1 MLLIAGIFTMVP
13 SFVNMALKQ
22 TSQSQLEEQINES
35 SADGDVAA
43 SGTDK
48 LNEKIYNGLSVYVI
62 NSATDLASV
71 AAKVNNGET
80 GYASANYYLK
90 NNIDLGAS
98 SWTPIGTASH
108 PFSGN
113 FFGGDHT
120 ISNVHINNLTVDQ
133 NASSG
138 IGLFGT
144 VSGGT
149 ISDLA
154 VEGDFSYMI
163 DEKYKNVGTLVGDIV
178 NGELINVY
186 DLTDSSYPSV
196 GTATS
201 SKYFRGY
208 NSDFNYTDTIGT
220 TTGDLTWGTRT
231 NTSNPTGRVAIYR
244 FKEGT
249 NGNARFYLAD
259 PNAQTLWRESQMVRV
274 VVGTRSEGGKYYNEP
289 YTGTINNPLYT
300 THIPMLRN
308 DIVNISNVTEED
320 KYVYPLL
327 QGYKAELAYDLFA
340 DGVRYGNVV
349 TISFNAA
356 TEQVYLTYG
365 YGTRSGIYDLPY
377 DTSFY
382 EIITQAA
389 YQQYMYRVGYTFNT
403 INGLTLNEIGIT
415 YNEKGKI
422 TETEDGK
429 VYNKAYPVYSTNADS
444 NKFTWTANTDNQ
456 FKIQFEKG
464 AGDNRKDDDW
474 VISFTQ
480 GPQITANATLN
491 KDESS
496 NYIYAYNS
504 HTSGTNVTITFTL
517 ATSYVVSKVAKE
529 TVFSGEHPDYYYST
543 NNQGKIVTDDF
554 YDPANITCN
563 FTRKPDNEYT
573 ARKYEITIEN
583 IVGNGGIYKI
593 YIERANIET
602 PVTFTVPDYGND
614 SLKSYSLTYQTSL
627 DGTSWGAATTVKS
640 LSAGSPKTIDLL
652 LKADQ
657 TLYFKITI
665 TTADGYIL
673 NINNENLTVNP
684 STANQ
689 TKTQTWELLVTEYP
703 SDSNDIPK
711 LNITIGDRVAK
722 VATEIYDENGEKL
735 TKLEGATISING
747 KVVGIDT
754 DTNWV
759 DLTTEGNELSV
770 ELNDTN
776 SIYDSLS
783 YKLDPNDGLRTPYDG
798 RGNGDYTIKI
808 YLSKKTYDFNNTEIG
823 FALHENADNPGAVTD
838 RYTYSGNPSFVNNLF
853 KFSIKNGEDEIFST
867 IKNGEDEI
875 FSTSDGQTGSN
886 NPFKIKDT
894 LTVTVELTELGKQL
908 VYIPEENFA
917 TFFNMGNDGISEI
930 KNLSYAD
937 GKWTF
942 DIVVGKSH
950 PQVNVNFAFKN
961 IRLTFDGVV
970 NEAHKIV
977 ADAGFSVNGNP
988 ELTGKYNVSS
998 TNVISLIYSNNIS
1011 SINLNTQ
1018 YYLVGWYLQNG
1029 EVTSDLKSQFGQY
1042 KSYDSFARYT
1052 TDNEATFEFTI
1063 SAIVGNRQIQVTY
1076 NAGSAGANGELV
1088 MANGSALANIVDG
1101 NKISYNTEYTVF
1113 TEEDTFHN
1121 FGHNLQTWSFGTQ
1134 QGTIVNGT
1142 ITLTGTNWSSYFGA
1156 DGTSQ
1161 EWTGFYKNNDESLAN
1176 NSTASLLLTAVWSPI
1191 SYNISFDGANR
1202 TVQVGDTITF
1212 TPSTNPGASGSF
1224 TMTRNGEQV
1233 GDVILSANKNGY
1245 TAENFNIIQ
1254 SLSGTNT
1261 KPGFQNQISITLS
1274 VDNMKDI
1281 LADSYYYA
1289 VNDANSLITVT
1300 TNTEPVRYKLYIE
1313 DSSYYDVVF
1322 DMDSLLQVD
1331 QSLGRELGGYED
1343 NNSSGSFDEGDR
1355 AFIYIVYAN
1364 PADELRIA
1372 LEKDYLT
1379 ISRYGYKFTGEFE
1392 NFNKSSNYALTVD
1405 STLTPI
1411 FTVND
1416 SVTTASASIAFDS
1429 DLGSVRTFY
1438 LLNAKNIANGLLT
1451 YSEDSTSYSGE
1462 GLSTTTILPNGERV
1476 TAFGFNLYKNGSS
1489 SAITLSSKNLLD
1501 LIDFVANN
1509 LLAGKYKVTFFVTVQ
1524 DVMDNSNTKTF
1535 KSSYLTEEASD
1546 FAINRNTVVL
1556 NSDNNIV
1563 SVFTNSSEFVEARTA
1578 KGYSSDNTFGTF
1590 RLYYSW
1596 NGVINS
1602 DKAQEI
1608 ALSSFV
1614 DTTSTQIDGD
1624 YNVGTGKSISIGV
1637 SLNNLTN
1644 INDISIDGITNWNE
1658 MFSNVSASGSS
1669 YLLNLDSVATIVK
1682 AIFTIDFGNASS
1694 YYFGSDG
1701 QTIVKENDAESISF
1715 IIGTKTFNYTYD
1727 KITYIG
1733 SQTNGMF
1740 TGTDMAVFNVS
1751 GISIGGFGDNW
1762 QDSFEYRLSGNFELI
1777 DMASAIRKAFEVRYL
1792 TASNG
1797 ALASSLA
1804 NTANGVSATIS
1815 ISNITYGGQ
1824 IIGSGAISG
1833 EQIYGSASELD
1844 GNYTYGESLTF
1855 KVDNTIVFSFTNN
1868 GSGQILFYA
1877 NPSNLPALSFDLT
1890 VALSGQNAGSFKMLS
1905 AWTTSTAVGDFD
1917 SALGSEYQNNSFK
1930 TNYQITNHGTTLQ
1943 NVFAVLSDVRKVT
1956 MNYNGGEN
1964 ADGAGSEIIYI
1975 SAGQRYEIANPSHE
1989 YSGLSFSG
1997 YQRMSGQASDPT
2009 LNQITAGEISDGY
2022 YLSASTG
2029 GVGATFAAIWKV
2041 TDIVV
2046 SEVENKTIAF
2056 FASLEQTRL
2065 PLTDFITENLYLEG
2079 GTFSYVLSNDDNTF
2093 AYQNGQFIITDAN
2106 NTTPSTL
2113 SGTYTLKITLSYSD
2127 AISGASE
2134 VSKDLIEYV
2143 LRIDKNVMAFD
2154 ERTYQLT
2161 YNNNVQQDFSVGL
2174 TKNGTAIDPK
2184 PTLNTL
2190 LNASAETYGISV
2202 AISGQGST
2210 IRNAGSYTVSAS
2222 LAEGMED
2229 YFTLGSKTTF
2239 TVQVEQY
2246 PLDLADYLDQI
2257 SFSKE
2262 LGAADPTTLQTEITI
2277 AANNSE
2283 RVLIAFDRETG
2294 ETAGSYD
2301 LINPR
2306 IVESD
2311 DRNNYE
2317 LVGSLTLEDKF
2328 EIKVPEVS
2336 LQLQMT
2342 SGLTYI
2348 YNGQV
2353 LSNLNVSF
2361 KEDDN
2366 SYIITGLAGAD
2377 KTVSATFKLYYTNS
2391 QGQQVSI
2398 PKEEGLVYA
2407 GYINFAISASSKNA
2421 GTYPLSV
2428 SLTQAAT
2435 SAGWSRVELVSG
2447 SYNNLVINQR
2457 PIVVTSF
2464 TNVFNQMTTLAFTN
2478 VAALDNFTFASGE
2491 DSGIVSGDVVNI
2503 TVIIASAQAGSQTIT
2518 GMPLDSTS
2526 EANYELSMTS
2536 GLTATITPSSE
2547 TVSISKDEE
2556 SLYYGQILGDTNLS
2570 AIRSLLEFTFS
2581 GQNVGTISENF
2592 LSVTDFK
2599 ITSASYSNG
2608 GYLKANNDGET
2619 WDVVF
2624 TVTSPNF
2631 TFGGESENGIY
2642 ETTFTIKLT
2651 VNKVGLTIN
2660 NAPSTQIIKP
2670 YDGNTTVLS
2679 QFVGQEANQV
2689 NGYYTASGLLS
2700 GDKIIIASANY
2711 AAATIGSHKLTLN
2724 YGNDDS
2730 ANYTITNNVQ
2740 GEIGS
2745 VTLTFVKD
2753 VDTYDFVEDDGQSIK
2768 NTGSFTEVYSGGDD
2782 SSKGIDSL
2790 IESIVNEDNFATRVG
2805 YKQTGWTW
2813 NYEGADIALDAQMSQ
2828 SQKEAFLQAAVGAGA
2843 SGLTLKVVWDIE
2855 KYDITFVVPSAVKLT
2870 KEGYDFTQAVLTDRP
2885 YWTTIE
2891 DILATAAAGYIVT
2904 GISANN
2910 SNVTLQSSGINTR
2923 NASFTLTHIT
2933 GDSEITLTESEMQ
2946 FKITI
2951 NLNEPTGFNAVIDY
2965 ENDSS
2970 WKDGDWTINGNTLT
2984 RVMSYSE
2991 LSQKDLPLLIMSASN
3006 TYNFDAWYR
3015 GEIIDDNLSSGSTIW
3030 ERIGGSGLTQS
3041 DTTTG
3046 FTFTATWTESPLTLT
3061 INIANGSVAV
3071 YVNDEEEA
3079 ILPDGD
3085 TNNYI
3090 VHYNDKIRIDV
3101 ISSDWYKFVS
3111 ASIVGTQTTSVSG
3124 SKETTGSFTID
3135 VLSESKTITIN
3146 TEEIVVTFN
3155 PSSLEETLYG
3165 TKVTNNLLET
3175 TFTYSE
3181 MQNGDTPLTFTSGIG
3196 SYSATAGTYHQT
3208 DWSYSSANV
3217 GFGTTLIDFITDNG
3231 RIPTQD
3237 ISYPISAIW
3246 EGEKYTVTFLKGE
3259 PLPNA
3264 DGFTPTPTFTSPGDS
3279 GDSAT
3284 RVWIY
3289 GSIIANMPEL
3299 EASGQGYYW
3308 ALEANPAVTFANG
3321 NRFTLAKP
3329 DSESPYELTLEAQ
3342 WAHDHYTITINFAG
3356 STDKIG
3362 SLTVDGTQITISDN
3376 VATVT
3381 NVVYGDS
3388 KDLILSLMTGYM
3400 VDSENTRITYDGH
3413 IEGSDPA
3420 TLSFIGDDVTVTGV
3434 HGNIELTITVKAKSY
3449 TILVP
3454 NQKKEHVTASI
3465 NKFTVSYDEDI
3476 TAIFDGVTF
3485 KRGGYTI
3492 SALYDGNTLFAS
3504 CIDGD
3509 WQFEDEYVV
3518 ITDNNSDG
3526 ENEYIYQ
3533 TDRGLTLDMVWTV
3546 NDENSR
3552 YFSGTTTALD
3562 DLYYNASSQLVAN
3575 SRFTLSE
3582 SLTVGALLNNLDR
3595 VEDIYYMIGDRESG
3609 TRVEF
3614 ATGFT
3619 LYYTNAINAQIC
3631 MVVELADSLSQN
3643 GFTYKIYST
3652 PDQLVI
3658 NASEINING
3667 SNIQSYFTGSALIVP
3682 SNGDDYSN
3690 GTLYYHD
3697 NSTVVSELT
3706 ISRVELVA
3714 KDGQYN
3720 VGDNYQVKYYFT
3732 KGANFNIANYTGLTE
3747 EGEYIVFTPAASDV
3761 SATIVPSQI
3770 SLQISGKAFENGRV
3784 QQVKTFEA
3792 TMPDYASNFTIDITS
3807 IYTKEAAVGSYDA
3820 FEDLTV
3826 DYTITRGEEQI
3837 DKANFTIV
3845 VNGSYQI
3852 VSSNLGYQLTLSA
3865 EEFNAD
3871 EISLS
3876 IRNDILFTF
3885 NSFVVN
3891 TQSGNITDSEFSYLD
3906 SDENLIFS
3914 ISGNGTEN
3922 IRVQIMK
3929 GAEVTFNISAT
3940 LQDQILT
3947 WTIGDVTAEQ
3957 ALTLLQALSSAV
3969 TKTKS
3974 FTLSE
3979 SQSTLSLIVT
3989 KYKAISLSLG
3999 DRKGGGQ
4006 SQGFVYIPVGQSE
4019 IVALATENQWL
4030 GFDFIGWTSS
4040 ASGVSVTD
4048 GTNISVDAGANILAA
4063 SVVANWR
4070 LQVLEGTA
4078 GNVERDAK
4086 PAVDSKI
4093 DEIDFEDVVSNLTN
4107 FNEEGEITYS
4117 YTWKLA
4123 GENSSIHTSKDGFTV
4138 PANIDSSG
4146 DYQIVVTAS
4155 YGSYTPTTKTFS
4167 FHLTINKID
4176 VGTVTVN
4183 GIEDLVYAKYDYI
4196 QDISLTFSR
4205 DDMANCELEELLDKD
4220 NLYYYFTLSGQS
4232 TSEIKNA
4239 GDYTLTL
4246 NLSDKVFNAASFT
4259 QNIKVAE
4266 YTVTVNQSM
4275 LPQELTSKYFGTDDP
4290 KFEFTYTVNFTD
4302 KNTSE
4307 EITIGLVRE
4316 SGQASREYSFTDIN
4330 TLNDDNYEVVMAQ
4343 EGLTFEIFASL
4354 GTLNI
4359 SVTDTLS
4366 MTYDKTTP
4374 TLALVYDEKSSVWTI
4389 EINGK
4394 DSKSNITLTMTDESG
4409 THSLNSALYRLALEN
4424 VLISANQDV
4433 LKAGSYNQA
4442 SFTVTAE
4449 EDANYTSFN
4458 LTINLTISRRDITIN
4473 SVQKTFDRNANITS
4487 LTNVVFNNMIAG
4499 DSVTL
4504 NGSFASALV
4513 GTHALS
4519 GLSITGTD
4527 ADNYNLVDSGYA
4539 GSITP
4544 LTATDV
4550 SITLGKD
4557 TFTYGDI
4564 NEGMSL
4570 RDILSIM
4577 TSIETTIDTISG
4589 DIANGYISVTGWS
4602 VSENDLSTAGYLNAG
4617 TSKSISFTISSTNFA
4632 FAGGQTTEG
4641 VSTIICNV
4649 SLTIDSMQ
4657 LDLSSL
4663 NIVKN
4668 YDETTSL
4675 PYGFSDNIDSL
4686 ILSYGDLLDD
4696 VRIDIESS
4704 HYEDATIGENKN
4716 VTIVLAGEDSA
4727 NYIPYNAHGTINEFA
4742 VTFNVVADQED
4753 DALVS
4758 GGSFV
4763 DDDQTPVIEKPSF
4776 SIEYPTNLS
4785 AAQILARFI
4794 YPTRPGYRA
4803 VGWMIETEDGGY
4815 EALTEEN
4822 ILEVLREVAF
4832 DETNQTKSI
4841 NIYVVWEIRTYSISV
4856 SGDNFTYQ
4864 ITGEGYNAETGRA
4877 DYYSSVEIAITGE
4890 RGYKYMAA
4898 SIVGTI
4904 GSSDRGESGNANAII
4919 SLSEI
4924 GSAVNVVVT
4933 MSEINITV
4941 QIDTD
4946 IPDYTSRVDIEELL
4960 QSVSYFDLANM
4971 TVEDLPNL
4979 LVTSG
4984 TYYLSGFS
4992 YTAGD
4997 ETKTIGEKT
5006 LQEVID
5012 EMLPSLEHDEMVVF
5026 KAVWSGERYI
5036 ITFDPNGGTLDGSET
5051 IEVIYGSVFGQP
5063 FPIATLPGRSN
5074 TWQADD
5080 GMVYSEDDIYH
5091 TIGQFDDQE
5100 SAWRATLTAQWVNN
5114 PYTLTVVFDDKIQV
5128 EVQGQ
5133 QITSGQE
5140 YQVIYGETTITL
5152 NILTSRGYSFEIND
5166 ENLNGQANV
5175 DENEIILSNL
5185 TANGTIE
5192 INSIPA
5198 PNDLT
5203 YFAFN
5208 IDKVEL
5214 GTADA
5219 ESGQI
5224 SYEELSQNKII
5235 ANTGSTV
5242 ILRFTPSKGY
5252 ELSLT
5257 SATLVG
5263 TSGSISVT
5271 IDEEGRLVVTW
5282 SGFTTAETL
5291 TVRASARTN
5300 YITYGDISSFYD
5312 SISFGGVSYSITGGQ
5327 VPIVTGQTMQI
5338 SATLKYGY
5346 DSALVSSLPDGK
5358 VETQEC
5364 LFNSNSRCYYLS
5376 ATLTNIDEDFSLTIS
5391 ASPRSYNFII
5401 AVSEGQEEYGEI
5413 LSSSEQTVLFNESL
5427 DLRAGLLA
5435 NEYIFASWQWNGYE
5449 ISAEQETSYR
5459 ITATD
5464 KELLESST
5472 DGNLYIYASFRER
5485 IIDVSFT
5492 LTGNGEAAYAQG
5504 GEEILLTG
5512 NTTQNVSIYL
5522 GTDLTIRFIPREG
5535 YEIDKVLIDGTEINL
5550 EDYGFDAQT
5559 NTITLQIDVNDPIES
5574 IEISFTASDAY
5585 ITVQAVVM
5593 VNYRPTYGVTDGGRV
5608 LLSDSEGNPLDESFY
5623 LENDGNLVIGG
5634 DYRYIAKTDGTV
5646 YFIVESNEGYES
5658 NFAARGLQEGGNYG
5672 AREVNGK
5679 TIYYIS
5685 GVKEGASVTVTFT
5698 ALANVIDIYFV
5709 TEEDPTVSVE
5719 GGTLIGDTSSPLV
5732 QINGNNSS
5740 HIRATVTTG
5749 ANLNITVNAG
5759 ISYNLI
5765 ADENGYLKYSL
5776 SSNLH
5781 EGVITAG
5788 LVTESNIAQTGYS
5801 NTASLQISQ
5810 VDGNTTIYIYVEPKV
5825 YNARFYVNQD
5835 TQITVENAITFG
5847 EEIDLSLLTQ
5857 EQRSIIFQEREGYTL
5872 GGYYTIQYGQGVQYI
5887 DRFGDVTVAWK
5898 ETGYYWNGQ
5907 SYVVESNFFNPDTQT
5922 FTLYAAWEY
5931 DKSSITITFV
5941 PEGFENDTQTAGIS
5955 DVIVNIT
5962 PSSEIPWY
5970 DQNNKWYADVTAGVS
5985 ITLRA
5990 YEFEGY
5996 EFRYWSVTKDGQ
6008 SLGLQG
6014 SQFVMEFTQGDYV
6027 IEAVYHPLFSLTT
6040 NGAGGTTALLQDG
6053 QAVTGV
6059 SYDPSKTITLQAT
6072 AAYGYN
6078 FLYWQD
6084 QTSGEIIEGQYDEAS
6099 GSYFYTYPEL
6109 LSSPLNL
6116 VAIFEGKETT
6126 VTFKS
6131 ESLQDN
6137 NDLTVTLDGE
6147 SVDISRPF
6155 SARVGQTIVAK
6166 VRKTLGYTFEFIG
6179 GEASY
6184 SEESINNQTYAVYTY
6199 VIDFKDVVITEEANT
6214 LTLTLRGTPEEIT
6227 LIFNYSVTDD
6237 EDNSEKPLVGTLSFI
6252 DANGVQSQITETNN
6266 SFTIL
6271 FGQTVTLSI
6280 ASTSYYRVIDI
6291 TMFDGTLYPN
6301 LTYLYSNGKLTITP
6315 DIIMNNFNYQLEF
6328 DITFARVLWI
6338 DQEERILQGEGTND
6352 NPYLIN
6358 SEEEMAYVAYLVNE
6372 GIENEGGVK
6381 YSECVYELMS
6391 DLDFTGKYWVPIG
6404 TEENPFNGTMYLK
6417 EYSISNILHYRSYD
6431 PPTSYGGLFWIL
6443 GEDARI
6449 EQQDY
6454 TLVIVLSVVGG
6465 VIFLILLAL
6474 LIILLVRKKKK
6485 KEMEEIANG

>member
-1 MLLIAGIFTMVP
+1 MKSFVKGFLSLTFMLLIAGIFTMVP
-13 SFVNMALKQ
+13 SFVNKVSKE
-22 TSQSQLEEQINES
+22 TSQTELTTAADDEA
-35 SADGDVAA
+35 SANSDVSAL
-43 SGTDK
+43 STDS
-48 LNEKIYNGLSVYVI
+48 LDTTIYNGLSVYVI

-71 AAKVNNGET
+71 AAKVNNGEA

-133 NASSG
+133 SASSG

-154 VEGDFSYMI
+154 IEGDFSYMV
-163 DEKYKNVGTLVGDIV
+163 DEKYKNVGTLVGNII

-186 DLTDSSYPSV
+186 DLSDSSYPSV
-196 GTATS
+196 GTATN
-201 SKYFRGY
+201 SKYFIGY

-220 TTGDLTWGTRT
+220 TTGGLTV
-231 NTSNPTGRVAIYR
+231 NKKTSTLATSGRVAIYR
-244 FKEGT
+244 LSTGS
-249 NGNARFYLAD
+249 FYLAD
-259 PNAQTLWRESQMVRV
+259 PNAQTLWRESQKARV
-274 VVGTRSEGGKYYNEP
+274 VLSATNTEGISSIK
-289 YTGTINNPLYT
+289 NPLYT
-300 THIPMLRN
+300 THIPRLRN
-308 DIVNISNVTEED
+308 SIVGIANVTTAN

-327 QGYKAELAYDLFA
+327 AGSRPSIPAVTKLSITN
-340 DGVRYGNVV
+340 GNVAV
-349 TISFNAA
+349 ISFNED
-356 TEQVYLTYG
+356 TEPVYLTYG

-377 DTSFY
+377 DTTF
-382 EIITQAA
+382 ENLNA
-389 YQQYMYRVGYTFNT
+389 QYINRVGYTLNT
-403 INGLTLNEIGIT
+403 INKMTLSSMGM
-415 YNEKGKI
+415 
-422 TETEDGK
+422 
-429 VYNKAYPVYSTNADS
+429 VYNKAYPVYSTSAGSNAY
-444 NKFTWTANTDNQ
+444 TWTAKTDNQ
-456 FKIQFEKG
+456 FEIQFEKG
-464 AGDNRKDDDW
+464 AGDNIDGWD
-474 VISFTQ
+474 INFTK
-480 GPQITANATLN
+480 GPQVTGVTG
-491 KDESS
+491 EQSS
-496 NYIYAYNS
+496 GSYTYT
-504 HTSGTNVTITFTL
+504 HTSGTSVTIKFQLSANYT
-517 ATSYVVSKVAKE
+517 VSDVAKE
-529 TVFSGEHPDYYYST
+529 TVASGTHSDYYYYST
-543 NNQGKIVTDDF
+543 NNQGQNVTDDS
-554 YDPANITCN
+554 YLEANISH
-563 FTRKPDNEYT
+563 TRDTDNEYSAKT
-573 ARKYEITIEN
+573 YTVTINN
-583 IVGNGGIYKI
+583 IVGRGGIYKI

-614 SLKSYSLTYQTSL
+614 SVKSYSLTYQTSL
-627 DGTSWGAATTVKS
+627 DGTSWGAATTVEG
-640 LSAGSPKTIDLL
+640 LSAGSSQTIYLN
-652 LKADQ
+652 LKADIHQ
-657 TLYFKITI
+657 KLPLYFNITI
-665 TTADGYIL
+665 SSTDGVIL
-673 NINNENLTVNP
+673 NINPSDNLKILN
-684 STANQ
+684 SSEANQ
-689 TKTQTWELLVTEYP
+689 TKTQTLQLSVSGYP
-703 SDSNDIPK
+703 SSDATRPK
-711 LNITIGDRVAK
+711 LNITIGDLMARVTAL
-722 VATEIYDENGEKL
+722 VYDEDKN
-735 TKLEGATISING
+735 TISESDLGGANIYING
-747 KVVGIDT
+747 DKVGINNPSFVGVT
-754 DTNWV
+754 AA
-759 DLTTEGNELSV
+759 GGSLSV
-770 ELNDTN
+770 ELKNYTN
-776 SIYDSLS
+776 SIYNSLS
-783 YKLDPNDGLRTPYDG
+783 YELTPNDGLKTPYDG
-798 RGNGDYTIKI
+798 QGNGDYTIKI
-808 YLSKKTYDFNNTEIG
+808 YLSKKSYDFNNTEIG
-823 FALHENADNPGAVTD
+823 FALHENADNPGVVDGTN

-853 KFSIKNGEDEIFST
+853 KFSIKNGEDVIFST
-867 IKNGEDEI
+867 
-875 FSTSDGQTGSN
+875 FDGQTGSN
-886 NPFKIKDT
+886 KSFKIKDT

-908 VYIPEENFA
+908 VYIPEKNFA
-917 TFFNMGNDGISEI
+917 TFFNIGNDGINEI

-937 GKWTF
+937 GTWTF
-942 DIVVGKSH
+942 EVVVGKSH

-977 ADAGFSVNGNP
+977 ADAGFSVNGNSK
-988 ELTGKYNVSS
+988 LTGKYNVSS
-998 TNVISLIYSNNIS
+998 TNVISLTYSNNIS

-1018 YYLVGWYLQNG
+1018 YYLLGWYLQNRDTQG
-1029 EVTSDLKSQFGQY
+1029 VDLAGQFGSY
-1042 KSYDSFARYT
+1042 KEHNTFTSYT
-1052 TDNEATFEFTI
+1052 TANQASFDFTI
-1063 SAIVGNRQIQVTY
+1063 KAKVGNRQIQVTY

-1088 MANGSALANIVDG
+1088 MANGSALDIIVDD
-1101 NKISYNTEYTVF
+1101 NKISYNKEYTVF
-1113 TEEDTFHN
+1113 TEVETFHN

-1161 EWTGFYKNNDESLAN
+1161 EWTGFYKDNDESLAN
-1176 NSTASLLLTAVWSPI
+1176 NSTASLLLTAVWNPI
-1191 SYNISFDGANR
+1191 NYQISFDKQ
-1202 TVQVGDTITF
+1202 TPTSIQVGDTITF
-1212 TPSTNPGASGSF
+1212 TPSTDPGKSGSF
-1224 TMTRNGEQV
+1224 TITRNGEQV
-1233 GDVILSANKNGY
+1233 GDVILSANRNGY

-1261 KPGFQNQISITLS
+1261 KPGFQNQRSITLS
-1274 VDNMKDI
+1274 VGNMKEI
-1281 LADSYYYA
+1281 LANNYYYA
-1289 VNDANSLITVT
+1289 VNDDNSLITVT
-1300 TNTEPVRYKLYIE
+1300 TNKEPVRYKLYIE

-1322 DMDSLLQVD
+1322 DMDSLLKVD
-1331 QSLGRELGGYED
+1331 ETLGRELGGYED
-1343 NNSSGSFDEGDR
+1343 ENSSGSFDKGDK
-1355 AFIYIVYAN
+1355 AFIYIVYDN
-1364 PADELRIA
+1364 PAAELGIA
-1372 LEKDYLT
+1372 LEEGYLE
-1379 ISRYGYKFTGEFE
+1379 ISRYGYNFNGEFE
-1392 NFNKSSNYALTVD
+1392 NFNKSSNYTLTID
-1405 STLTPI
+1405 PTLTPI
-1411 FTVND
+1411 FTID
-1416 SVTTASASIAFDS
+1416 EKVTTASAGISFDEDSI
-1429 DLGSVRTFY
+1429 GNTRTFY
-1438 LLNAKNIANGLLT
+1438 LLNEKNIANGALT
-1451 YSEDSTSYSGE
+1451 YNKDNTSYSGE
-1462 GLSTTTILPNGERV
+1462 SLSLKTSTTTATILPNGERV

-1501 LIDFVANN
+1501 LRDFVANN
-1509 LLAGKYKVTFFVTVQ
+1509 LLAGSYKVKFFVTVQ

-1535 KSSYLTEEASD
+1535 TSSYLTEEASD
-1546 FAINRNTVVL
+1546 FEIKTNTVVL

-1563 SVFTNSSEFVEARTA
+1563 SVFTNSSEFVAARTA
-1578 KGYSSDNTFGTF
+1578 NGYASDNTFGTF
-1590 RLYYSW
+1590 RLASSW
-1596 NGVINS
+1596 NGTVNS
-1602 DKAQEI
+1602 DKAKNI

-1614 DTTSTQIDGD
+1614 NLSSTQISGD
-1624 YNVGTGKSISIGV
+1624 YNVGTDKSISIGV

-1644 INDISIDGITNWNE
+1644 INNISIDGITNWNE
-1658 MFSNVSASGSS
+1658 MFSNVSTSGSS

-1733 SQTNGMF
+1733 SQNNGMF

-1751 GISIGGFGDNW
+1751 GISIGGFEDNW
-1762 QDSFEYRLSGNFELI
+1762 QNSFEYRLSGKFELI
-1777 DMASAIRKAFEVRYL
+1777 DIAAAIRKAFEARYL

-1815 ISNITYGGQ
+1815 ISNITYGKQ
-1824 IIGSGAISG
+1824 IIGSGIAG
-1833 EQIYGSASELD
+1833 EQIYGTITNTD
-1844 GNYTYGESLTF
+1844 GNYTYGESLTY
-1855 KVDNTIVFSFTNN
+1855 KINDSTIFSFTNN
-1868 GSGQILFYA
+1868 GSGKILFYA
-1877 NPSNLPALSFDLT
+1877 NSTGLKALSFDLE
-1890 VALSGQNAGSFKMLS
+1890 VKLSGDNAKNFKLLN
-1905 AWTTSTAVGDFD
+1905 AWATSTSPAEYD
-1917 SALGSEYQNNSFK
+1917 SYFSNAYQNNSFK
-1930 TNYQITNHGTTLQ
+1930 VNYSFTNHGETLQ

-1956 MNYNGGEN
+1956 LNYNGGKN
-1964 ADGAGSEIIYI
+1964 AEDAGSETIYF
-1975 SAGQRYEIANPSHE
+1975 SAGPKYSIANPSHS
-1989 YSGLSFSG
+1989 YSGLSFNG
-1997 YQRMSGQASDPT
+1997 YQRTSGDDKDLAINQTTSGQ
-2009 LNQITAGEISDGY
+2009 ISDGY
-2022 YLSASTG
+2022 YFTATTG
-2029 GVGATFAAIWKV
+2029 GQGATFTAKWKV
-2041 TDIVV
+2041 TDIDVDAV
-2046 SEVENKTIAF
+2046 DDKTISF
-2056 FASLEQTRL
+2056 FASLAQTYL
-2065 PLTDFITENLYLEG
+2065 PLTDFIKNLYLEG
-2079 GTFSYVLSNDDNTF
+2079 GTFSYELSNDSNTF
-2093 AYQNGQFIITDAN
+2093 AYKDGQFIITDKA

-2113 SGTYTLKITLSYSD
+2113 SGTYTLTITLSYSD

-2134 VSKDLIEYV
+2134 VSKPLTGYKLE
-2143 LRIDKNVMAFD
+2143 IDENVMAFD
-2154 ERTYQLT
+2154 DREYKLT
-2161 YNNNVQQDFSVGL
+2161 YNNNTQHAFTVGL
-2174 TKNGTAIDPK
+2174 TKNGELAAQNLNLQNLLTAP
-2184 PTLNTL
+2184 
-2190 LNASAETYGISV
+2190 ASEYGITV
-2202 AISGQGST
+2202 AISGKGST
-2210 IRNAGSYTVSAS
+2210 IKAAGDYTVTAS
-2222 LAEGMED
+2222 IASGMEN
-2229 YFTLGSKTTF
+2229 YFELGSKSSF
-2239 TVQVEQY
+2239 TVNVAKY
-2246 PLDLADYLDQI
+2246 TLNLAEDYIDQI

-2262 LGAADPTTLQTEITI
+2262 LGAADPTPLQTEITI

-2294 ETAGSYD
+2294 ETADSYD

-2311 DRNNYE
+2311 DQNNYE
-2317 LVGSLTLEDKF
+2317 LVGSKTLADKF
-2328 EIKVPEVS
+2328 EIKVPQVS
-2336 LQLQMT
+2336 LQVQMT
-2342 SGLTYI
+2342 SALSYV
-2348 YNGQV
+2348 YNGYA
-2353 LSNLNVSF
+2353 LSDLTITFNQT
-2361 KEDDN
+2361 DN
-2366 SYIITGLAGAD
+2366 SYTLTGSAGAG
-2377 KTVSATFKLYYTNS
+2377 KSVSANFKLYYTS
-2391 QGQQVSI
+2391 SGKQIAI
-2398 PKEEGLVYA
+2398 PAEEGKNYTKYLE
-2407 GYINFAISASSKNA
+2407 FAISGSSKNE
-2421 GTYPLSV
+2421 GSYPLSA
-2428 SLTQAAT
+2428 SLTTAA
-2435 SAGWSRVELVSG
+2435 SEAGWSRAELVTSDF
-2447 SYNNLVINQR
+2447 NNLNITKR
-2457 PIVVTSF
+2457 SLVVTNF
-2464 TNVFNQMTTLAFTN
+2464 TSVFNQKTTLSFNN
-2478 VAALDNFTFASGE
+2478 VAALDNFTFESGE
-2491 DSGIVSGDVVNI
+2491 DKGIVSGDVVSI
-2503 TVIIASAQAGSQTIT
+2503 TVTIANAQAGTQTINNMT
-2518 GMPLDSTS
+2518 LDSAS
-2526 EANYELSMTS
+2526 AINYQLTWS
-2536 GLTATITPSSE
+2536 GITADITPSSE
-2547 TVSISKDEE
+2547 SVTMSINSAT
-2556 SLYYGQILGDTNLS
+2556 LNYGQILKSTNLS
-2570 AIRSLLEFTFS
+2570 SIMALIPFTFS
-2581 GQNVGTISENF
+2581 GQSVGAINYNF
-2592 LSVTDFK
+2592 LTVTGFT
-2599 ITSASYSNG
+2599 ITNASYSTG
-2608 GYLKANNDGET
+2608 DYLNANDEDET

-2631 TFGGESENGIY
+2631 TFGSEGGNDSY
-2642 ETTFTIKLT
+2642 TNTYTVKLT
-2651 VNKVGLTIN
+2651 VNKIALTIN
-2660 NAPSTQIIKP
+2660 NAPNTQIIKS
-2670 YDGNTTVLS
+2670 YDGNTTVLPP
-2679 QFVGQEANQV
+2679 FVGQEVNHA

-2740 GEIGS
+2740 GEIDS
-2745 VTLTFVKD
+2745 VTLTFKKD
-2753 VDTYDFVEDDGQSIK
+2753 VDTYAFVEDDGEIIK
-2768 NTGSFTEVYSGGDD
+2768 NPDSFTEVYSGGDD

-2790 IESIVNEDNFATRVG
+2790 IEDIINEENFATREG
-2805 YKQTGWTW
+2805 YYQKGWQWT
-2813 NYEGADIALDAQMSQ
+2813 YQGSDLTLSTTLTQE
-2828 SQKEAFLQAAVGAGA
+2828 QKEAFLEAAVGAGA

-2855 KYDITFVVPSAVKLT
+2855 KYDITFVVPSAVTLT

-2891 DILATAAAGYIVT
+2891 DILATADEGHIVT

-2910 SNVTLQSSGINTR
+2910 SNVTLQSSGINIR
-2923 NASFTLTHIT
+2923 NVSFTLTHIT

-2965 ENDSS
+2965 EKDSS
-2970 WKDGDWTINGNTLT
+2970 WKDGDWTINGNILT
-2984 RVMSYSE
+2984 REMTFSE
-2991 LSQKDLPLLIMSASN
+2991 LQAKDLPLLIMSESN
-3006 TYNFDAWYR
+3006 TYNFDKWYL
-3015 GEIIDDNLSSGSTIW
+3015 GEVASGTLSDGDTIW
-3030 ERIGGSGLTQS
+3030 ERIDGDSLTAS

-3046 FTFTATWTESPLTLT
+3046 YTFTATWTESPLTLT
-3061 INIANGSVAV
+3061 INISNGNVAV
-3071 YVNDEEEA
+3071 YVNDAQQPISPE
-3079 ILPDGD
+3079 GD
-3085 TNNYI
+3085 TNKYT
-3090 VHYNDKIRIDV
+3090 VHYNDKIKIDV
-3101 ISSDWYKFVS
+3101 TSSDWYKFVG
-3111 ASIVGTQTTSVSG
+3111 ASIVGTQTEQVNG
-3124 SKETTGSFTID
+3124 SQQTTGSFTID
-3135 VLSESKTITIN
+3135 VLKEAKTITIS

-3155 PSSLEETLYG
+3155 PSSLEETLGG
-3165 TKVTNNLLET
+3165 TQVTDTLLKT
-3175 TFTYSE
+3175 SFTYSE
-3181 MQNGDTPLTFTSGIG
+3181 MQNGSAPLTFESGIG
-3196 SYSATAGTYHQT
+3196 VYSATAGTYHQT
-3208 DWSYSSANV
+3208 DWQYNSAAI
-3217 GFGTTLIDFITDNG
+3217 GLSTTLVSFITANG

-3237 ISYPISAIW
+3237 KEYAISATWQGKSYTISFDKGTPNLGEDASF
-3246 EGEKYTVTFLKGE
+3246 EGEDSEPVTR
-3259 PLPNA
+3259 
-3264 DGFTPTPTFTSPGDS
+3264 T
-3279 GDSAT
+3279 
-3284 RVWIY
+3284 WIY
-3289 GSIIANMPEL
+3289 GDIISDMPVVSAAGQSYFWANISDDTE
-3299 EASGQGYYW
+3299 
-3308 ALEANPAVTFANG
+3308 TFANG
-3321 NRFTLAKP
+3321 DRFTLKAP
-3329 DSESPYELTLEAQ
+3329 DSSSPYSLTLQAQWSNDKYTLTTNIVGKSDKVISISVGEQSYTVETLPELTVI
-3342 WAHDHYTITINFAG
+3342 YGNSRTFT
-3356 STDKIG
+3356 
-3362 SLTVDGTQITISDN
+3362 LT
-3376 VATVT
+3376 
-3381 NVVYGDS
+3381 
-3388 KDLILSLMTGYM
+3388 LSTGYM
-3400 VDSENTRITYDGH
+3400 VDPEDTKITLDKYE
-3413 IEGSDPA
+3413 EGSTPA
-3420 TLSFIGDDVTVTGV
+3420 MISVSGNSVTVSGI
-3434 HGNIELTITVKAKSY
+3434 HGNIEIDISIKAKPY
-3449 TILVP
+3449 TISLP
-3454 NQKKEHVTASI
+3454 NQDTQVTASQNSFDI
-3465 NKFTVSYDEDI
+3465 SYDQDI
-3476 TAIFDGVTF
+3476 TAIFDSVTF
-3485 KRGGYTI
+3485 TRGGYTI
-3492 SALYDGNTLFAS
+3492 SSLYEGENLFARYEN
-3504 CIDGD
+3504 GD
-3509 WQFEDEYVV
+3509 WSFSETYVT
-3518 ITDNNSDG
+3518 ITEG
-3526 ENEYIYQ
+3526 KYIYT
-3533 TDRGLTLDMVWTV
+3533 TDRSLTLTMAWTV
-3546 NDENSR
+3546 KGEGER
-3552 YFSGTTTALD
+3552 YFSGTTTAEEGI
-3562 DLYYNASSQLVAN
+3562 YFNATSQLVAKTT
-3575 SRFTLSE
+3575 FTLSE
-3582 SLTVGALLNNLDR
+3582 NLTVGATLNNLDR
-3595 VEDIYYMIGDRESG
+3595 VEDIYYMIGDKDNG

-3614 ATGFT
+3614 AEGFT
-3619 LYYTNAINAQIC
+3619 LYYTNAINSKVC
-3631 MVVELADSLSQN
+3631 MVVELSDSLSKD
-3643 GFTYKIYST
+3643 GFTYKIYSAQ
-3652 PDQLVI
+3652 DDLVV
-3658 NASEINING
+3658 NQSEINILG
-3667 SNIQSYFTGSALIVP
+3667 ANIQSYYTGSALIVP

-3720 VGDNYQVKYYFT
+3720 VGNNYQVKYYFT
-3732 KGANFNIANYTGLTE
+3732 KGADFDIANYSGLTA

-3761 SATIVPSQI
+3761 SAQVVPSI
-3770 SLQISGKAFENGRV
+3770 ITLQISGKAFENGSA
-3784 QQVKTFEA
+3784 QQIKTFEA
-3792 TMPDYASNFTIDITS
+3792 TMPGHASNFTINITS

-3837 DKANFTIV
+3837 DKENFKIV
-3845 VNGSYQI
+3845 VSGSYQI
-3852 VSSNLGYQLTLSA
+3852 VSSRLGYELALSA

-3876 IRNDILFTF
+3876 IRNDIHFTF

-3914 ISGNGTEN
+3914 ISGNGTAN

-3929 GAEVTFNISAT
+3929 GAEVTFNISAQS
-3940 LQDQILT
+3940 QDQVLT
-3947 WTIGDVTAEQ
+3947 WTVGDITAEQ
-3957 ALTLLQALSSAV
+3957 ALTLLQTLSSV
-3969 TKTKS
+3969 ETKQRN
-3974 FTLSE
+3974 FTVNE
-3979 SQSTLSLIVT
+3979 SNSQLSLVVT
-3989 KYKAISLSLG
+3989 NYKAINLSLG
-3999 DRKGGGQ
+3999 NYKGGGQ

-4030 GFDFIGWTSS
+4030 GFDFLGWTSS

-4070 LQVLEGTA
+4070 LQPLSGTA
-4078 GNVERDAK
+4078 SDIERDAK
-4086 PAVDSKI
+4086 PAVGSEI
-4093 DEIDFEDVVSNLTN
+4093 DAIDFEDVVSSSNY
-4107 FNEEGEITYS
+4107 NEEEITYL
-4117 YTWKLA
+4117 YAWRRA
-4123 GENSSIHTSKDGFTV
+4123 GSNSTLHDLKDGFTV
-4138 PANIDSSG
+4138 PANTDSNG

-4155 YGSYTPTTKTFS
+4155 YGSYTSQTSTFS
-4167 FHLTINKID
+4167 FHLTIDKID
-4176 VGTVTVN
+4176 VGSVTVD
-4183 GIEDLVYAKYDYI
+4183 GIEGLEYANYDYI
-4196 QDISLTFSR
+4196 ADISVTFSR
-4205 DDMANCELEELLDKD
+4205 DDMADSDLTDLLGADD
-4220 NLYYYFTLSGQS
+4220 QNYYFTLSGQS

-4239 GDYTLTL
+4239 GNYILTL
-4246 NLSDKVFNAASFT
+4246 QLSDKVFNSVSFT
-4259 QNIKVAE
+4259 QEISVSK
-4266 YTVTVNQSM
+4266 YGVTVSQDM
-4275 LPQELTSKYFGTDDP
+4275 LPENLISKYFGSDDP
-4290 KFEFTYTVNFTD
+4290 DFEFDYTVNFTD

-4307 EITIGLVRE
+4307 EITINLERE
-4316 SGQASREYSFTDIN
+4316 TGEASGIYDFTKV
-4330 TLNDDNYEVVMAQ
+4330 TTPNDANYDVTISK
-4343 EGLTFEIFASL
+4343 EGLTFEILASL

-4374 TLALVYDEKSSVWTI
+4374 TLALVYDEESSVWTI

-4449 EDANYTSFN
+4449 EEANYTSFN
-4458 LTINLTISRRDITIN
+4458 LTINLTISRRDLTIN

-4519 GLSITGTD
+4519 GLSITGAD
-4527 ADNYNLVDSGYA
+4527 ADNYNLVDSGYT
-4539 GSITP
+4539 GSIAP
-4544 LTATDV
+4544 LTATNV

-4632 FAGGQTTEG
+4632 FAGGQATEG

-4668 YDETTSL
+4668 YDETPSL

-4696 VRIDIESS
+4696 VRIDIENS
-4704 HYEDATIGENKN
+4704 HYEDATVGENKN

-4763 DDDQTPVIEKPSF
+4763 DDGQTPVIENPSF

-4794 YPTRPGYRA
+4794 YPIRPGYKA
-4803 VGWMIETEDGGY
+4803 VGWMIATEDGGY

-4946 IPDYTSRVDIEELL
+4946 IPDYTSRVDNEELL

-5051 IEVIYGSVFGQP
+5051 IEVIYGSVFDQP

-5080 GMVYSEDDIYH
+5080 GMVYSEGDIYH

-5100 SAWRATLTAQWVNN
+5100 SAWKATLTAQWVNN

-5152 NILTSRGYSFEIND
+5152 NILTSRGYNFEIND

-5312 SISFGGVSYSITGGQ
+5312 SISFGGVSYSVTGGQ

-5887 DRFGDVTVAWK
+5887 DRFGDVTDAWK

-6027 IEAVYHPLFSLTT
+6027 VEAVYHPLFSLTT
-6040 NGAGGTTALLQDG
+6040 NGVGGTTALLQDG

-6099 GSYFYTYPEL
+6099 RSYFYTYPEL

-6147 SVDISRPF
+6147 SVDISQPF

-6184 SEESINNQTYAVYTY
+6184 SEESINYQTYAVYTY

>member
-1 MLLIAGIFTMVP
+1 MKSFVKGFLSLTFMLLIAGIFTMVP

-43 SGTDK
+43 SGTDEDELDITK
-48 LNEKIYNGLSVYVI
+48 YNGLSVYVI
-62 NSATDLASV
+62 ATAADLSSIAYN
-71 AAKVNNGET
+71 VNNGVGE
-80 GYASANYYLK
+80 YASANYYLEK
-90 NNIDLGAS
+90 DIDLEAS

-163 DEKYKNVGTLVGDIV
+163 DEKYTNVGTLVGDIV

-186 DLTDSSYPSV
+186 DLTNSSYPSV
-196 GTATS
+196 GANTNS
-201 SKYFRGY
+201 RYFKGY
-208 NSDFNYTDTIGT
+208 NSDFNYTDTTGT
-220 TTGDLTWGTRT
+220 DAGYLTINTRT
-231 NTSNPTGRVAIYR
+231 STWNPSGRVAIYR
-244 FKEGT
+244 LSTGS
-249 NGNARFYLAD
+249 FYLAN
-259 PNAQTLWRESQMVRV
+259 PTTQTLWRESTKVRV
-274 VVGTRSEGGKYYNEP
+274 VLSATNAE
-289 YTGTINNPLYT
+289 TISSIKNPLYT
-300 THIPMLRN
+300 THIPRLRN
-308 DIVNISNVTEED
+308 SIVGIANVTTAN
-320 KYVYPLL
+320 KYAYPLL
-327 QGYKAELAYDLFA
+327 AGSRPSIPAATTLSITN
-340 DGVRYGNVV
+340 GNVAV
-349 TISFNAA
+349 ISFNED
-356 TEQVYLTYG
+356 TEPVYLTYG
-365 YGTRSGIYDLPY
+365 YGTRSGTYDLPY

-415 YNEKGKI
+415 YNEEGKI

-429 VYNKAYPVYSTNADS
+429 VYNKAYPVYSTSAGRNAY
-444 NKFTWTANTDNQ
+444 TWTAKTDNQ
-456 FKIQFEKG
+456 FTIQFEKG
-464 AGDNRKDDDW
+464 AGDNIDGWD
-474 VISFTQ
+474 INFTQ
-480 GPQITANATLN
+480 SPQITTNATLG
-491 KDESS
+491 ESS
-496 NYIYAYNS
+496 SYKYTYVS
-504 HTSGTNVTITFTL
+504 HTSGTSVTIKFQLSANYT
-517 ATSYVVSKVAKE
+517 VSGVGKE
-529 TVFSGEHPDYYYST
+529 TVSSDQHPDYDYQNS
-543 NNQGKIVTDDF
+543 TDDF
-554 YDPANITCN
+554 YEEASISY
-563 FTRKPDNEYT
+563 TRNTDNEYSAKT
-573 ARKYEITIEN
+573 YTVTIEN
-583 IVGNGGIYKI
+583 VVGKGGIYKI

-602 PVTFTVPDYGND
+602 PVTFTVLDYGND
-614 SLKSYSLTYQTSL
+614 SVKSYSLTYQTSL
-627 DGTSWGAATTVKS
+627 DGTSWGAATTVED

-652 LKADQ
+652 LKANQ
-657 TLYFKITI
+657 ALYFKITI
-665 TTADGYIL
+665 TTDDGYIL
-673 NINNENLTVNP
+673 NINNENLSVDPT
-684 STANQ
+684 TANQ
-689 TKTQTWELLVTEYP
+689 TKTQTWELLVREYP

-711 LNITIGDRVAK
+711 LNITIGDLVAK
-722 VATEIYDENGEKL
+722 VATEIYDEDGVKITN
-735 TKLEGATISING
+735 LEGATISINR
-747 KVVGIDT
+747 KEVGINT
-754 DTNWV
+754 ETNWV

-770 ELNDTN
+770 ELNGTN

-783 YKLDPNDGLRTPYDG
+783 YELTPNDGLKTPYDG
-798 RGNGDYTIKI
+798 QGNGDYTIKI
-808 YLSKKTYDFNNTEIG
+808 YLSKKSYDFNNTEIG
-823 FALHENADNPGAVTD
+823 FALHTDADNPGVVDGTN

-853 KFSIKNGEDEIFST
+853 KFSIKNGKDLIFST
-867 IKNGEDEI
+867 FDGE
-875 FSTSDGQTGSN
+875 TGSN
-886 NPFKIKDT
+886 NPFKIEDT
-894 LTVTVELTELGKQL
+894 LTVTVKLTDIGKQI
-908 VYIPEENFA
+908 VYIPEEDSLDTDSFV
-917 TFFNMGNDGISEI
+917 TPHDSSCTIST
-930 KNLSYAD
+930 KSYNN
-937 GKWTF
+937 GTWTF
-942 DIVVGKSH
+942 DIVVGKVQ
-950 PQVNVNFAFKN
+950 PKVNVNFAFKN
-961 IRLTFDGVV
+961 ITLTFDGVV
-970 NEAHKIV
+970 SDSHDPVK
-977 ADAGFSVNGNP
+977 DAGFSVNGNST
-988 ELTGKYNVSS
+988 LTGKYHVDATNNNEVSLNF
-998 TNVISLIYSNNIS
+998 TNDNIT

-1018 YYLVGWYLQNG
+1018 YYLLGWYLQNG
-1029 EVTSDLKSQFGQY
+1029 DTQGVDLTEQGGKQFGSY
-1042 KSYDSFARYT
+1042 KNANTFTSYT
-1052 TDNEATFEFTI
+1052 TANQASFDFTI
-1063 SAIVGNRQIQVTY
+1063 KAKVGNRQIQVTY
-1076 NAGSAGANGELV
+1076 SAGSAGANGELV
-1088 MANGSALANIVDG
+1088 MADGSALENIVAD
-1101 NKISYNTEYTVF
+1101 NKISYNTAYTVF

-1121 FGHNLQTWSFGTQ
+1121 FGHNLQTWSFGAQ
-1134 QGTIVNGT
+1134 KGAIVNGT
-1142 ITLTGTNWSSYFGA
+1142 ITLTGTNWSSYFDA

-1191 SYNISFDGANR
+1191 SYNISFDDANR

-1224 TMTRNGEQV
+1224 TITRNGEQV
-1233 GDVILSANKNGY
+1233 GDVIPSANKNGH
-1245 TAENFNIIQ
+1245 TVENFNIIQ

-1281 LADSYYYA
+1281 LANNYYYA
-1289 VNDANSLITVT
+1289 VNDDNSLITVT
-1300 TNTEPVRYKLYIE
+1300 TKPKPVRYKLYIE
-1313 DSSYYDVVF
+1313 DSSYYDTVF

-1331 QSLGRELGGYED
+1331 QTLERELGGYED

-1372 LEKDYLT
+1372 LEKGYLT
-1379 ISRYGYKFTGEFE
+1379 ITRYGYHFNGEFE

-1462 GLSTTTILPNGERV
+1462 GLSTATILPNGERV
-1476 TAFGFNLYKNGSS
+1476 TAFGFNLKNGSS

-1509 LLAGKYKVTFFVTVQ
+1509 LLAGSYKVTFFVTVQ

-1535 KSSYLTEEASD
+1535 KSSYLTEETSD
-1546 FAINRNTVVL
+1546 FEIKTNTVVL

-1563 SVFTNSSEFVEARTA
+1563 SVFTNSSEFVAAMTA
-1578 KGYSSDNTFGTF
+1578 NGYSSDNTFGTF
-1590 RLYYSW
+1590 RLAHSW
-1596 NGVINS
+1596 NGTVNS

-1614 DTTSTQIDGD
+1614 NLSSTQISGD

-1644 INDISIDGITNWNE
+1644 INNISIDGITNWNE
-1658 MFSNVSASGSS
+1658 MFRNVSASGSS

-1715 IIGTKTFNYTYD
+1715 IIGKKTFNYTYD

-1733 SQTNGMF
+1733 SQNNGMF
-1740 TGTDMAVFNVS
+1740 TGIDMAVFNVS
-1751 GISIGGFGDNW
+1751 GISIGGFEDNW

-1777 DMASAIRKAFEVRYL
+1777 DMAAAIRKAFEARYL

-1824 IIGSGAISG
+1824 IIGSGLISG
-1833 EQIYGSASELD
+1833 EQIYGTVSELD

-1868 GSGQILFYA
+1868 GSDQILFYA
-1877 NPSNLPALSFDLT
+1877 NPSNLQVLSFDLT

-1956 MNYNGGEN
+1956 MNYNGGKN

-1997 YQRMSGQASDPT
+1997 YKRISGQASDPT

-2056 FASLEQTRL
+2056 YASLEQTPR
-2065 PLTDFITENLYLEG
+2065 PLTDFIKENRYLEG

-2106 NTTPSTL
+2106 DTTPSTL
-2113 SGTYTLKITLSYSD
+2113 SGTYTLTITLSYSD

-2134 VSKDLIEYV
+2134 VSKPLTGYK
-2143 LRIDKNVMAFD
+2143 LQIDKNVMAFD

-2184 PTLNTL
+2184 PTLNTI
-2190 LNASAETYGISV
+2190 LNASAETYGISL

-2210 IRNAGSYTVSAS
+2210 IKNAGSYTVSAS

-2239 TVQVEQY
+2239 TVQVKQY
-2246 PLDLADYLDQI
+2246 PLDLAAYVDQI

-2262 LGAADPTTLQTEITI
+2262 LGAADPTPLQTEITI

-2283 RVLIAFDRETG
+2283 RVLIAFDRDKGETG

-2311 DRNNYE
+2311 DQNNYL
-2317 LVGSLTLEDKF
+2317 LVGSLTLEDRF

-2361 KEDDN
+2361 NEDDN

-2398 PKEEGLVYA
+2398 PKEEGPVYA

-2435 SAGWSRVELVSG
+2435 SAGWSRVELVSS
-2447 SYNNLVINQR
+2447 SYNNLVIDQR

-2478 VAALDNFTFASGE
+2478 VATLDNFTFASGE

-2503 TVIIASAQAGSQTIT
+2503 TVTIASAQAGSQTIT
-2518 GMPLDSTS
+2518 GRTLDSTS

-2547 TVSISKDEE
+2547 TVTISKDEE

-2570 AIRSLLEFTFS
+2570 AIRSLIEFTFS

-2592 LSVTDFK
+2592 LSVTDFD

-2608 GYLKANNDGET
+2608 GYLKANSEGET

-2651 VNKVGLTIN
+2651 VNRVGLTIN

-2679 QFVGQEANQV
+2679 QFVGQEANQA

-2724 YGNDDS
+2724 YGDDDS
-2730 ANYTITNNVQ
+2730 ANYTKTNNVQ
-2740 GEIGS
+2740 GEISS
-2745 VTLTFVKD
+2745 VTLTFKKD
-2753 VDTYDFVEDDGQSIK
+2753 VDTYAFVEDDGEIIQ
-2768 NTGSFTEVYSGGDD
+2768 NTGNFTEVYSGGDD

-2790 IESIVNEDNFATRVG
+2790 IEDIINEENFATREG
-2805 YKQTGWTW
+2805 YYQKGWQWT
-2813 NYEGADIALDAQMSQ
+2813 YQGSDLTLSTTLTQE
-2828 SQKEAFLQAAVGAGA
+2828 QKEAFLEAAVDAGA

-2855 KYDITFVVPSAVKLT
+2855 KYDITFVVPSAVTLT
-2870 KEGYDFTQAVLTDRP
+2870 KEGYDFTQAVLTDIP

-2891 DILATAAAGYIVT
+2891 DILATADEGHIVT

-2946 FKITI
+2946 FKIT
-2951 NLNEPTGFNAVIDY
+2951 LQTNEPQGFTANIDSAGGGLTGGW
-2965 ENDSS
+2965 SR
-2970 WKDGDWTINGNTLT
+2970 NGNTFT
-2984 RVMSYSE
+2984 RVVNYTQAQS
-2991 LSQKDLPLLIMSASN
+2991 DLPKLIMTVSN
-3006 TYNFDAWYR
+3006 TYGFNGWLL
-3015 GEIIDDNLSSGSTIW
+3015 GNETSTGTIW

-3071 YVNDEEEA
+3071 YVNDAQQPISPE
-3079 ILPDGD
+3079 GD
-3085 TNNYI
+3085 TNKYT
-3090 VHYNDKIRIDV
+3090 VHYNDKIKIDV
-3101 ISSDWYKFVS
+3101 TSSDWYKFVG
-3111 ASIVGTQTTSVSG
+3111 ASIVGTQTEQVNG
-3124 SKETTGSFTID
+3124 SQQTTGSFTID
-3135 VLSESKTITIN
+3135 VLKEAKTITIN

-3196 SYSATAGTYHQT
+3196 SYIATAGTYHQT

-3231 RIPTQD
+3231 GIPTQD

-3246 EGEKYTVTFLKGE
+3246 QGESYTVSFDKGTPQQGESASFEGEEEPVTR
-3259 PLPNA
+3259 
-3264 DGFTPTPTFTSPGDS
+3264 T
-3279 GDSAT
+3279 
-3284 RVWIY
+3284 WIY
-3289 GSIIANMPEL
+3289 GDIISNMPVVV
-3299 EASGQGYYW
+3299 AAGQSYYW
-3308 ALEANPAVTFANG
+3308 ANRENTDETFANG
-3321 NRFTLAKP
+3321 SRFILTTP
-3329 DSESPYELTLEAQ
+3329 DDASPFELTLQAQ
-3342 WAHDHYTITINFAG
+3342 WSSDQYSLDANI
-3356 STDKIG
+3356 IG
-3362 SLTVDGTQITISDN
+3362 SADK
-3376 VATVT
+3376 VT
-3381 NVVYGDS
+3381 NIAVGGQNYTVETLPSLSVIYGDS
-3388 KDLILSLMTGYM
+3388 RTFVLTLSQGYM
-3400 VDSENTRITYDGH
+3400 IDADNTTI
-3413 IEGSDPA
+3413 ISDDHGEFTPA
-3420 TLSFIGDDVTVTGV
+3420 SISVSGNSVTVSGI
-3434 HGNIELTITVKAKSY
+3434 HGNVEINISIKAKPH
-3449 TILVP
+3449 TFTMP
-3454 NQKKEHVTASI
+3454 NQGIHVTASV
-3465 NKFTVSYDEDI
+3465 NSFDVSYDEDI
-3476 TAIFDGVTF
+3476 STIFDGVTF
-3485 KRGGYTI
+3485 TRGGYTI
-3492 SALYDGNTLFAS
+3492 SSIYEGNNLFATYS
-3504 CIDGD
+3504 NGVWSFD
-3509 WQFEDEYVV
+3509 EDYVT
-3518 ITDNNSDG
+3518 ITDG
-3526 ENEYIYQ
+3526 KYIYT
-3533 TDRGLTLDMVWTV
+3533 TDRDLTLSMGWTV
-3546 NDENSR
+3546 NDEDSR
-3552 YFSGTTTALD
+3552 YFSGTTTAVEG
-3562 DLYYNASSQLVAN
+3562 LYYNASSQLVAN
-3575 SRFTLSE
+3575 SQFTLSE
-3582 SLTVGALLNNLDR
+3582 SLTVGALLNNLDK
-3595 VEDIYYMIGDRESG
+3595 VKDIYYMIGDRESG

-3667 SNIQSYFTGSALIVP
+3667 SNIQSYFTGSSVIVP

-3720 VGDNYQVKYYFT
+3720 VGNNYQVKYYFT
-3732 KGANFNIANYTGLTE
+3732 KGVNFNIANYTGLTE

-3770 SLQISGKAFENGRV
+3770 TLQISGKAFENGSV
-3784 QQVKTFEA
+3784 QQVKTFNA
-3792 TMPDYASNFTIDITS
+3792 SMPDHVADFAININSIFTT
-3807 IYTKEAAVGSYDA
+3807 AATPDSYDS
-3820 FEDLTV
+3820 FDELTI
-3826 DYTITRGEEQI
+3826 DYTITRGQEQI
-3837 DKANFTIV
+3837 DKANFTIIV
-3845 VNGSYQI
+3845 RGSYQI
-3852 VSSNLGYQLTLSA
+3852 ISSRLGYELALSA

-3914 ISGNGTEN
+3914 ISGNGTAN

-3929 GAEVTFNISAT
+3929 GAEVTFNISAQS
-3940 LQDQILT
+3940 QDQVLT
-3947 WTIGDVTAEQ
+3947 WTVGDITAEQ
-3957 ALTLLQALSSAV
+3957 ALTMLQTLSSV
-3969 TKTKS
+3969 ETKQRN
-3974 FTLSE
+3974 FTVNE
-3979 SQSTLSLIVT
+3979 SNSQLSLVVT
-3989 KYKAISLSLG
+3989 NYKAINLSLG
-3999 DRKGGGQ
+3999 DYKGGGQ
-4006 SQGFVYIPVGQSE
+4006 SQGFVYIPVGQSK

-4070 LQVLEGTA
+4070 LQPLSGTA
-4078 GNVERDAK
+4078 SDIERDAK
-4086 PAVDSKI
+4086 PAVGSEI
-4093 DEIDFEDVVSNLTN
+4093 DAIDFEDVVSNLTN
-4107 FNEEGEITYS
+4107 FNEEEEITYL
-4117 YTWKLA
+4117 YAWRRA
-4123 GENSSIHTSKDGFTV
+4123 GSNSTLHDLKDGFTV
-4138 PANIDSSG
+4138 SANTDSDG

-4307 EITIGLVRE
+4307 EITIGLVRD
-4316 SGQASREYSFTDIN
+4316 SGEASREYSFIDIS

-4343 EGLTFEIFASL
+4343 EGLTFEILASL

-4374 TLALVYDEKSSVWTI
+4374 TLALVYDEESSVWTI

-4449 EDANYTSFN
+4449 EDANYTNFN
-4458 LTINLTISRRDITIN
+4458 LTINLTISRRDLTIN

-4519 GLSITGTD
+4519 GLSITGAD
-4527 ADNYNLVDSGYA
+4527 ADNYNLVDSGYT
-4539 GSITP
+4539 GSIAP
-4544 LTATDV
+4544 LTAADV

-4632 FAGGQTTEG
+4632 FTGGQTTEG
-4641 VSTIICNV
+4641 ASTIICNV
-4649 SLTIDSMQ
+4649 SLTIDSMP

-4668 YDETTSL
+4668 YDETPSL
-4675 PYGFSDNIDSL
+4675 PYGFSENIDSL

-4696 VRIDIESS
+4696 VRIDIENS
-4704 HYEDATIGENKN
+4704 HYEDATVGENKN

-4727 NYIPYNAHGTINEFA
+4727 NYIPYNARGTINEFA
-4742 VTFNVVADQED
+4742 VTFDVVADQED

-4763 DDDQTPVIEKPSF
+4763 DDGQTPVIENPSF

-4803 VGWMIETEDGGY
+4803 IGWMIATEDGGY

-4924 GSAVNVVVT
+4924 GSVVNVVVT

-4946 IPDYTSRVDIEELL
+4946 IPDYTSRVDNEELL
-4960 QSVSYFDLANM
+4960 QSVGYFDLANM

-5051 IEVIYGSVFGQP
+5051 IEVIYGSVFDQP

-5080 GMVYSEDDIYH
+5080 GMVYSEGDIYH

-5152 NILTSRGYSFEIND
+5152 NILTSRGYNFEIND

-5175 DENEIILSNL
+5175 DGNEIILSNL

-5214 GTADA
+5214 GTADS

-5312 SISFGGVSYSITGGQ
+5312 SISFGGVSYSVTGGQ
-5327 VPIVTGQTMQI
+5327 VPIVTGQTIQI

-5358 VETQEC
+5358 VEAQEC

-5376 ATLTNIDEDFSLTIS
+5376 ATLTNIDEDFSLAIS

-5608 LLSDSEGNPLDESFY
+5608 LLSDSEGNPLDESQY
-5623 LENDGNLVIGG
+5623 LENEGNLVIGG

-5887 DRFGDVTVAWK
+5887 DRFGDVTDAWK

-6099 GSYFYTYPEL
+6099 GSYFYTYSEL

-6147 SVDISRPF
+6147 SVDISQPF

>member
-1 MLLIAGIFTMVP
+1 MKSFVKGFLSLTFMLLIAGIFTMVP

-144 VSGGT
+144 VSGGS

-154 VEGDFSYMI
+154 VEGDFSYMV
-163 DEKYKNVGTLVGDIV
+163 DGHEKVMGTLVGNII

-186 DLTDSSYPSV
+186 DLSDSSYPSV

-208 NSDFNYTDTIGT
+208 NSDFNYTDTTGT
-220 TTGDLTWGTRT
+220 DTGYLTINTRT
-231 NTSNPTGRVAIYR
+231 STWNPSGRVAIYR
-244 FKEGT
+244 LSTGS
-249 NGNARFYLAD
+249 FYLAD
-259 PNAQTLWRESQMVRV
+259 PNSQTLWRESNMVRV
-274 VVGTRSEGGKYYNEP
+274 VLSATNTEGISSIK
-289 YTGTINNPLYT
+289 NPLYT
-300 THIPMLRN
+300 THIPRLRN
-308 DIVNISNVTEED
+308 SIVGIANVTTAN

-327 QGYKAELAYDLFA
+327 AGSRPSIPAVTKLSITN
-340 DGVRYGNVV
+340 GNVAV
-349 TISFNAA
+349 ISFNED
-356 TEQVYLTYG
+356 TEPVYLTYG

-377 DTSFY
+377 DTAF
-382 EIITQAA
+382 ENLNA
-389 YQQYMYRVGYTFNT
+389 QYINRVGYTLNT
-403 INGLTLNEIGIT
+403 INKMTLSSMGM
-415 YNEKGKI
+415 
-422 TETEDGK
+422 
-429 VYNKAYPVYSTNADS
+429 VYNKAYPVYSTSAGS
-444 NKFTWTANTDNQ
+444 NTNTFTWTAKTGKEGNQ
-456 FKIQFEKG
+456 FTIQFEKG
-464 AGDNRKDDDW
+464 ADDNREDDDW

-529 TVFSGEHPDYYYST
+529 TVISGEHPDYYYST

-593 YIERANIET
+593 YIERADIET

-614 SLKSYSLTYQTSL
+614 SVKSYSLTYQTSL
-627 DGTSWGAATTVKS
+627 DGTSWGAATTVKG

-673 NINNENLTVNP
+673 NINNENLSVDPT
-684 STANQ
+684 TANQ

-711 LNITIGDRVAK
+711 LNITIGDQVARVTAL
-722 VATEIYDENGEKL
+722 VYDEDKNKISESDLG
-735 TKLEGATISING
+735 GAKIYINDDG
-747 KVVGIDT
+747 VGIDNT
-754 DTNWV
+754 SFVGVTSA
-759 DLTTEGNELSV
+759 EGSLSV
-770 ELNDTN
+770 VLKNYTD
-776 SIYDSLS
+776 SIYNSLS
-783 YKLDPNDGLRTPYDG
+783 YKLEPDDGLRTPYDG

-823 FALHENADNPGAVTD
+823 FALHENADEPGAVTD

-853 KFSIKNGEDEIFST
+853 KFSIKNGEDVIFST
-867 IKNGEDEI
+867 
-875 FSTSDGQTGSN
+875 FDGQTGSN

-908 VYIPEENFA
+908 VYIPEKNFA

-937 GKWTF
+937 GTWTF
-942 DIVVGKSH
+942 EVVVGKSH

-961 IRLTFDGVV
+961 IKLTFDGVV

-998 TNVISLIYSNNIS
+998 TNVISLIYSDDIS

-1018 YYLVGWYLQNG
+1018 YYLLGWYLQNG
-1029 EVTSDLKSQFGQY
+1029 EVKVDLASQFGQY
-1042 KSYDSFARYT
+1042 TSYDCFAQYT
-1052 TDNEATFEFTI
+1052 TDNKATFEFTI
-1063 SAIVGNRQIQVTY
+1063 RAIVGNRQIQVTY

-1088 MANGSALANIVDG
+1088 MSDGSALANIVDG

-1113 TEEDTFHN
+1113 IESQTFHN
-1121 FGHNLQTWSFGTQ
+1121 FGHNLQTWSFGEQ

-1289 VNDANSLITVT
+1289 VNDANSLITIS
-1300 TNTEPVRYKLYIE
+1300 TNLEPVRYKLYIE
-1313 DSSYYDVVF
+1313 DLSYYDTVF

-1331 QSLGRELGGYED
+1331 QTLGRELGGYED

-1379 ISRYGYKFTGEFE
+1379 ILRYGYKFTGEFE

-1462 GLSTTTILPNGERV
+1462 GLSTATILPNGERV

-1501 LIDFVANN
+1501 LRDFVANN
-1509 LLAGKYKVTFFVTVQ
+1509 LLAGSYKVTFFVTVQ

-1535 KSSYLTEEASD
+1535 TSSSSIEFTIE
-1546 FAINRNTVVL
+1546 RNTVVL

-1563 SVFTNSSEFVEARTA
+1563 SVFTNSSEFVAAMTA

-1590 RLYYSW
+1590 RLAHSW
-1596 NGVINS
+1596 NGTVNS

-1614 DTTSTQIDGD
+1614 NLSSTQISGD
-1624 YNVGTGKSISIGV
+1624 HNVGTGKSISIGV

-1644 INDISIDGITNWNE
+1644 INNISIDGITNWNE
-1658 MFSNVSASGSS
+1658 MFSNVSTSGSS

-1701 QTIVKENDAESISF
+1701 QTIVKENDADSISF

-1751 GISIGGFGDNW
+1751 GISIGGFEDNW

-1777 DMASAIRKAFEVRYL
+1777 DMAAAIRKAFEARYL

-1833 EQIYGSASELD
+1833 EQIYGSVSELD

-1877 NPSNLPALSFDLT
+1877 NPSNLQALSFDLT

-1956 MNYNGGEN
+1956 MNYNGGKN

-2009 LNQITAGEISDGY
+2009 LNQIITGEISDGY

-2056 FASLEQTRL
+2056 YASLEQTLL

-2106 NTTPSTL
+2106 DTTPSTL
-2113 SGTYTLKITLSYSD
+2113 SGTYTLTITLSYSD

-2134 VSKDLIEYV
+2134 VPKALTGYV
-2143 LRIDKNVMAFD
+2143 LQIDKNVMAFD

-2190 LNASAETYGISV
+2190 LNASAETYGISL

-2311 DRNNYE
+2311 DQNNYE
-2317 LVGSLTLEDKF
+2317 LVGSLILADKF

-2361 KEDDN
+2361 NEDDN

-2447 SYNNLVINQR
+2447 SYNNLVIDQR

-2556 SLYYGQILGDTNLS
+2556 SLYYGQILDDTNLS
-2570 AIRSLLEFTFS
+2570 AIRSLIEFTFS
-2581 GQNVGTISENF
+2581 GQNVGTIAENF
-2592 LSVTDFK
+2592 LSVTDFN
-2599 ITSASYSNG
+2599 ITSASYSTG
-2608 GYLKANNDGET
+2608 GYLKANNEGET

-2651 VNKVGLTIN
+2651 VNRVGLTIN
-2660 NAPSTQIIKP
+2660 NAPNTQIIKP
-2670 YDGNTTVLS
+2670 YDGNTTVLP
-2679 QFVGQEANQV
+2679 QFVGQEVNHA

-2753 VDTYDFVEDDGQSIK
+2753 VDTYAFVEDDGEIIK
-2768 NTGSFTEVYSGGDD
+2768 NPGSFTEVYSGGDD

-2790 IESIVNEDNFATRVG
+2790 IESILNEDNFATRVG
-2805 YKQTGWTW
+2805 YKQKGWQWT
-2813 NYEGADIALDAQMSQ
+2813 YQGSDLTLSTTLTQE
-2828 SQKEAFLQAAVGAGA
+2828 QKEDFLQAAVGAGA

-2855 KYDITFVVPSAVKLT
+2855 KYTITFKVPSHLTLT

-2891 DILATAAAGYIVT
+2891 NILATAAAGYIVT

-2965 ENDSS
+2965 EHDSS
-2970 WKDGDWTINGNTLT
+2970 WAEGDWTINGNILT
-2984 RVMSYSE
+2984 REMTFSD
-2991 LSQKDLPLLIMSASN
+2991 LRDKDLPLLIMSASN

-3015 GEIIDDNLSSGSTIW
+3015 GEVSDGNLSSGSTIW
-3030 ERIGGSGLTQS
+3030 ERIGGDSLTQS
-3041 DTTTG
+3041 DTASG

-3071 YVNDEEEA
+3071 YVNDA
-3079 ILPDGD
+3079 QQPISPDGD
-3085 TNNYI
+3085 TNKYT
-3090 VHYNDKIRIDV
+3090 VHYNDKIKIDV
-3101 ISSDWYKFVS
+3101 RSSDWYKFVG
-3111 ASIVGTQTTSVSG
+3111 ASIVGTQTEQVNG
-3124 SKETTGSFTID
+3124 SQQTTGSFTID
-3135 VLSESKTITIN
+3135 VLKEAKTITIN

-3165 TKVTNNLLET
+3165 TKVTNNLLKT

-3181 MQNGDTPLTFTSGIG
+3181 MQNGSAPLTFESGIG
-3196 SYSATAGTYHQT
+3196 SYSATAGTYHQK

-3217 GFGTTLIDFITDNG
+3217 GFGKTLIDFITHNG
-3231 RIPTQD
+3231 GIPIQD

-3246 EGEKYTVTFLKGE
+3246 QGERYTVSFDKGTPQQGESASFEGEEEPVTRTWTYGE
-3259 PLPNA
+3259 TISDMPVV
-3264 DGFTPTPTFTSPGDS
+3264 
-3279 GDSAT
+3279 SA
-3284 RVWIY
+3284 
-3289 GSIIANMPEL
+3289 A
-3299 EASGQGYYW
+3299 GQRYYW
-3308 ALEANPAVTFANG
+3308 ANSENTKETFANG
-3321 NRFTLAKP
+3321 SRFILTTP
-3329 DSESPYELTLEAQ
+3329 DDASPFELTLQAQ
-3342 WAHDHYTITINFAG
+3342 WSNVQYSLDANI
-3356 STDKIG
+3356 IG
-3362 SLTVDGTQITISDN
+3362 SADK
-3376 VATVT
+3376 VT
-3381 NVVYGDS
+3381 NIAVGGQNYTVETLPSLSVIYGDS
-3388 KDLILSLMTGYM
+3388 RTFVLTLSQGYM
-3400 VDSENTRITYDGH
+3400 IDNENTKI
-3413 IEGSDPA
+3413 ISDDHGEFTPA
-3420 TLSFIGDDVTVTGV
+3420 SISVSGNSVTVSGI
-3434 HGNIELTITVKAKSY
+3434 HGNVEINISIKAKPH
-3449 TILVP
+3449 TFTMP
-3454 NQKKEHVTASI
+3454 NQGKHVTASV
-3465 NKFTVSYDEDI
+3465 NSFDVSYDEDI
-3476 TAIFDGVTF
+3476 STIFDGVDF
-3485 KRGGYTI
+3485 KRDGYTI
-3492 SALYDGNTLFAS
+3492 SSIYEGNNLFATYS
-3504 CIDGD
+3504 NGVWSFD
-3509 WQFEDEYVV
+3509 EDYVT
-3518 ITDNNSDG
+3518 ITDG
-3526 ENEYIYQ
+3526 KYIYT
-3533 TDRGLTLDMVWTV
+3533 TDRDLTLSMGWTV
-3546 NDENSR
+3546 KDENNR
-3552 YFSGTTTALD
+3552 YLSGTTTAVD

-3575 SRFTLSE
+3575 SQFTLSESE

-3595 VEDIYYMIGDRESG
+3595 VEDIYYMIGDRDSG

-3614 ATGFT
+3614 AMGFT

-3643 GFTYKIYST
+3643 DFTYKIYST

-3658 NASEINING
+3658 NASEINILG
-3667 SNIQSYFTGSALIVP
+3667 ANIQSYYTGSALIVP

-3784 QQVKTFEA
+3784 QQVKTFNA
-3792 TMPDYASNFTIDITS
+3792 SMPDHVADFAININSIFTT
-3807 IYTKEAAVGSYDA
+3807 AATPDSYDS
-3820 FEDLTV
+3820 FDELTI
-3826 DYTITRGEEQI
+3826 DYTITRGQEQI

-3845 VNGSYQI
+3845 VSGSYQI
-3852 VSSNLGYQLTLSA
+3852 ISSSLGYELALSA
-3865 EEFNAD
+3865 EELNAD

-3914 ISGNGTEN
+3914 ISGNGTAN

-3929 GAEVTFNISAT
+3929 GAEVTFNISAQS
-3940 LQDQILT
+3940 QDQVLT
-3947 WTIGDVTAEQ
+3947 WTVGDITAEQ
-3957 ALTLLQALSSAV
+3957 ALTLLQTLSSV
-3969 TKTKS
+3969 ETKQRN
-3974 FTLSE
+3974 FTVNE
-3979 SQSTLSLIVT
+3979 SNSQLSLVVT
-3989 KYKAISLSLG
+3989 NYKAINLSLG
-3999 DRKGGGQ
+3999 DYKGGGQ

-4070 LQVLEGTA
+4070 LQVLDGTA

-4093 DEIDFEDVVSNLTN
+4093 DEIDFEDVVSNLNN
-4107 FNEEGEITYS
+4107 FNDEEIRYS

-4138 PANIDSSG
+4138 PANIDSDG
-4146 DYQIVVTAS
+4146 DYQIVVKAS

-4307 EITIGLVRE
+4307 EITIGLVRD
-4316 SGQASREYSFTDIN
+4316 SGEASREYSFIDIN

-4343 EGLTFEIFASL
+4343 EGLTFEILASL

-4374 TLALVYDEKSSVWTI
+4374 TLALVYDEESSVWTI

-4449 EDANYTSFN
+4449 EEANYTSFN
-4458 LTINLTISRRDITIN
+4458 LTINLTISRRDLTIN

-4519 GLSITGTD
+4519 GLSITGAD

-4946 IPDYTSRVDIEELL
+4946 IPDYTSRVDNEELL

-5006 LQEVID
+5006 LKEVID

-5063 FPIATLPGRSN
+5063 FPIATLPGLSN

-5080 GMVYSEDDIYH
+5080 GMVYSEGDIYH

-5152 NILTSRGYSFEIND
+5152 NILTNRGYNFEIND

-5224 SYEELSQNKII
+5224 SYEELLQNKII

-5252 ELSLT
+5252 ELNST

-5312 SISFGGVSYSITGGQ
+5312 SISFGGVSYSVTGGQ

-5485 IIDVSFT
+5485 IIDISFT

-5504 GEEILLTG
+5504 GEEILLIG

-5550 EDYGFDAQT
+5550 EDYGFDEQT

-6027 IEAVYHPLFSLTT
+6027 VEAVYHPLFSLTT

-6059 SYDPSKTITLQAT
+6059 SYDPSKTIILQAT

-6147 SVDISRPF
+6147 SVDISQPF
-6155 SARVGQTIVAK
+6155 SAKVGQTIVAK

>member
-1 MLLIAGIFTMVP
+1 MKSFVKGFLSLTFMLLIAGIFTMVP

-186 DLTDSSYPSV
+186 DLSDSSYPSV
-196 GTATS
+196 GTATN
-201 SKYFRGY
+201 SKYFIGY
-208 NSDFNYTDTIGT
+208 NSDFNYTDDKGT
-220 TTGDLTWGTRT
+220 TTGGLTV
-231 NTSNPTGRVAIYR
+231 NKKTSTLATSGRVAIYR
-244 FKEGT
+244 LSTGS
-249 NGNARFYLAD
+249 FYLAD
-259 PNAQTLWRESQMVRV
+259 PKSQTLWRESQKARV
-274 VVGTRSEGGKYYNEP
+274 VLSATNTEGISSIK
-289 YTGTINNPLYT
+289 NPLYT
-300 THIPMLRN
+300 THIPRLRN
-308 DIVNISNVTEED
+308 SIVGIANVTTAN

-327 QGYKAELAYDLFA
+327 AGSRPSIPAVTKLSITN
-340 DGVRYGNVV
+340 GNVAV
-349 TISFNAA
+349 ISFNED
-356 TEQVYLTYG
+356 TEPVYLTYG

-377 DTSFY
+377 DTAF
-382 EIITQAA
+382 ENLNA
-389 YQQYMYRVGYTFNT
+389 QYINRVGYTLNT
-403 INGLTLNEIGIT
+403 INKMTLSSMGM
-415 YNEKGKI
+415 
-422 TETEDGK
+422 
-429 VYNKAYPVYSTNADS
+429 VYNKAYPVYSTSAGS
-444 NKFTWTANTDNQ
+444 NTNTFTWTAKTGKEGNQ
-456 FKIQFEKG
+456 FTIQFEKG
-464 AGDNRKDDDW
+464 ADDNREDDDW
-474 VISFTQ
+474 VISFTK

-491 KDESS
+491 KDQSS

-504 HTSGTNVTITFTL
+504 HTSGTDVTITFTL

-529 TVFSGEHPDYYYST
+529 TVISGEHPDYYYST

-593 YIERANIET
+593 YIERADIET

-614 SLKSYSLTYQTSL
+614 SVKSYSLTYQTSL
-627 DGTSWGAATTVKS
+627 DGTSWGAATTVKG

-673 NINNENLTVNP
+673 NINNENLSVDPT
-684 STANQ
+684 TANQ

-783 YKLDPNDGLRTPYDG
+783 YELDPNDGLRTPYDG

-808 YLSKKTYDFNNTEIG
+808 YLSKKIYDFNNTEIG
-823 FALHENADNPGAVTD
+823 FALHENADKPGAVTD

-853 KFSIKNGEDEIFST
+853 KFSIKNGEDVIFST
-867 IKNGEDEI
+867 FDGE
-875 FSTSDGQTGSN
+875 TGSN
-886 NPFKIKDT
+886 NPFKIEDT

-937 GKWTF
+937 GTWTF
-942 DIVVGKSH
+942 EVVVGKSH

-961 IRLTFDGVV
+961 IKLTFDGVV
-970 NEAHKIV
+970 NEAHEIV
-977 ADAGFSVNGNP
+977 SDAGFSVNGNP

-1018 YYLVGWYLQNG
+1018 YYLLGWYLQNG
-1029 EVTSDLKSQFGQY
+1029 DTQGVDLAGQFGSY
-1042 KSYDSFARYT
+1042 KEHNTFTRYT
-1052 TDNEATFEFTI
+1052 TANQASFDFTI
-1063 SAIVGNRQIQVTY
+1063 KAKVGNRQIQVTY
-1076 NAGSAGANGELV
+1076 SAGSAGANGELV
-1088 MANGSALANIVDG
+1088 MADGSALANIVDD

-1113 TEEDTFHN
+1113 IESQTFHN
-1121 FGHNLQTWSFGTQ
+1121 FGHNLQTWSFGEQ

-1161 EWTGFYKNNDESLAN
+1161 TWSSFANDKDKEG
-1176 NSTASLLLTAVWSPI
+1176 SLLLTAVWSPI

-1224 TMTRNGEQV
+1224 TITRNGEQV
-1233 GDVILSANKNGY
+1233 GDVILSANENGH

-1289 VNDANSLITVT
+1289 VNDANSLITIS
-1300 TNTEPVRYKLYIE
+1300 TNLEPVRYKLYIE
-1313 DSSYYDVVF
+1313 DSSYYDTVF

-1372 LEKDYLT
+1372 LEKGYLT

-1462 GLSTTTILPNGERV
+1462 GLSTATILPNGERV

-1509 LLAGKYKVTFFVTVQ
+1509 LLAGSYKVTFFVTVQ

-1535 KSSYLTEEASD
+1535 TSSSSIEFTIE
-1546 FAINRNTVVL
+1546 RNTVVL

-1563 SVFTNSSEFVEARTA
+1563 SVFTNSSEFVAADGTN
-1578 KGYSSDNTFGTF
+1578 GNGQNNYGTF
-1590 RLYYSW
+1590 RLSFAW
-1596 NGVINS
+1596 DGSITS

-1608 ALSSFV
+1608 SLSSFV
-1614 DTTSTQIDGD
+1614 NLSSTQISGD
-1624 YNVGTGKSISIGV
+1624 YNVGTDKSISIGV

-1644 INDISIDGITNWNE
+1644 INNISIDGITNWNE
-1658 MFSNVSASGSS
+1658 MFRNVSASGSS

-1733 SQTNGMF
+1733 SQNNGTF

-1751 GISIGGFGDNW
+1751 GISIGGFEDNW

-1777 DMASAIRKAFEVRYL
+1777 DMAAAIRKAFEARYL

-1833 EQIYGSASELD
+1833 EQIYGTVSELD

-1877 NPSNLPALSFDLT
+1877 NPSNLQALSFDLT

-1943 NVFAVLSDVRKVT
+1943 NVLAVLSDVRKVT

-1997 YQRMSGQASDPT
+1997 YQRMLGQASDPT

-2046 SEVENKTIAF
+2046 SEVENKKIAF
-2056 FASLEQTRL
+2056 YASLEQTPL

-2106 NTTPSTL
+2106 DTTPSTL
-2113 SGTYTLKITLSYSD
+2113 SGTYTLTITLSYSD

-2134 VSKDLIEYV
+2134 VSKPLTGYK
-2143 LRIDKNVMAFD
+2143 LQIDKNVMAFD

-2210 IRNAGSYTVSAS
+2210 IKAAGDYTVTAS
-2222 LAEGMED
+2222 IASGMEN
-2229 YFTLGSKTTF
+2229 YFELGSKSSF
-2239 TVQVEQY
+2239 TVNVAKDT
-2246 PLDLADYLDQI
+2246 LNLAEDYIDQI
-2257 SFSKE
+2257 GFSKE
-2262 LGAADPTTLQTEITI
+2262 LGAADPTPLQTEITI
-2277 AANNSE
+2277 SANNNE
-2283 RVLIAFDRETG
+2283 KVLINFTRESG
-2294 ETAGSYD
+2294 ESADKYD
-2301 LINPR
+2301 LLTPS
-2306 IVESD
+2306 IVDSD
-2311 DRNNYE
+2311 DKNNYE
-2317 LVGSLTLEDKF
+2317 LVGSTTLADKF

-2361 KEDDN
+2361 NEDDN

-2435 SAGWSRVELVSG
+2435 SAGWSRVELVSS
-2447 SYNNLVINQR
+2447 SYNNLVIDQR

-2503 TVIIASAQAGSQTIT
+2503 TVTIASAQAGSQTINK
-2518 GMPLDSTS
+2518 MELDSAS
-2526 EANYELSMTS
+2526 AANYQLTWS
-2536 GLTATITPSSE
+2536 GITADITPSSE
-2547 TVSISKDEE
+2547 SVTMSIDSAT
-2556 SLYYGQILGDTNLS
+2556 LNYGQILKSTNLS
-2570 AIRSLLEFTFS
+2570 SIMALIPFTFS
-2581 GQNVGTISENF
+2581 GQSVGAINYNF
-2592 LSVTDFK
+2592 LTVTGFT
-2599 ITSASYSNG
+2599 ITNASYSTG
-2608 GYLKANNDGET
+2608 DYLNANDEGET

-2631 TFGGESENGIY
+2631 TFGSEGENGSY
-2642 ETTFTIKLT
+2642 TNTYTVKLT
-2651 VNKVGLTIN
+2651 VNKIALTIN
-2660 NAPSTQIIKP
+2660 NAPNTQIIKP
-2670 YDGNTTVLS
+2670 YNGNTTVLP
-2679 QFVGQEANQV
+2679 QFVGQEVNHA

-2753 VDTYDFVEDDGQSIK
+2753 VGTYNFVEDDGQSIQ
-2768 NTGSFTEVYSGGDD
+2768 NTDSFTEVYSGGDD

-2790 IESIVNEDNFATRVG
+2790 IESISNEDNFATRVG
-2805 YKQTGWTW
+2805 YYQKGWIW
-2813 NYEGADIALDAQMSQ
+2813 NYEGADIALDTQMSQ
-2828 SQKEAFLQAAVGAGA
+2828 PQKEAFLQAAVGAGA

-2870 KEGYDFTQAVLTDRP
+2870 KEGYDFTQAVLTDIP

-2891 DILATAAAGYIVT
+2891 DILATADEGYIVT
-2904 GISANN
+2904 RISANN
-2910 SNVTLQSSGINTR
+2910 SNVTLSTSGINTR

-3101 ISSDWYKFVS
+3101 TSSAWYKFVS

-3124 SKETTGSFTID
+3124 SNATTGSFTID
-3135 VLSESKTITIN
+3135 VLSESKTITIS

-3155 PSSLEETLYG
+3155 PSSLEETLDG
-3165 TKVTNNLLET
+3165 TQVTDTLLKT
-3175 TFTYSE
+3175 SFTYSE
-3181 MQNGDTPLTFTSGIG
+3181 MQNGSAPLTFESGIG
-3196 SYSATAGTYHQT
+3196 VYSATAGTYHQT
-3208 DWSYSSANV
+3208 DWQYNSAAV
-3217 GFGTTLIDFITDNG
+3217 ELSTTLVSFITANG
-3231 RIPTQD
+3231 GIPTQD

-3246 EGEKYTVTFLKGE
+3246 EGEQYTVTFLKGE

-3400 VDSENTRITYDGH
+3400 VDSKNTMITYDGH

-3449 TILVP
+3449 TISIR
-3454 NQKKEHVTASI
+3454 NYTHVTASI
-3465 NKFTVSYDEDI
+3465 NEFTVSYDEDI

-3552 YFSGTTTALD
+3552 YFSGTTTAID

-3575 SRFTLSE
+3575 SQFTLSE

-3595 VEDIYYMIGDRESG
+3595 VEDIYYMIGDRDSG

-3652 PDQLVI
+3652 EDQLVI

-3667 SNIQSYFTGSALIVP
+3667 SNIQSYFTGSSVIVP

-3720 VGDNYQVKYYFT
+3720 VGNNYQVKYYFT
-3732 KGANFNIANYTGLTE
+3732 KGVNFNIANYTGLAE

-3770 SLQISGKAFENGRV
+3770 SLQISGKAFENGSV
-3784 QQVKTFEA
+3784 QQVKTFNA
-3792 TMPDYASNFTIDITS
+3792 SMPDHVADFAININSIFTT
-3807 IYTKEAAVGSYDA
+3807 AATPDSYDS
-3820 FEDLTV
+3820 FDELTI

-3845 VNGSYQI
+3845 VSGSYQI
-3852 VSSNLGYQLTLSA
+3852 ISSRLGYELALSA

-3914 ISGNGTEN
+3914 ISGNGTAN

-3929 GAEVTFNISAT
+3929 GAEVTFNISAQS
-3940 LQDQILT
+3940 QDQVLT
-3947 WTIGDVTAEQ
+3947 WTVGDITGEQ
-3957 ALTLLQALSSAV
+3957 ALTLLQTLSSV
-3969 TKTKS
+3969 ETKQRN
-3974 FTLSE
+3974 FTVNE
-3979 SQSTLSLIVT
+3979 SNSQLSLVVT
-3989 KYKAISLSLG
+3989 NYKAINLSLG
-3999 DRKGGGQ
+3999 DYKGGGQ

-4040 ASGVSVTD
+4040 VSGVSVTD

-4070 LQVLEGTA
+4070 LQPLSGTA
-4078 GNVERDAK
+4078 SDIERDAK
-4086 PAVDSKI
+4086 PAVGSEI
-4093 DEIDFEDVVSNLTN
+4093 DAIDFEDVVSSLSNY
-4107 FNEEGEITYS
+4107 NEEEITYS
-4117 YTWKLA
+4117 YAWRRA
-4123 GENSSIHTSKDGFTV
+4123 GSNSTLHDLKDGFTV
-4138 PANIDSSG
+4138 SANTDSDG

-4155 YGSYTPTTKTFS
+4155 YGSYTSQTSTFS
-4167 FHLTINKID
+4167 FHLTIDKID
-4176 VGTVTVN
+4176 VGSVTVD
-4183 GIEDLVYAKYDYI
+4183 GIEGLEYANYDYI
-4196 QDISLTFSR
+4196 ADISVTFSR
-4205 DDMANCELEELLDKD
+4205 DDMADSDLKDLLGADD
-4220 NLYYYFTLSGQS
+4220 QNYYFTLSGQS

-4259 QNIKVAE
+4259 QNIKVVE

-4307 EITIGLVRE
+4307 EITIGLVRD
-4316 SGQASREYSFTDIN
+4316 SGEASREYSFTDIN

-4458 LTINLTISRRDITIN
+4458 LTINLTISRRDLTIN

-4890 RGYKYMAA
+4890 RGYKYMGA

-4946 IPDYTSRVDIEELL
+4946 IPDYTSRVDNEELL

-5006 LQEVID
+5006 LKEVID

-5152 NILTSRGYSFEIND
+5152 NILTSRGYNFEIND

-5312 SISFGGVSYSITGGQ
+5312 SISFGGVSYSVTGGQ

-5358 VETQEC
+5358 VEAQEC

-5376 ATLTNIDEDFSLTIS
+5376 ATLTNIDGDFSLTIS

-5788 LVTESNIAQTGYS
+5788 LVTESNIVQTGYS

-6027 IEAVYHPLFSLTT
+6027 VEAVYHPLFSLTT

-6147 SVDISRPF
+6147 SVDISQPF

>member
-1 MLLIAGIFTMVP
+1 MKSFVKGFLSLTFMLLIAGIFTMVP
-13 SFVNMALKQ
+13 SFVNKVSKE
-22 TSQSQLEEQINES
+22 TSQTELTTAADDEA
-35 SADGDVAA
+35 SANSDVSAL
-43 SGTDK
+43 STDS
-48 LNEKIYNGLSVYVI
+48 LDTTIYNGLSVYVI
-62 NSATDLASV
+62 EDTTDLASV

-90 NNIDLGAS
+90 NDIDLGAS

-133 NASSG
+133 SASSG

-154 VEGDFSYMI
+154 IEGDFSYMI
-163 DEKYKNVGTLVGDIV
+163 DEKYKNVGTLVGNII

-186 DLTDSSYPSV
+186 DLSDSSYPSV

-208 NSDFNYTDTIGT
+208 NSDFKYDDTIGT
-220 TTGDLTWGTRT
+220 TTGYLTINTRT
-231 NTSNPTGRVAIYR
+231 STWNPSGRVAIYR
-244 FKEGT
+244 LSTGS
-249 NGNARFYLAD
+249 FYLAD
-259 PNAQTLWRESQMVRV
+259 PNAQTLWRESQKARV
-274 VVGTRSEGGKYYNEP
+274 VLSATNTE
-289 YTGTINNPLYT
+289 TISSIKNPLYT
-300 THIPMLRN
+300 THIPRLRN
-308 DIVNISNVTEED
+308 SIVGIANVTTAN

-327 QGYKAELAYDLFA
+327 AGSRPSIPAVTKLIIN
-340 DGVRYGNVV
+340 GNVV

-365 YGTRSGIYDLPY
+365 YGTRSGKYYLPY
-377 DTSFY
+377 DTAFKNLN
-382 EIITQAA
+382 A
-389 YQQYMYRVGYTFNT
+389 QYINRVGYTLNT
-403 INGLTLNEIGIT
+403 INGMTLSSMGM
-415 YNEKGKI
+415 
-422 TETEDGK
+422 
-429 VYNKAYPVYSTNADS
+429 VYNKAYPVYSTSADS
-444 NKFTWTANTDNQ
+444 NKFTWTAKTDNQ

-464 AGDNRKDDDW
+464 ANDATGWDLGDANFT
-474 VISFTQ
+474 VQIS
-480 GPQITANATLN
+480 ANATQQSAN
-491 KDESS
+491 
-496 NYIYAYNS
+496 NYIYHYNS
-504 HTSGTNVTITFTL
+504 HTSGTDVTITFTL
-517 ATSYVVSKVAKE
+517 STSYVVSKVAKE
-529 TVFSGEHPDYYYST
+529 TVVSGKHPDYFYST
-543 NNQGKIVTDDF
+543 NNQNKYVTDDF

-593 YIERANIET
+593 YIERADIET

-614 SLKSYSLTYQTSL
+614 SVKSYSLTYQTSL

-673 NINNENLTVNP
+673 NINNENLSVDPT
-684 STANQ
+684 TANQ

-783 YKLDPNDGLRTPYDG
+783 YELDPNDGLRTPYDG

-823 FALHENADNPGAVTD
+823 FALHENADEPGAVTD

-853 KFSIKNGEDEIFST
+853 KFSIKNGEDV
-867 IKNGEDEI
+867 I

-886 NPFKIKDT
+886 KSFKIEDT

-937 GKWTF
+937 GTWTF
-942 DIVVGKSH
+942 EVVVGKSR

-970 NEAHKIV
+970 NETHEIV
-977 ADAGFSVNGNP
+977 ADAGFSVNGNSI
-988 ELTGKYNVSS
+988 LTGKYNVSS
-998 TNVISLIYSNNIS
+998 TNVISLIYSDDIS

-1018 YYLVGWYLQNG
+1018 YYLLGWYLQNG
-1029 EVTSDLKSQFGQY
+1029 DTQGVDLTGQFGSY
-1042 KSYDSFARYT
+1042 KEHNTFTSYT
-1052 TDNEATFEFTI
+1052 TANQASFDFTI
-1063 SAIVGNRQIQVTY
+1063 KAIVGNRQIQVTY
-1076 NAGSAGANGELV
+1076 SAGSAGANGELV
-1088 MANGSALANIVDG
+1088 MADGSALANIVDD

-1113 TEEDTFHN
+1113 TESQTFHN
-1121 FGHNLQTWSFGTQ
+1121 FGHNLQTWSFGAQ

-1161 EWTGFYKNNDESLAN
+1161 TWSSFANDKDTDGYNNKEG
-1176 NSTASLLLTAVWSPI
+1176 SLLLTAVWSPI

-1212 TPSTNPGASGSF
+1212 TPSTNPGKSGSY
-1224 TMTRNGEQV
+1224 TITRNGEQV
-1233 GDVILSANKNGY
+1233 GDVILSANRNGY

-1289 VNDANSLITVT
+1289 VNDANSLITIS
-1300 TNTEPVRYKLYIE
+1300 TNLEPVRYKLYIE
-1313 DSSYYDVVF
+1313 DSSYYDTVF

-1331 QSLGRELGGYED
+1331 QTLGRELGGYED

-1524 DVMDNSNTKTF
+1524 DVMDNSHTKTF
-1535 KSSYLTEEASD
+1535 TSSYLTEEASD

-1556 NSDNNIV
+1556 NSDNNVV
-1563 SVFTNSSEFVEARTA
+1563 SVFTNSSEFVAAMTA
-1578 KGYSSDNTFGTF
+1578 NGYSSDNTFGTF
-1590 RLYYSW
+1590 RLAHSW
-1596 NGVINS
+1596 NGTVNS
-1602 DKAQEI
+1602 DNAQNI
-1608 ALSSFV
+1608 TLSSFV
-1614 DTTSTQIDGD
+1614 NLSSTQISGD

-1644 INDISIDGITNWNE
+1644 INNISIDGITNWNE
-1658 MFSNVSASGSS
+1658 MFSNVSTSGSS

-1751 GISIGGFGDNW
+1751 GISIGGFEDNW

-1777 DMASAIRKAFEVRYL
+1777 DMAAAIRKAFEARYL

-1815 ISNITYGGQ
+1815 ISNITYDRQ

-1855 KVDNTIVFSFTNN
+1855 KVNNKIVFSFTNN

-1877 NPSNLPALSFDLT
+1877 NPSNLQALSFDLT

-1956 MNYNGGEN
+1956 MNYNGGKN

-1997 YQRMSGQASDPT
+1997 YQRMLGQASDPT
-2009 LNQITAGEISDGY
+2009 LNQKITAGEISDGY

-2046 SEVENKTIAF
+2046 SEVENKKIAF
-2056 FASLEQTRL
+2056 YASLEQTLL

-2106 NTTPSTL
+2106 DTTPSTL
-2113 SGTYTLKITLSYSD
+2113 SGTYTLTITLSYSD
-2127 AISGASE
+2127 AISGESE
-2134 VSKDLIEYV
+2134 VPKPLTGYE
-2143 LRIDKNVMAFD
+2143 LKIDENVMAFD

-2222 LAEGMED
+2222 LAEGMD
-2229 YFTLGSKTTF
+2229 NYFTLGAKTTF
-2239 TVQVEQY
+2239 TVQVKQY
-2246 PLDLADYLDQI
+2246 PLDLAAYVDQI

-2262 LGAADPTTLQTEITI
+2262 LGAADPTPLQTEITI

-2283 RVLIAFDRETG
+2283 RVLIAFDRDKG

-2317 LVGSLTLEDKF
+2317 LVGSLTLEDRF

-2361 KEDDN
+2361 NEDDN

-2447 SYNNLVINQR
+2447 SYNNLVIDQR

-2503 TVIIASAQAGSQTIT
+2503 TVTIASAQAGSQTIT
-2518 GMPLDSTS
+2518 GRTLDSTS

-2556 SLYYGQILGDTNLS
+2556 SLYYGQILDDTNLS
-2570 AIRSLLEFTFS
+2570 AIRSLIEFTFS
-2581 GQNVGTISENF
+2581 GQNVGTIAENF
-2592 LSVTDFK
+2592 LSVTDFD
-2599 ITSASYSNG
+2599 ITSASYSTG
-2608 GYLKANNDGET
+2608 GYLNANDEGET

-2651 VNKVGLTIN
+2651 VNRVGLTIN

-2670 YDGNTTVLS
+2670 YDGNTTVLP
-2679 QFVGQEANQV
+2679 QFVGQEVNHA

-2753 VDTYDFVEDDGQSIK
+2753 VDTCGFVKDDGQRIQ

-2790 IESIVNEDNFATRVG
+2790 IESISNEDNFATRVG
-2805 YKQTGWTW
+2805 YYQKGWIW
-2813 NYEGADIALDAQMSQ
+2813 NYEGADIALDTQMSQ
-2828 SQKEAFLQAAVGAGA
+2828 PQKEAFLQAAVGAGA

-2946 FKITI
+2946 FKIT
-2951 NLNEPTGFNAVIDY
+2951 LQTNEPQGFTANIDSAGGGLTGGW
-2965 ENDSS
+2965 SR
-2970 WKDGDWTINGNTLT
+2970 NGNTFT
-2984 RVMSYSE
+2984 RVVNYTQAQS
-2991 LSQKDLPLLIMSASN
+2991 DLPKLIMTVSN
-3006 TYNFDAWYR
+3006 TYGFNGWLL
-3015 GEIIDDNLSSGSTIW
+3015 GNETSTGTIW

-3041 DTTTG
+3041 DTVSG

-3071 YVNDEEEA
+3071 YVNDEEDA
-3079 ILPDGD
+3079 ILPAGD
-3085 TNNYI
+3085 TNNYT
-3090 VHYNDKIRIDV
+3090 VHFNDKIRIDV
-3101 ISSDWYKFVS
+3101 ASSDWYKFVS

-3124 SKETTGSFTID
+3124 SNATTGSFTID

-3165 TKVTNNLLET
+3165 TKVTNNLLKT

-3181 MQNGDTPLTFTSGIG
+3181 MQNGGTPLTFTSGIG
-3196 SYSATAGTYHQT
+3196 SYSATAGTYDQK
-3208 DWSYSSANV
+3208 DWSYSSANI
-3217 GFGTTLIDFITDNG
+3217 GFGTTLIKFITDNG
-3231 RIPTQD
+3231 GIPIQD

-3246 EGEKYTVTFLKGE
+3246 QGEKYTVTFLKGE

-3465 NKFTVSYDEDI
+3465 NEFTVSYDEDI

-3552 YFSGTTTALD
+3552 YFSGTTTAVD
-3562 DLYYNASSQLVAN
+3562 GLYYNASSQLVAN
-3575 SRFTLSE
+3575 SQFTLSE
-3582 SLTVGALLNNLDR
+3582 PLTVGALLENFDR
-3595 VEDIYYMIGDRESG
+3595 VEDIYYMIGDRDSG

-3643 GFTYKIYST
+3643 DFTYKIYST

-3667 SNIQSYFTGSALIVP
+3667 SNIQSYFTGSSVIVP

-3714 KDGQYN
+3714 KDEQYN
-3720 VGDNYQVKYYFT
+3720 VGNNYQVKYYFT
-3732 KGANFNIANYTGLTE
+3732 KGVNFNIANYTGLAE

-3770 SLQISGKAFENGRV
+3770 SLQISGKAFENGSE
-3784 QQVKTFEA
+3784 QQVKTFNA
-3792 TMPDYASNFTIDITS
+3792 SMPDHVADFAININSIFTT
-3807 IYTKEAAVGSYDA
+3807 AATPGSYDS
-3820 FEDLTV
+3820 FDELTI
-3826 DYTITRGEEQI
+3826 DYTITRGQEQI

-3845 VNGSYQI
+3845 VSGSYQI
-3852 VSSNLGYQLTLSA
+3852 ISSSLGYELALSA

-3906 SDENLIFS
+3906 SEDNLIFS

-3929 GAEVTFNISAT
+3929 GAEVTFNISAQS
-3940 LQDQILT
+3940 QDQVLT

-3957 ALTLLQALSSAV
+3957 ALTLLQTLSSAV

-4006 SQGFVYIPVGQSE
+4006 TQGFVYIPVGQSK

-4093 DEIDFEDVVSNLTN
+4093 DEIDFEDVVSNLNN
-4107 FNEEGEITYS
+4107 FNDEEITYS

-4123 GENSSIHTSKDGFTV
+4123 GENSSIHISKDGFTV

-4146 DYQIVVTAS
+4146 DYQIVVEAS

-4176 VGTVTVN
+4176 VGTVTIN

-4307 EITIGLVRE
+4307 EITIGLVRD
-4316 SGQASREYSFTDIN
+4316 SGEASREYSFTDIN

-4458 LTINLTISRRDITIN
+4458 LTINLTISRRDLTIN

-4499 DSVTL
+4499 DIVTL
-4504 NGSFASALV
+4504 SGSFASALV

-4675 PYGFSDNIDSL
+4675 PYGFSDNIDSI

-4794 YPTRPGYRA
+4794 YPTRPGYKA
-4803 VGWMIETEDGGY
+4803 VGWMIATEDGGY

-4946 IPDYTSRVDIEELL
+4946 IPDYTSRVDNEELL

-5006 LQEVID
+5006 LKEVID

-5100 SAWRATLTAQWVNN
+5100 SAWKATLTAQWVNN

-5152 NILTSRGYSFEIND
+5152 NILTSRGYNFEIND

-5224 SYEELSQNKII
+5224 SYEELLQNKII

-5252 ELSLT
+5252 ELNST

-5312 SISFGGVSYSITGGQ
+5312 SISFGGVSYSVTGGQ
-5327 VPIVTGQTMQI
+5327 VPIVTGQTIQI

-6027 IEAVYHPLFSLTT
+6027 VEAVYHPLFSLTT

-6059 SYDPSKTITLQAT
+6059 SYDPSKTIILQAT

-6147 SVDISRPF
+6147 SVDISQPF
-6155 SARVGQTIVAK
+6155 SAKVGQTIVAK

-6301 LTYLYSNGKLTITP
+6301 LTDLYSNGKLTITP

>member
-1 MLLIAGIFTMVP
+1 
-13 SFVNMALKQ
+13 
-22 TSQSQLEEQINES
+22 
-35 SADGDVAA
+35 
-43 SGTDK
+43 
-48 LNEKIYNGLSVYVI
+48 
-62 NSATDLASV
+62 
-71 AAKVNNGET
+71 
-80 GYASANYYLK
+80 
-90 NNIDLGAS
+90 
-98 SWTPIGTASH
+98 
-108 PFSGN
+108 
-113 FFGGDHT
+113 
-120 ISNVHINNLTVDQ
+120 
-133 NASSG
+133 
-138 IGLFGT
+138 
-144 VSGGT
+144 
-149 ISDLA
+149 
-154 VEGDFSYMI
+154 
-163 DEKYKNVGTLVGDIV
+163 
-178 NGELINVY
+178 
-186 DLTDSSYPSV
+186 
-196 GTATS
+196 
-201 SKYFRGY
+201 
-208 NSDFNYTDTIGT
+208 
-220 TTGDLTWGTRT
+220 
-231 NTSNPTGRVAIYR
+231 
-244 FKEGT
+244 
-249 NGNARFYLAD
+249 
-259 PNAQTLWRESQMVRV
+259 
-274 VVGTRSEGGKYYNEP
+274 
-289 YTGTINNPLYT
+289 
-300 THIPMLRN
+300 
-308 DIVNISNVTEED
+308 
-320 KYVYPLL
+320 
-327 QGYKAELAYDLFA
+327 
-340 DGVRYGNVV
+340 
-349 TISFNAA
+349 
-356 TEQVYLTYG
+356 
-365 YGTRSGIYDLPY
+365 
-377 DTSFY
+377 
-382 EIITQAA
+382 
-389 YQQYMYRVGYTFNT
+389 
-403 INGLTLNEIGIT
+403 
-415 YNEKGKI
+415 
-422 TETEDGK
+422 
-429 VYNKAYPVYSTNADS
+429 
-444 NKFTWTANTDNQ
+444 
-456 FKIQFEKG
+456 
-464 AGDNRKDDDW
+464 
-474 VISFTQ
+474 
-480 GPQITANATLN
+480 
-491 KDESS
+491 
-496 NYIYAYNS
+496 
-504 HTSGTNVTITFTL
+504 
-517 ATSYVVSKVAKE
+517 
-529 TVFSGEHPDYYYST
+529 
-543 NNQGKIVTDDF
+543 
-554 YDPANITCN
+554 
-563 FTRKPDNEYT
+563 
-573 ARKYEITIEN
+573 
-583 IVGNGGIYKI
+583 
-593 YIERANIET
+593 
-602 PVTFTVPDYGND
+602 
-614 SLKSYSLTYQTSL
+614 
-627 DGTSWGAATTVKS
+627 
-640 LSAGSPKTIDLL
+640 
-652 LKADQ
+652 
-657 TLYFKITI
+657 
-665 TTADGYIL
+665 
-673 NINNENLTVNP
+673 
-684 STANQ
+684 
-689 TKTQTWELLVTEYP
+689 
-703 SDSNDIPK
+703 
-711 LNITIGDRVAK
+711 
-722 VATEIYDENGEKL
+722 
-735 TKLEGATISING
+735 
-747 KVVGIDT
+747 
-754 DTNWV
+754 
-759 DLTTEGNELSV
+759 
-770 ELNDTN
+770 
-776 SIYDSLS
+776 
-783 YKLDPNDGLRTPYDG
+783 
-798 RGNGDYTIKI
+798 
-808 YLSKKTYDFNNTEIG
+808 
-823 FALHENADNPGAVTD
+823 
-838 RYTYSGNPSFVNNLF
+838 
-853 KFSIKNGEDEIFST
+853 
-867 IKNGEDEI
+867 
-875 FSTSDGQTGSN
+875 
-886 NPFKIKDT
+886 
-894 LTVTVELTELGKQL
+894 
-908 VYIPEENFA
+908 
-917 TFFNMGNDGISEI
+917 
-930 KNLSYAD
+930 
-937 GKWTF
+937 
-942 DIVVGKSH
+942 
-950 PQVNVNFAFKN
+950 
-961 IRLTFDGVV
+961 
-970 NEAHKIV
+970 
-977 ADAGFSVNGNP
+977 
-988 ELTGKYNVSS
+988 
-998 TNVISLIYSNNIS
+998 
-1011 SINLNTQ
+1011 
-1018 YYLVGWYLQNG
+1018 
-1029 EVTSDLKSQFGQY
+1029 
-1042 KSYDSFARYT
+1042 
-1052 TDNEATFEFTI
+1052 
-1063 SAIVGNRQIQVTY
+1063 
-1076 NAGSAGANGELV
+1076 
-1088 MANGSALANIVDG
+1088 
-1101 NKISYNTEYTVF
+1101 
-1113 TEEDTFHN
+1113 
-1121 FGHNLQTWSFGTQ
+1121 
-1134 QGTIVNGT
+1134 
-1142 ITLTGTNWSSYFGA
+1142 
-1156 DGTSQ
+1156 
-1161 EWTGFYKNNDESLAN
+1161 
-1176 NSTASLLLTAVWSPI
+1176 
-1191 SYNISFDGANR
+1191 
-1202 TVQVGDTITF
+1202 
-1212 TPSTNPGASGSF
+1212 
-1224 TMTRNGEQV
+1224 
-1233 GDVILSANKNGY
+1233 
-1245 TAENFNIIQ
+1245 
-1254 SLSGTNT
+1254 
-1261 KPGFQNQISITLS
+1261 
-1274 VDNMKDI
+1274 MKDI

-1289 VNDANSLITVT
+1289 VNDANSLITIS
-1300 TNTEPVRYKLYIE
+1300 TNLEPVRYKLYIE
-1313 DSSYYDVVF
+1313 DLSYYDVVF

-1331 QSLGRELGGYED
+1331 QTLGRELGGYED

-1379 ISRYGYKFTGEFE
+1379 ISRYGYKFTGEFK

-1411 FTVND
+1411 FTID
-1416 SVTTASASIAFDS
+1416 EKVTTASAGISFDE
-1429 DLGSVRTFY
+1429 GIGNIRTFY

-1524 DVMDNSNTKTF
+1524 DVMDNSNTETF
-1535 KSSYLTEEASD
+1535 TSSYLTEEASD

-1563 SVFTNSSEFVEARTA
+1563 SVFTNSSEFVAADGTN
-1578 KGYSSDNTFGTF
+1578 GNGQNNYGTF
-1590 RLYYSW
+1590 RLSFAW
-1596 NGVINS
+1596 DGSVTS

-1608 ALSSFV
+1608 SLSSFV
-1614 DTTSTQIDGD
+1614 NLSSTQISGD
-1624 YNVGTGKSISIGV
+1624 YNVGTDKSISIGV

-1644 INDISIDGITNWNE
+1644 INNISIDGITNWNE
-1658 MFSNVSASGSS
+1658 MFRNVSASGSS

-1751 GISIGGFGDNW
+1751 GISIGGFEDNW

-1777 DMASAIRKAFEVRYL
+1777 DMAAAIRKAFEARYL

-1815 ISNITYGGQ
+1815 ISNITYDGQ

-1833 EQIYGSASELD
+1833 EQIYGTVSELD

-1877 NPSNLPALSFDLT
+1877 NPSNLQALSFDLT

-1956 MNYNGGEN
+1956 MNYNGGKN

-2009 LNQITAGEISDGY
+2009 LNQITTGEISDGY

-2046 SEVENKTIAF
+2046 SEVENKKIAF
-2056 FASLEQTRL
+2056 YASLEQTPL
-2065 PLTDFITENLYLEG
+2065 PLTDFIKENLYLEG

-2093 AYQNGQFIITDAN
+2093 AYQNGQFIITDKE

-2113 SGTYTLKITLSYSD
+2113 SGTYTLTITLSYSD

-2134 VSKDLIEYV
+2134 FSKALIGYM
-2143 LRIDKNVMAFD
+2143 LQIDENVMAFD
-2154 ERTYQLT
+2154 DSAYQLT

-2190 LNASAETYGISV
+2190 LNASAGTYGISV
-2202 AISGQGST
+2202 AISGKGST
-2210 IRNAGSYTVSAS
+2210 IKAAGDYTVTAS
-2222 LAEGMED
+2222 IASGMEN
-2229 YFTLGSKTTF
+2229 YFELGSKSSF
-2239 TVQVEQY
+2239 TVNVAKY
-2246 PLDLADYLDQI
+2246 TLNLAEDYIDQI
-2257 SFSKE
+2257 GFSKE
-2262 LGAADPTTLQTEITI
+2262 LGAADPTPLQTEITI

-2283 RVLIAFDRETG
+2283 RVLIAFDDRETG

-2301 LINPR
+2301 LTKPR

-2311 DRNNYE
+2311 DQNNYE
-2317 LVGSLTLEDKF
+2317 LVGSKTLADKF

-2361 KEDDN
+2361 NEDDN

-2407 GYINFAISASSKNA
+2407 GYINFAIRASSKNA

-2447 SYNNLVINQR
+2447 SYNNLVIDQR

-2503 TVIIASAQAGSQTIT
+2503 TVTIASAQAGSQTIT
-2518 GMPLDSTS
+2518 GMTLDSTS
-2526 EANYELSMTS
+2526 EATNYELSMTS
-2536 GLTATITPSSE
+2536 GITADITPSSE
-2547 TVSISKDEE
+2547 SVTMSTDSAT
-2556 SLYYGQILGDTNLS
+2556 LNYGQILKSTNLS
-2570 AIRSLLEFTFS
+2570 SIMALIPFTFS
-2581 GQNVGTISENF
+2581 GQSVGAIDYKFLTVTGFTITN
-2592 LSVTDFK
+2592 
-2599 ITSASYSNG
+2599 ASYSTG
-2608 GYLKANNDGET
+2608 DYLNANDEGET

-2631 TFGGESENGIY
+2631 TFGSEGGNGSY
-2642 ETTFTIKLT
+2642 TNTYTVKLT
-2651 VNKVGLTIN
+2651 VNKIALTIN
-2660 NAPSTQIIKP
+2660 NAPNTQIIKP
-2670 YDGNTTVLS
+2670 YDGNATVLAK
-2679 QFVGQEANQV
+2679 FVNQEANQQG
-2689 NGYYTASGLLS
+2689 GYYTANGILA

-2711 AAATIGSHKLTLN
+2711 PAATIGSHKLTLN
-2724 YGNDDS
+2724 YGDDDS

-2753 VDTYDFVEDDGQSIK
+2753 VDTYGFVEDDGEIIE
-2768 NTGSFTEVYSGGDD
+2768 NTGNFTEVYSGGDD

-2790 IESIVNEDNFATRVG
+2790 IEDIINEDNFATRVG
-2805 YKQTGWTW
+2805 YYQTGWQWT
-2813 NYEGADIALDAQMSQ
+2813 YQGSDPTYQGSDLTLSTTLTQE
-2828 SQKEAFLQAAVGAGA
+2828 QKEDFLKAAVDAGA
-2843 SGLTLKVVWDIE
+2843 SGLTLKVVWEIE
-2855 KYDITFVVPSAVKLT
+2855 EYDITFKVPSHLT
-2870 KEGYDFTQAVLTDRP
+2870 LAKEGYDFTTATLSKIA

-2891 DILATAAAGYIVT
+2891 NISVTADKGYIVT
-2904 GISANN
+2904 GISKDA
-2910 SNVTLQSSGINTR
+2910 NVTLSTSGINTR

-2965 ENDSS
+2965 EKDSS
-2970 WKDGDWTINGNTLT
+2970 WKDGDWTINGNILT
-2984 RVMSYSE
+2984 REMTFSE
-2991 LSQKDLPLLIMSASN
+2991 LQDKDLPLLIMSVPN
-3006 TYNFDAWYR
+3006 TYELDKWYL
-3015 GEIIDDNLSSGSTIW
+3015 GEVSDGNLSSGSSIW
-3030 ERIGGSGLTQS
+3030 ERIDGDGLTES

-3046 FTFTATWTESPLTLT
+3046 YTFTATWTESPLTLT
-3061 INIANGSVAV
+3061 INISNGNVAV
-3071 YVNDEEEA
+3071 YVNDAQQPISPE
-3079 ILPDGD
+3079 GD
-3085 TNNYI
+3085 TNKYT
-3090 VHYNDKIRIDV
+3090 VHYNDKIKIDV
-3101 ISSDWYKFVS
+3101 TSSDWYKFVG
-3111 ASIVGTQTTSVSG
+3111 ASIVGTQTEQVNG
-3124 SKETTGSFTID
+3124 SQQTTGSFTID
-3135 VLSESKTITIN
+3135 VLKEAKTINITI
-3146 TEEIVVTFN
+3146 EEIVVSFN
-3155 PSSLEETLYG
+3155 PSSLKETLDG
-3165 TKVTNNLLET
+3165 TQVTDTLLKT
-3175 TFTYSE
+3175 SFTYSE
-3181 MQNGDTPLTFTSGIG
+3181 MQNGSAPLTFESGIG
-3196 SYSATAGTYHQT
+3196 VYSATAGTYHQT
-3208 DWSYSSANV
+3208 DWKYNSAAI
-3217 GFGTTLIDFITDNG
+3217 GLSTTLVSFITANG
-3231 RIPTQD
+3231 GIPTQD
-3237 ISYPISAIW
+3237 KEYAISATWQGEIYTVSFDKGTPQQGESASF
-3246 EGEKYTVTFLKGE
+3246 EGEEEPVTR
-3259 PLPNA
+3259 P
-3264 DGFTPTPTFTSPGDS
+3264 
-3279 GDSAT
+3279 
-3284 RVWIY
+3284 WIY
-3289 GSIIANMPEL
+3289 GDIISDMPVVV
-3299 EASGQGYYW
+3299 AAGQSYYW
-3308 ALEANPAVTFANG
+3308 ANKENTNETFANG
-3321 NRFTLAKP
+3321 SRFILTTP
-3329 DSESPYELTLEAQ
+3329 DDASPFELTLQAQ
-3342 WAHDHYTITINFAG
+3342 WSNDQYSLDANI
-3356 STDKIG
+3356 IG
-3362 SLTVDGTQITISDN
+3362 SADK
-3376 VATVT
+3376 VT
-3381 NVVYGDS
+3381 NIAVGGQNYTVETLPSLSVIYGDS
-3388 KDLILSLMTGYM
+3388 RTFVLTLSQGYM
-3400 VDSENTRITYDGH
+3400 IDADNTTI
-3413 IEGSDPA
+3413 ISDDHGEFTPA
-3420 TLSFIGDDVTVTGV
+3420 SISVSGNSVTVSGI
-3434 HGNIELTITVKAKSY
+3434 HGNIEIDISIKAKPY
-3449 TILVP
+3449 TISLP
-3454 NQKKEHVTASI
+3454 NQGTQVTASQNSFDI
-3465 NKFTVSYDEDI
+3465 SYDQDI
-3476 TAIFDGVTF
+3476 TAIFDSVTF
-3485 KRGGYTI
+3485 TRGGYTI
-3492 SALYDGNTLFAS
+3492 SSLYEGENLFARYEN
-3504 CIDGD
+3504 GD
-3509 WQFEDEYVV
+3509 WSFSETYVT
-3518 ITDNNSDG
+3518 ITEG
-3526 ENEYIYQ
+3526 KYIYT
-3533 TDRGLTLDMVWTV
+3533 TDRSLTLTMAWTV
-3546 NDENSR
+3546 KGEGER
-3552 YFSGTTTALD
+3552 YFSGTTTAVD

-3643 GFTYKIYST
+3643 DFTYKIYST

-3667 SNIQSYFTGSALIVP
+3667 SNIQSYFTGSSVIVP

-3720 VGDNYQVKYYFT
+3720 VGNNYQVKYYFT
-3732 KGANFNIANYTGLTE
+3732 KGVNFNIANYTGLTE

-3761 SATIVPSQI
+3761 SATIVPRQI
-3770 SLQISGKAFENGRV
+3770 SLQISGKAFENGSV
-3784 QQVKTFEA
+3784 QQVKTFNA
-3792 TMPDYASNFTIDITS
+3792 SMPDHVADFAININSIFTTAATPDI
-3807 IYTKEAAVGSYDA
+3807 YDS
-3820 FEDLTV
+3820 FDELTI
-3826 DYTITRGEEQI
+3826 DYTITRGQEQI

-3845 VNGSYQI
+3845 VSGSYQI
-3852 VSSNLGYQLTLSA
+3852 ISSRLAYELALSA

-3914 ISGNGTEN
+3914 ISGNGTAK

-3929 GAEVTFNISAT
+3929 GEEVTFNISAT

-3957 ALTLLQALSSAV
+3957 ALTLLQTLSSAV

-4006 SQGFVYIPVGQSE
+4006 TQGYVYIPVGESE

-4048 GTNISVDAGANILAA
+4048 VTKISVDAGANILAA

-4107 FNEEGEITYS
+4107 FDKEEEEITYS

-4146 DYQIVVTAS
+4146 DYQIVVEAS

-4307 EITIGLVRE
+4307 EIIINLERE
-4316 SGQASREYSFTDIN
+4316 TGEASGIYNFKQVTTPNAA
-4330 TLNDDNYEVVMAQ
+4330 NYDVKISEA
-4343 EGLTFEIFASL
+4343 GLTFEILASL

-4366 MTYDKTTP
+4366 MTYDKTAP
-4374 TLALVYDEKSSVWTI
+4374 TLALVYDEESSVWTI

-4458 LTINLTISRRDITIN
+4458 LTINLTISRRDLTIN

-4519 GLSITGTD
+4519 GLSITGAD
-4527 ADNYNLVDSGYA
+4527 ADNYNLVDSGYT
-4539 GSITP
+4539 GSIAP

-4632 FAGGQTTEG
+4632 FAGDQTTEG

-4668 YDETTSL
+4668 YDETPSL

-4763 DDDQTPVIEKPSF
+4763 DDGLTPVIENPSF

-4794 YPTRPGYRA
+4794 YPTRPGYKA

-4841 NIYVVWEIRTYSISV
+4841 NIYVVWEIRTYLISV

-4946 IPDYTSRVDIEELL
+4946 IPDYTSRVDNEELL

-5012 EMLPSLEHDEMVVF
+5012 EMLPSLGHDEMVVF
-5026 KAVWSGERYI
+5026 KAVWSGERYV

-5051 IEVIYGSVFGQP
+5051 VEVIYGSVFGQP

-5080 GMVYSEDDIYH
+5080 GVVYSEGDIYH

-5152 NILTSRGYSFEIND
+5152 NILTSRGYNFEIND

-5312 SISFGGVSYSITGGQ
+5312 SISFGGVSYSVTGGQ

-5504 GEEILLTG
+5504 GEEILLIG

-5825 YNARFYVNQD
+5825 YNARFYINQD

-5872 GGYYTIQYGQGVQYI
+5872 AGYYTIQYGQGVQYI

-6027 IEAVYHPLFSLTT
+6027 VEAVYHPLFSLTT

-6147 SVDISRPF
+6147 SVDISQPF

-6252 DANGVQSQITETNN
+6252 DANGVHSQITETNN

-6301 LTYLYSNGKLTITP
+6301 LTDLYSNGKLTITP

>member
-1 MLLIAGIFTMVP
+1 MKSFVKGFLSLTFMLLIAGIFTMVP

-144 VSGGT
+144 VSGGS

-154 VEGDFSYMI
+154 VEGDFSYMV
-163 DEKYKNVGTLVGDIV
+163 DGHEKVMGTLVGNII

-186 DLTDSSYPSV
+186 DLSDSSYPSV

-208 NSDFNYTDTIGT
+208 NSDFNYTDTTGT
-220 TTGDLTWGTRT
+220 DTGYLTINTRT
-231 NTSNPTGRVAIYR
+231 STWNPSGRVAIYR
-244 FKEGT
+244 LSTGS
-249 NGNARFYLAD
+249 FYLAD
-259 PNAQTLWRESQMVRV
+259 PNSQTLWRESNMVRV
-274 VVGTRSEGGKYYNEP
+274 VLSATNTEGISSIK
-289 YTGTINNPLYT
+289 NPLYT
-300 THIPMLRN
+300 THIPRLRN
-308 DIVNISNVTEED
+308 SIVGIANVTTAN

-327 QGYKAELAYDLFA
+327 AGSRPSIPAVTKLSITN
-340 DGVRYGNVV
+340 GNVAV
-349 TISFNAA
+349 ISFNED
-356 TEQVYLTYG
+356 TEPVYLTYG

-377 DTSFY
+377 DTAF
-382 EIITQAA
+382 ENLNA
-389 YQQYMYRVGYTFNT
+389 QYINRVGYTLNT
-403 INGLTLNEIGIT
+403 INKMTLSSMGM
-415 YNEKGKI
+415 
-422 TETEDGK
+422 
-429 VYNKAYPVYSTNADS
+429 VYNKAYPVYSTSAGS
-444 NKFTWTANTDNQ
+444 NTNTFTWTAKTGKEGNQ
-456 FKIQFEKG
+456 FTIQFEKG
-464 AGDNRKDDDW
+464 ADDNREDDDW

-529 TVFSGEHPDYYYST
+529 TVCPDYYYST

-593 YIERANIET
+593 YIERADIET

-614 SLKSYSLTYQTSL
+614 SVKSYSLTYQTSL
-627 DGTSWGAATTVKS
+627 DGTSWGAATTVKG

-673 NINNENLTVNP
+673 NINNENLSVDPT
-684 STANQ
+684 TANQ

-711 LNITIGDRVAK
+711 LNITIGDQVARVTAL
-722 VATEIYDENGEKL
+722 VYDEDKNKISESDLG
-735 TKLEGATISING
+735 GAKIYINDDG
-747 KVVGIDT
+747 VGIDNT
-754 DTNWV
+754 SFVGVTSA
-759 DLTTEGNELSV
+759 EGSLSV
-770 ELNDTN
+770 VLKNYTD
-776 SIYDSLS
+776 SIYNSLS
-783 YKLDPNDGLRTPYDG
+783 YKLEPDDGLRTPYDG

-823 FALHENADNPGAVTD
+823 FALHENADEPGAVTD

-853 KFSIKNGEDEIFST
+853 KFSIKNGEDVIFST
-867 IKNGEDEI
+867 
-875 FSTSDGQTGSN
+875 FDGQTGSN

-908 VYIPEENFA
+908 VYIPEKNFA

-937 GKWTF
+937 GTWTF
-942 DIVVGKSH
+942 EVVVGKSH

-961 IRLTFDGVV
+961 IKLTFDGVV

-998 TNVISLIYSNNIS
+998 TNVISLIYSDDIS

-1018 YYLVGWYLQNG
+1018 YYLLGWYLQNG
-1029 EVTSDLKSQFGQY
+1029 EVKVDLASQFGQY
-1042 KSYDSFARYT
+1042 TSYDCFAQYT
-1052 TDNEATFEFTI
+1052 TDNKATFEFTI
-1063 SAIVGNRQIQVTY
+1063 RAIVGNRQIQVTY

-1088 MANGSALANIVDG
+1088 MSDGSALANIVDG

-1113 TEEDTFHN
+1113 IESQTFHN
-1121 FGHNLQTWSFGTQ
+1121 FGHNLQTWSFGEQ

-1289 VNDANSLITVT
+1289 VNDANSLITIS
-1300 TNTEPVRYKLYIE
+1300 TNLEPVRYKLYIE
-1313 DSSYYDVVF
+1313 DLSYYDTVF

-1331 QSLGRELGGYED
+1331 QTLGRELGGYED

-1379 ISRYGYKFTGEFE
+1379 ILRYGYKFTGEFE

-1462 GLSTTTILPNGERV
+1462 GLSTATILPNGERV

-1501 LIDFVANN
+1501 LRDFVANN
-1509 LLAGKYKVTFFVTVQ
+1509 LLAGSYKVTFFVTVQ

-1535 KSSYLTEEASD
+1535 TSSSSIEFTIE
-1546 FAINRNTVVL
+1546 RNTVVL

-1563 SVFTNSSEFVEARTA
+1563 SVFTNSSEFVAAMTA

-1590 RLYYSW
+1590 RLAHSW
-1596 NGVINS
+1596 NGTVNS

-1614 DTTSTQIDGD
+1614 NLSSTQISGD
-1624 YNVGTGKSISIGV
+1624 HNVGTGKSISIGV

-1644 INDISIDGITNWNE
+1644 INNISIDGITNWNE
-1658 MFSNVSASGSS
+1658 MFSNVSTSGSS

-1701 QTIVKENDAESISF
+1701 QTIVKENDADSISF

-1751 GISIGGFGDNW
+1751 GISIGGFEDNW

-1777 DMASAIRKAFEVRYL
+1777 DMAAAIRKAFEARYL

-1833 EQIYGSASELD
+1833 EQIYGSVSELD

-1877 NPSNLPALSFDLT
+1877 NPSNLQALSFDLT

-1956 MNYNGGEN
+1956 MNYNGGKN

-2009 LNQITAGEISDGY
+2009 LNQIITGEISDGY

-2056 FASLEQTRL
+2056 YASLEQTLL

-2106 NTTPSTL
+2106 DTTPSTL
-2113 SGTYTLKITLSYSD
+2113 SGTYTLTITLSYSD

-2134 VSKDLIEYV
+2134 VPKALTGYV
-2143 LRIDKNVMAFD
+2143 LQIDKNVMAFD

-2190 LNASAETYGISV
+2190 LNASAETYGISL

-2311 DRNNYE
+2311 DQNNYE
-2317 LVGSLTLEDKF
+2317 LVGSLILADKF

-2361 KEDDN
+2361 NEDDN

-2447 SYNNLVINQR
+2447 SYNNLVIDQR

-2556 SLYYGQILGDTNLS
+2556 SLYYGQILDDTNLS
-2570 AIRSLLEFTFS
+2570 AIRSLIEFTFS
-2581 GQNVGTISENF
+2581 GQNVGTIAENF
-2592 LSVTDFK
+2592 LSVTDFN
-2599 ITSASYSNG
+2599 ITSASYSTG
-2608 GYLKANNDGET
+2608 GYLKANNEGET

-2651 VNKVGLTIN
+2651 VNRVGLTIN
-2660 NAPSTQIIKP
+2660 NAPNTQIIKP
-2670 YDGNTTVLS
+2670 YDGNTTVLP
-2679 QFVGQEANQV
+2679 QFVGQEVNHA

-2753 VDTYDFVEDDGQSIK
+2753 VDTYAFVEDDGEIIK
-2768 NTGSFTEVYSGGDD
+2768 NPGSFTEVYSGGDD

-2790 IESIVNEDNFATRVG
+2790 IESILNEDNFATRVG
-2805 YKQTGWTW
+2805 YKQKGWQWT
-2813 NYEGADIALDAQMSQ
+2813 YQGSDLTLSTTLTQE
-2828 SQKEAFLQAAVGAGA
+2828 QKEDFLQAAVGAGA

-2855 KYDITFVVPSAVKLT
+2855 KYTITFKVPSHLTLT

-2891 DILATAAAGYIVT
+2891 NILATAAAGYIVT

-2965 ENDSS
+2965 EHDSS
-2970 WKDGDWTINGNTLT
+2970 WAEGDWTINGNILT
-2984 RVMSYSE
+2984 REMTFSD
-2991 LSQKDLPLLIMSASN
+2991 LRDKDLPLLIMSASN

-3015 GEIIDDNLSSGSTIW
+3015 GEVSDGNLSSGSTIW
-3030 ERIGGSGLTQS
+3030 ERIGGDSLTQS
-3041 DTTTG
+3041 DTASG

-3071 YVNDEEEA
+3071 YVNDA
-3079 ILPDGD
+3079 QQPISPDGD
-3085 TNNYI
+3085 TNKYT
-3090 VHYNDKIRIDV
+3090 VHYNDKIKIDV
-3101 ISSDWYKFVS
+3101 RSSDWYKFVG
-3111 ASIVGTQTTSVSG
+3111 ASIVGTQTEQVNG
-3124 SKETTGSFTID
+3124 SQQTTGSFTID
-3135 VLSESKTITIN
+3135 VLKEAKTITIN

-3165 TKVTNNLLET
+3165 TKVTNNLLKT

-3181 MQNGDTPLTFTSGIG
+3181 MQNGSAPLTFESGIG
-3196 SYSATAGTYHQT
+3196 SYSATAGTYHQK

-3217 GFGTTLIDFITDNG
+3217 GFGKTLIDFITHNG
-3231 RIPTQD
+3231 GIPIQD

-3246 EGEKYTVTFLKGE
+3246 QGERYTVSFDKGTPQQGESASFEGEEEPVTRTWTYGE
-3259 PLPNA
+3259 TISDMPVV
-3264 DGFTPTPTFTSPGDS
+3264 
-3279 GDSAT
+3279 SA
-3284 RVWIY
+3284 
-3289 GSIIANMPEL
+3289 A
-3299 EASGQGYYW
+3299 GQRYYW
-3308 ALEANPAVTFANG
+3308 ANSENTKETFANG
-3321 NRFTLAKP
+3321 SRFILTTP
-3329 DSESPYELTLEAQ
+3329 DDASPFELTLQAQ
-3342 WAHDHYTITINFAG
+3342 WSNVQYSLDANI
-3356 STDKIG
+3356 IG
-3362 SLTVDGTQITISDN
+3362 SADK
-3376 VATVT
+3376 VT
-3381 NVVYGDS
+3381 NIAVGGQNYTVETLPSLSVIYGDS
-3388 KDLILSLMTGYM
+3388 RTFVLTLSQGYM
-3400 VDSENTRITYDGH
+3400 IDNENTKI
-3413 IEGSDPA
+3413 ISDDHGEFTPA
-3420 TLSFIGDDVTVTGV
+3420 SISVSGNSVTVSGI
-3434 HGNIELTITVKAKSY
+3434 HGNVEINISIKAKPH
-3449 TILVP
+3449 TFTMP
-3454 NQKKEHVTASI
+3454 NQGKHVTASV
-3465 NKFTVSYDEDI
+3465 NSFDVSYDEDI
-3476 TAIFDGVTF
+3476 STIFDGVDF
-3485 KRGGYTI
+3485 KRDGYTI
-3492 SALYDGNTLFAS
+3492 SSIYEGNNLFATYS
-3504 CIDGD
+3504 NGVWSFD
-3509 WQFEDEYVV
+3509 EDYVT
-3518 ITDNNSDG
+3518 ITDG
-3526 ENEYIYQ
+3526 KYIYT
-3533 TDRGLTLDMVWTV
+3533 TDRDLTLSMGWTV
-3546 NDENSR
+3546 KDENNR
-3552 YFSGTTTALD
+3552 YLSGTTTAVD

-3575 SRFTLSE
+3575 SQFTLSESE

-3595 VEDIYYMIGDRESG
+3595 VEDIYYMIGDRDSG

-3614 ATGFT
+3614 AMGFT

-3643 GFTYKIYST
+3643 DFTYKIYST

-3658 NASEINING
+3658 NASEINILG
-3667 SNIQSYFTGSALIVP
+3667 ANIQSYYTGSALIVP

-3784 QQVKTFEA
+3784 QQVKTFNA
-3792 TMPDYASNFTIDITS
+3792 SMPDHVADFAININSIFTT
-3807 IYTKEAAVGSYDA
+3807 AATPDSYDS
-3820 FEDLTV
+3820 FDELTI
-3826 DYTITRGEEQI
+3826 DYTITRGQEQI

-3845 VNGSYQI
+3845 VSGSYQI
-3852 VSSNLGYQLTLSA
+3852 ISSSLGYELALSA
-3865 EEFNAD
+3865 EELNAD

-3914 ISGNGTEN
+3914 ISGNGTAN

-3929 GAEVTFNISAT
+3929 GAEVTFNISAQS
-3940 LQDQILT
+3940 QDQVLT
-3947 WTIGDVTAEQ
+3947 WTVGDITAEQ
-3957 ALTLLQALSSAV
+3957 ALTLLQTLSSV
-3969 TKTKS
+3969 ETKQRN
-3974 FTLSE
+3974 FTVNE
-3979 SQSTLSLIVT
+3979 SNSQLSLVVT
-3989 KYKAISLSLG
+3989 NYKAINLSLG
-3999 DRKGGGQ
+3999 DYKGGGQ

-4070 LQVLEGTA
+4070 LQVLDGTA

-4093 DEIDFEDVVSNLTN
+4093 DEIDFEDVVSNLNN
-4107 FNEEGEITYS
+4107 FNDEEIRYS

-4138 PANIDSSG
+4138 PANIDSDG
-4146 DYQIVVTAS
+4146 DYQIVVKAS

-4307 EITIGLVRE
+4307 EITIGLVRD
-4316 SGQASREYSFTDIN
+4316 SGEASREYSFIDIN

-4343 EGLTFEIFASL
+4343 EGLTFEILASL

-4374 TLALVYDEKSSVWTI
+4374 TLALVYDEESSVWTI

-4449 EDANYTSFN
+4449 EEANYTSFN
-4458 LTINLTISRRDITIN
+4458 LTINLTISRRDLTIN

-4519 GLSITGTD
+4519 GLSITGAD

-4946 IPDYTSRVDIEELL
+4946 IPDYTSRVDNEELL

-5006 LQEVID
+5006 LKEVID

-5063 FPIATLPGRSN
+5063 FPIATLPGLSN

-5080 GMVYSEDDIYH
+5080 GMVYSEGDIYH

-5152 NILTSRGYSFEIND
+5152 NILTNRGYNFEIND

-5224 SYEELSQNKII
+5224 SYEELLQNKII

-5252 ELSLT
+5252 ELNST

-5312 SISFGGVSYSITGGQ
+5312 SISFGGVSYSVTGGQ

-5485 IIDVSFT
+5485 IIDISFT

-5504 GEEILLTG
+5504 GEEILLIG

-5550 EDYGFDAQT
+5550 EDYGFDEQT

-6027 IEAVYHPLFSLTT
+6027 VEAVYHPLFSLTT

-6059 SYDPSKTITLQAT
+6059 SYDPSKTIILQAT

-6147 SVDISRPF
+6147 SVDISQPF
-6155 SARVGQTIVAK
+6155 SAKVGQTIVAK

>member
-1 MLLIAGIFTMVP
+1 MKSFVKGFLSLTFMLLIAGIFTMVP
-13 SFVNMALKQ
+13 SFVNKLSKE
-22 TSQSQLEEQINES
+22 TSQTELTTATDDEA
-35 SADGDVAA
+35 SANSDVSAL
-43 SGTDK
+43 STDS
-48 LNEKIYNGLSVYVI
+48 LDDKIYNGLDVYVI
-62 NSATDLASV
+62 ESAADLASV

-133 NASSG
+133 SASSG

-154 VEGDFSYMI
+154 IEGDFSYMI
-163 DEKYKNVGTLVGDIV
+163 DEKYKNVGTLVGNII

-186 DLTDSSYPSV
+186 DLSDSSYPSV

-208 NSDFNYTDTIGT
+208 NSDFKYDDTIGT
-220 TTGDLTWGTRT
+220 TTGYLTINTRT
-231 NTSNPTGRVAIYR
+231 STWNPSGRVAIYR
-244 FKEGT
+244 LSTGS
-249 NGNARFYLAD
+249 FYLAD
-259 PNAQTLWRESQMVRV
+259 PKSQTLWRESQKARV
-274 VVGTRSEGGKYYNEP
+274 VLSATNTEGISSIK
-289 YTGTINNPLYT
+289 NPLYT
-300 THIPMLRN
+300 THIPRLRN
-308 DIVNISNVTEED
+308 SIVGIANVTTAN

-327 QGYKAELAYDLFA
+327 AGSRPSIPAVTKLSITN
-340 DGVRYGNVV
+340 GNVAV
-349 TISFNAA
+349 ISFNED
-356 TEQVYLTYG
+356 TEPVYLTYG

-377 DTSFY
+377 DTAF
-382 EIITQAA
+382 ENLNA
-389 YQQYMYRVGYTFNT
+389 QYINRVGYTLNT
-403 INGLTLNEIGIT
+403 INKMTLSSMGM
-415 YNEKGKI
+415 
-422 TETEDGK
+422 
-429 VYNKAYPVYSTNADS
+429 VYNKAYPVYSTSAGS
-444 NKFTWTANTDNQ
+444 NTNTFTWTAKTGKEGNQ
-456 FKIQFEKG
+456 FTIQFEKG
-464 AGDNRKDDDW
+464 ADDNREDDDW

-491 KDESS
+491 KDQSS

-504 HTSGTNVTITFTL
+504 HTSGTSVTIKFQLSANYT
-517 ATSYVVSKVAKE
+517 VSDVAKE
-529 TVFSGEHPDYYYST
+529 TVASGTHSDYYYYST
-543 NNQGKIVTDDF
+543 NNQGQNVTDDS
-554 YDPANITCN
+554 YLEANISH
-563 FTRKPDNEYT
+563 TRDTDNEYSAKT
-573 ARKYEITIEN
+573 YTVTIKN
-583 IVGNGGIYKI
+583 IVGKGGIYKI

-614 SLKSYSLTYQTSL
+614 SVKSYSLTYQTSL
-627 DGTSWGAATTVKS
+627 DGTSWGAATTVKG
-640 LSAGSPKTIDLL
+640 LSAGSSQTIYLN
-652 LKADQ
+652 LKADIHQ
-657 TLYFKITI
+657 KMPLYFNITI
-665 TTADGYIL
+665 SSTDGVIL
-673 NINNENLTVNP
+673 NINPSDNLKILN
-684 STANQ
+684 SSEANQ
-689 TKTQTWELLVTEYP
+689 TKTQTLQLSVSGYP
-703 SDSNDIPK
+703 SSDATRPK
-711 LNITIGDRVAK
+711 LNITIGDLMARVTAL
-722 VATEIYDENGEKL
+722 VYDEDKN
-735 TKLEGATISING
+735 TISESDLGGANIYING
-747 KVVGIDT
+747 DKVGINNPSFVGVT
-754 DTNWV
+754 AA
-759 DLTTEGNELSV
+759 GGSLSV
-770 ELNDTN
+770 ELKNYTN
-776 SIYDSLS
+776 SIYNSLS
-783 YKLDPNDGLRTPYDG
+783 YELTPNDGLKTPYDG
-798 RGNGDYTIKI
+798 QGNGEYTIKI
-808 YLSKKTYDFNNTEIG
+808 TLYKKTYPFNNTEIG

-853 KFSIKNGEDEIFST
+853 KFSIKNGEDV
-867 IKNGEDEI
+867 I

-886 NPFKIKDT
+886 KSFKIEDT

-998 TNVISLIYSNNIS
+998 TNVISLIYSDDIS

-1018 YYLVGWYLQNG
+1018 YYLLGWYLQNG
-1029 EVTSDLKSQFGQY
+1029 EVKVDLASQFGQY
-1042 KSYDSFARYT
+1042 TSYDCFARYT

-1063 SAIVGNRQIQVTY
+1063 SAKVGNRQIQVTY
-1076 NAGSAGANGELV
+1076 SAGSAGANGELV
-1088 MANGSALANIVDG
+1088 MANGSALENIVDG

-1113 TEEDTFHN
+1113 TESQTFHN
-1121 FGHNLQTWSFGTQ
+1121 FGHVLQTWSFGAQ
-1134 QGTIVNGT
+1134 KGAIVNGT

-1161 EWTGFYKNNDESLAN
+1161 EWTGFYKDNDESLAN

-1212 TPSTNPGASGSF
+1212 TPSTNPGKSGSF
-1224 TMTRNGEQV
+1224 TITRNGEQV
-1233 GDVILSANKNGY
+1233 GDVILSANRNGY

-1254 SLSGTNT
+1254 SLSGANT

-1289 VNDANSLITVT
+1289 VNDDNSLITVT

-1313 DSSYYDVVF
+1313 DSSYYDTVF

-1372 LEKDYLT
+1372 LEKGYLT
-1379 ISRYGYKFTGEFE
+1379 ISRYGYKPTGEFE

-1411 FTVND
+1411 FTVDD

-1509 LLAGKYKVTFFVTVQ
+1509 LLAGSYKVTFFVTVQ

-1535 KSSYLTEEASD
+1535 TSSYLTEEASD

-1563 SVFTNSSEFVEARTA
+1563 SVFTNSSEFVAAMT
-1578 KGYSSDNTFGTF
+1578 KNGYSSDNTFGTF

-1596 NGVINS
+1596 NGAINS

-1614 DTTSTQIDGD
+1614 NLSSTQISGD

-1644 INDISIDGITNWNE
+1644 INNISIDGITNWNE
-1658 MFSNVSASGSS
+1658 MFRNVSASGSS

-1733 SQTNGMF
+1733 SQNNGTF

-1751 GISIGGFGDNW
+1751 GISIGGFEDNW

-1777 DMASAIRKAFEVRYL
+1777 DMAAAIRKAFEVRYL
-1792 TASNG
+1792 TATNG
-1797 ALASSLA
+1797 KLASSLA

-1815 ISNITYGGQ
+1815 ISNITYDRQ

-1833 EQIYGSASELD
+1833 EQIYGTVSELD

-1877 NPSNLPALSFDLT
+1877 NPSNLQALSFDLT

-1930 TNYQITNHGTTLQ
+1930 TNYQFTNHGTTLQ

-1956 MNYNGGEN
+1956 MNYNGGKN

-2056 FASLEQTRL
+2056 YASLEQTPL

-2106 NTTPSTL
+2106 DTTPSTL
-2113 SGTYTLKITLSYSD
+2113 SGTYTLTITLSYSD
-2127 AISGASE
+2127 AISGASGF
-2134 VSKDLIEYV
+2134 SKDLIEYV
-2143 LRIDKNVMAFD
+2143 LQIDKNVMAFD
-2154 ERTYQLT
+2154 DSAYQLT

-2190 LNASAETYGISV
+2190 LNASAGTYGISV
-2202 AISGQGST
+2202 AISGKGST
-2210 IRNAGSYTVSAS
+2210 IKAAGDYTVTAS
-2222 LAEGMED
+2222 IASGMEN
-2229 YFTLGSKTTF
+2229 YFELGSKSSF
-2239 TVQVEQY
+2239 TVNVAKY
-2246 PLDLADYLDQI
+2246 TLNLAEDYIDQI
-2257 SFSKE
+2257 GFSKE
-2262 LGAADPTTLQTEITI
+2262 LGAADPTPLQTEITI
-2277 AANNSE
+2277 SANNNE
-2283 RVLIAFDRETG
+2283 KVLINFTRESG
-2294 ETAGSYD
+2294 ESADKYD
-2301 LINPR
+2301 LLTPS
-2306 IVESD
+2306 IVDSD
-2311 DRNNYE
+2311 DKNNYE
-2317 LVGSLTLEDKF
+2317 LVGSTTLADKF

-2361 KEDDN
+2361 NEDDN

-2447 SYNNLVINQR
+2447 SYNNLVIDQR

-2478 VAALDNFTFASGE
+2478 VAALDNFTFESGE
-2491 DSGIVSGDVVNI
+2491 DKGIVSGDVVSI
-2503 TVIIASAQAGSQTIT
+2503 TVTIANAQAGTQTIDK
-2518 GMPLDSTS
+2518 MDLDSAS
-2526 EANYELSMTS
+2526 EANYQLTWS
-2536 GLTATITPSSE
+2536 GITADITPSSE
-2547 TVSISKDEE
+2547 SVTMSIKSAT
-2556 SLYYGQILGDTNLS
+2556 LNYGQILDDTNLS
-2570 AIRSLLEFTFS
+2570 AIRSLIEFTFS
-2581 GQNVGTISENF
+2581 GQNVGTIAENF
-2592 LSVTDFK
+2592 LSVTDFN
-2599 ITSASYSNG
+2599 ITSASYSTG
-2608 GYLKANNDGET
+2608 GYLKANNEGET

-2651 VNKVGLTIN
+2651 VNRVGLTIN
-2660 NAPSTQIIKP
+2660 NAPNTQIIKP
-2670 YDGNTTVLS
+2670 YDGNATVLS
-2679 QFVGQEANQV
+2679 KFVNQEANQQG
-2689 NGYYTASGLLS
+2689 GYYTANGILT

-2711 AAATIGSHKLTLN
+2711 DNASVGSHKLTLN

-2745 VTLTFVKD
+2745 VTLTFVKK
-2753 VDTYDFVEDDGQSIK
+2753 VDTCDFVEDGDQIIQ

-2790 IESIVNEDNFATRVG
+2790 IEDIINEENFATRVG
-2805 YKQTGWTW
+2805 YKQTGWQWT
-2813 NYEGADIALDAQMSQ
+2813 YQESDLKSDITLSTTLTQE
-2828 SQKEAFLQAAVGAGA
+2828 QKEAFLKAAVGAGA
-2843 SGLTLKVVWDIE
+2843 SGLTLKVVWEIE
-2855 KYDITFVVPSAVKLT
+2855 KYTITFKVPSHLT
-2870 KEGYDFTQAVLTDRP
+2870 LAQEEYDFTTATLSNIS

-2891 DILATAAAGYIVT
+2891 NISVTADKGYIVT
-2904 GISANN
+2904 GISKDA
-2910 SNVTLQSSGINTR
+2910 NVTLSTSGINTK

-2970 WKDGDWTINGNTLT
+2970 WVEGNWTINGNTLT

-2991 LSQKDLPLLIMSASN
+2991 LRAKDLPRLIMSKSN
-3006 TYNFDAWYR
+3006 TYNFGKWYL
-3015 GEIIDDNLSSGSTIW
+3015 GEVSDGNLSSGSSIW
-3030 ERIGGSGLTQS
+3030 ERIDGDGLTQS

-3046 FTFTATWTESPLTLT
+3046 YTFTATWTESPLTLT

-3085 TNNYI
+3085 TNKYN

-3101 ISSDWYKFVS
+3101 KSSDWYKFVG
-3111 ASIVGTQTTSVSG
+3111 ASIVGTQTEQVNG
-3124 SKETTGSFTID
+3124 SQQTTGSFTID
-3135 VLSESKTITIN
+3135 VLSESKTITIS

-3155 PSSLEETLYG
+3155 PSSLEETLGG
-3165 TKVTNNLLET
+3165 TQVTDTLLKT
-3175 TFTYSE
+3175 SFTYSE
-3181 MQNGDTPLTFTSGIG
+3181 MQNGSAPLTFKSGIG
-3196 SYSATAGTYHQT
+3196 VYSATAGTYHQT
-3208 DWSYSSANV
+3208 DWQYNSAAV
-3217 GFGTTLIDFITDNG
+3217 ELSTTLVSFITANG
-3231 RIPTQD
+3231 GIPTQD
-3237 ISYPISAIW
+3237 KEYAISATW
-3246 EGEKYTVTFLKGE
+3246 EGKKYTVTFLKGE

-3264 DGFTPTPTFTSPGDS
+3264 DGFTPTPTFTSLGDS

-3284 RVWIY
+3284 REWIY
-3289 GSIIANMPEL
+3289 GSIISNMPEL

-3400 VDSENTRITYDGH
+3400 VDSKNTMITYDGH

-3449 TILVP
+3449 TISIR
-3454 NQKKEHVTASI
+3454 NYTHVTASI
-3465 NKFTVSYDEDI
+3465 NEFTVSYDEDI
-3476 TAIFDGVTF
+3476 STIFDGVTF
-3485 KRGGYTI
+3485 TRGGYTI

-3552 YFSGTTTALD
+3552 YFSGTTTAVD
-3562 DLYYNASSQLVAN
+3562 GLYYNASSQLVAN
-3575 SRFTLSE
+3575 SQFTLSE
-3582 SLTVGALLNNLDR
+3582 SLTVGAMLNNLDK
-3595 VEDIYYMIGDRESG
+3595 VEDIYYMIGDRDSG

-3643 GFTYKIYST
+3643 DFTYKIYST

-3658 NASEINING
+3658 NASEINIKG
-3667 SNIQSYFTGSALIVP
+3667 SNIQSYFTGGSVIVP

-3720 VGDNYQVKYYFT
+3720 VGNNYQVKYYFT
-3732 KGANFNIANYTGLTE
+3732 KGVNFNIANYTGLTE

-3770 SLQISGKAFENGRV
+3770 TLQISGKAFENGSV
-3784 QQVKTFEA
+3784 QQVKTFNA
-3792 TMPDYASNFTIDITS
+3792 SMPDHVADFAININSIFTT
-3807 IYTKEAAVGSYDA
+3807 AATPGSYDS
-3820 FEDLTV
+3820 FDELTI
-3826 DYTITRGEEQI
+3826 DYTITRGQEQI
-3837 DKANFTIV
+3837 DKANFTII

-3852 VSSNLGYQLTLSA
+3852 ISSRLGYELALSA

-3929 GAEVTFNISAT
+3929 GAEVTFNISAQS
-3940 LQDQILT
+3940 QDQVLT
-3947 WTIGDVTAEQ
+3947 WTVGDITAEQ
-3957 ALTLLQALSSAV
+3957 ALTLLQTLSSV
-3969 TKTKS
+3969 ETKQRN
-3974 FTLSE
+3974 FTVNE
-3979 SQSTLSLIVT
+3979 SNSQLSLVVT
-3989 KYKAISLSLG
+3989 NYKAINLSLG
-3999 DRKGGGQ
+3999 DYKGGGQ

-4063 SVVANWR
+4063 SVVASWK

-4078 GNVERDAK
+4078 GNVEREAK

-4093 DEIDFEDVVSNLTN
+4093 DAIDFEDVVSNLNN
-4107 FNEEGEITYS
+4107 FNEEGEITYL
-4117 YTWKLA
+4117 YAWRRA
-4123 GENSSIHTSKDGFTV
+4123 GSNSTLHDLKDGFTV

-4146 DYQIVVTAS
+4146 DYQIVVEAS
-4155 YGSYTPTTKTFS
+4155 YGSYTPTTRTFS

-4316 SGQASREYSFTDIN
+4316 SGEASREYSFIDIN
-4330 TLNDDNYEVVMAQ
+4330 TLNDNNYEVVMAQ
-4343 EGLTFEIFASL
+4343 EGLTFEILASL

-4374 TLALVYDEKSSVWTI
+4374 TLALVYDEESSVWTI

-4458 LTINLTISRRDITIN
+4458 LTINLTISRRDLTIN

-4696 VRIDIESS
+4696 VRIDIENS
-4704 HYEDATIGENKN
+4704 HYEDATVGENKN

-4794 YPTRPGYRA
+4794 YPIRPGYKA
-4803 VGWMIETEDGGY
+4803 VGWMIATEDGGY

-4904 GSSDRGESGNANAII
+4904 GSSDRDESGNANAII

-4946 IPDYTSRVDIEELL
+4946 IPDYTSRVDNEELL

-4984 TYYLSGFS
+4984 TYYLGGFS

-5006 LQEVID
+5006 LQKVID

-5152 NILTSRGYSFEIND
+5152 NILTSRGYNFEIND

-5312 SISFGGVSYSITGGQ
+5312 SISFGGVSYSVTGGQ

-5485 IIDVSFT
+5485 IIDISFT

-5504 GEEILLTG
+5504 GEEILLIG

-5550 EDYGFDAQT
+5550 EDYGFDEQT

-5872 GGYYTIQYGQGVQYI
+5872 AGYYTIQYGQGVQYI

-6014 SQFVMEFTQGDYV
+6014 SQFAMEFTQGDYV
-6027 IEAVYHPLFSLTT
+6027 IEAVYHPVFSLTT
-6040 NGAGGTTALLQDG
+6040 NGVGGTTALLQDG

-6147 SVDISRPF
+6147 SVDISQPF

-6301 LTYLYSNGKLTITP
+6301 LTDLYSNGKLTITP

>member
-1 MLLIAGIFTMVP
+1 MKSFVKGFLSLTFMLLIAGIFTMVP
-13 SFVNMALKQ
+13 SFVNKVSKE
-22 TSQSQLEEQINES
+22 TSQTELTTAADDEA
-35 SADGDVAA
+35 SANSDVSAL
-43 SGTDK
+43 STDS
-48 LNEKIYNGLSVYVI
+48 LDTTIYNGLSVYVI
-62 NSATDLASV
+62 EDTTDLASV

-90 NNIDLGAS
+90 NDIDLGAS

-133 NASSG
+133 SASSG

-154 VEGDFSYMI
+154 IEGDFSYMI
-163 DEKYKNVGTLVGDIV
+163 DEKYKNVGTLVGNII

-186 DLTDSSYPSV
+186 DLSDSSYPSV

-208 NSDFNYTDTIGT
+208 NSDFKYDDTIGT
-220 TTGDLTWGTRT
+220 TTGYLTINTRT
-231 NTSNPTGRVAIYR
+231 STWNPSGRVAIYR
-244 FKEGT
+244 LSTGS
-249 NGNARFYLAD
+249 FYLAD
-259 PNAQTLWRESQMVRV
+259 PNAQTLWRESQKARV
-274 VVGTRSEGGKYYNEP
+274 VLSATNTE
-289 YTGTINNPLYT
+289 TISSIKNPLYT
-300 THIPMLRN
+300 THIPRLRN
-308 DIVNISNVTEED
+308 SIVGIANVTTAN

-327 QGYKAELAYDLFA
+327 AGSRPSIPAVTKLIIN
-340 DGVRYGNVV
+340 GNVV

-365 YGTRSGIYDLPY
+365 YGTRSGKYYLPY
-377 DTSFY
+377 DTAFKNLN
-382 EIITQAA
+382 A
-389 YQQYMYRVGYTFNT
+389 QYINRVGYTLNT
-403 INGLTLNEIGIT
+403 INGMTLSSMGM
-415 YNEKGKI
+415 
-422 TETEDGK
+422 
-429 VYNKAYPVYSTNADS
+429 VYNKAYPVYSTSADS
-444 NKFTWTANTDNQ
+444 NKFTWTAKTDNQ

-464 AGDNRKDDDW
+464 ANDATGWDLGDANFT
-474 VISFTQ
+474 VQIS
-480 GPQITANATLN
+480 ANATQQSAN
-491 KDESS
+491 
-496 NYIYAYNS
+496 NYIYHYNS
-504 HTSGTNVTITFTL
+504 HTSGTDVTITFTL
-517 ATSYVVSKVAKE
+517 STSYVVSKVAKE
-529 TVFSGEHPDYYYST
+529 TVVSGKHPDYFYST
-543 NNQGKIVTDDF
+543 NNQNKYVTDDF

-593 YIERANIET
+593 YIERADIET

-614 SLKSYSLTYQTSL
+614 SVKSYSLTYQTSL

-673 NINNENLTVNP
+673 NINNENLSVDPT
-684 STANQ
+684 TANQ

-783 YKLDPNDGLRTPYDG
+783 YELDPNDGLRTPYDG

-823 FALHENADNPGAVTD
+823 FALHENADEPGAVTD

-853 KFSIKNGEDEIFST
+853 KFSIKNGEDV
-867 IKNGEDEI
+867 I

-886 NPFKIKDT
+886 KSFKIEDT

-937 GKWTF
+937 GTWTF
-942 DIVVGKSH
+942 EVVVGKSR

-970 NEAHKIV
+970 NETHEIV
-977 ADAGFSVNGNP
+977 ADAGFSVNGNSI
-988 ELTGKYNVSS
+988 LTGKYNVSS
-998 TNVISLIYSNNIS
+998 TNVISLIYSDDIS

-1018 YYLVGWYLQNG
+1018 YYLLGWYLQNG
-1029 EVTSDLKSQFGQY
+1029 DTQGVDLTGQFGSY
-1042 KSYDSFARYT
+1042 KEHNTFTSYT
-1052 TDNEATFEFTI
+1052 TANQASFDFTI
-1063 SAIVGNRQIQVTY
+1063 KAIVGNRQIQVTY
-1076 NAGSAGANGELV
+1076 SAGSAGANGELV
-1088 MANGSALANIVDG
+1088 MADGSALANIVDD

-1113 TEEDTFHN
+1113 TESQTFHN
-1121 FGHNLQTWSFGTQ
+1121 FGHNLQTWSFGAQ

-1161 EWTGFYKNNDESLAN
+1161 TWSSFARDDDDNTES
-1176 NSTASLLLTAVWSPI
+1176 SLLLTAVWSPI

-1212 TPSTNPGASGSF
+1212 TPSTNPGKSGSY
-1224 TMTRNGEQV
+1224 TITRNGEQV
-1233 GDVILSANKNGY
+1233 GDVILSANRNGY

-1289 VNDANSLITVT
+1289 VNDANSLITIS
-1300 TNTEPVRYKLYIE
+1300 TNLEPVRYKLYIE
-1313 DSSYYDVVF
+1313 DSSYYDTVF

-1331 QSLGRELGGYED
+1331 QTLGRELGGYED

-1524 DVMDNSNTKTF
+1524 DVMDNSHTKTF
-1535 KSSYLTEEASD
+1535 TSSYLTEEASD

-1556 NSDNNIV
+1556 NSDNNVV
-1563 SVFTNSSEFVEARTA
+1563 SVFTNSSEFVAAMTA
-1578 KGYSSDNTFGTF
+1578 NGYSSDNTFGTF
-1590 RLYYSW
+1590 RLAHSW
-1596 NGVINS
+1596 NGTVNS
-1602 DKAQEI
+1602 DNAQNI
-1608 ALSSFV
+1608 TLSSFV
-1614 DTTSTQIDGD
+1614 NLSSTQISGD

-1644 INDISIDGITNWNE
+1644 INNISIDGITNWNE
-1658 MFSNVSASGSS
+1658 MFSNVSTSGSS

-1751 GISIGGFGDNW
+1751 GISIGGFEDNW

-1777 DMASAIRKAFEVRYL
+1777 DMAAAIRKAFEARYL

-1815 ISNITYGGQ
+1815 ISNITYDRQ

-1855 KVDNTIVFSFTNN
+1855 KVNNKIVFSFTNN

-1877 NPSNLPALSFDLT
+1877 NPSNLQALSFDLT

-1956 MNYNGGEN
+1956 MNYNGGKN

-1997 YQRMSGQASDPT
+1997 YQRMLGQASDPT
-2009 LNQITAGEISDGY
+2009 LNQKITAGEISDGY

-2046 SEVENKTIAF
+2046 SEVENKKIAF
-2056 FASLEQTRL
+2056 YASLEQTLL

-2106 NTTPSTL
+2106 DTTPSTL
-2113 SGTYTLKITLSYSD
+2113 SGTYTLTITLSYSD
-2127 AISGASE
+2127 AISGESE
-2134 VSKDLIEYV
+2134 VPKPLTGYE
-2143 LRIDKNVMAFD
+2143 LKIDENVMAFD

-2222 LAEGMED
+2222 LAEGMD
-2229 YFTLGSKTTF
+2229 NYFTLGAKTTF
-2239 TVQVEQY
+2239 TVQVKQY
-2246 PLDLADYLDQI
+2246 PLDLAAYVDQI

-2262 LGAADPTTLQTEITI
+2262 LGAADPTPLQTEITI

-2283 RVLIAFDRETG
+2283 RVLIAFDRDKG

-2317 LVGSLTLEDKF
+2317 LVGSLTLEDRF

-2361 KEDDN
+2361 NEDDN

-2447 SYNNLVINQR
+2447 SYNNLVIDQR

-2503 TVIIASAQAGSQTIT
+2503 TVTIASAQAGSQTIT
-2518 GMPLDSTS
+2518 GRTLDSTS

-2556 SLYYGQILGDTNLS
+2556 SLYYGQILDDTNLS
-2570 AIRSLLEFTFS
+2570 AIRSLIEFTFS
-2581 GQNVGTISENF
+2581 GQNVGTIAENF
-2592 LSVTDFK
+2592 LSVTDFD
-2599 ITSASYSNG
+2599 ITSASYSTG
-2608 GYLKANNDGET
+2608 GYLNANDEGET

-2651 VNKVGLTIN
+2651 VNRVGLTIN

-2670 YDGNTTVLS
+2670 YDGNTTVLP
-2679 QFVGQEANQV
+2679 QFVGQEVNHA

-2753 VDTYDFVEDDGQSIK
+2753 VDTCGFVKDDGQRIQ

-2790 IESIVNEDNFATRVG
+2790 IESISNEDNFATRVG
-2805 YKQTGWTW
+2805 YYQKGWIW
-2813 NYEGADIALDAQMSQ
+2813 NYEGADIALDTQMSQ
-2828 SQKEAFLQAAVGAGA
+2828 PQKEAFLQAAVGAGA

-2946 FKITI
+2946 FKIT
-2951 NLNEPTGFNAVIDY
+2951 LQTNEPQGFTANIDSAGGGLTGGW
-2965 ENDSS
+2965 SR
-2970 WKDGDWTINGNTLT
+2970 NGNTFT
-2984 RVMSYSE
+2984 RVVNYTQAQS
-2991 LSQKDLPLLIMSASN
+2991 DLPKLIMTVSN
-3006 TYNFDAWYR
+3006 TYGFNGWLL
-3015 GEIIDDNLSSGSTIW
+3015 GNETSTGTIW

-3041 DTTTG
+3041 DTVSG

-3071 YVNDEEEA
+3071 YVNDEEDA
-3079 ILPDGD
+3079 ILPAGD
-3085 TNNYI
+3085 TNNYT
-3090 VHYNDKIRIDV
+3090 VHFNDKIRIDV
-3101 ISSDWYKFVS
+3101 ASSDWYKFVS

-3124 SKETTGSFTID
+3124 SNATTGSFTID

-3165 TKVTNNLLET
+3165 TKVTNNLLKT

-3181 MQNGDTPLTFTSGIG
+3181 MQNGGTPLTFTSGIG
-3196 SYSATAGTYHQT
+3196 SYSATAGTYDQK
-3208 DWSYSSANV
+3208 DWSYSSANI
-3217 GFGTTLIDFITDNG
+3217 GFGTTLIKFITDNG
-3231 RIPTQD
+3231 GIPIQD

-3246 EGEKYTVTFLKGE
+3246 QGEKYTVTFLKGE

-3465 NKFTVSYDEDI
+3465 NEFTVSYDEDI

-3552 YFSGTTTALD
+3552 YFSGTTTAVD
-3562 DLYYNASSQLVAN
+3562 GLYYNASSQLVAN
-3575 SRFTLSE
+3575 SQFTLSE
-3582 SLTVGALLNNLDR
+3582 PLTVGALLENFDR
-3595 VEDIYYMIGDRESG
+3595 VEDIYYMIGDRDSG

-3643 GFTYKIYST
+3643 DFTYKIYST

-3667 SNIQSYFTGSALIVP
+3667 SNIQSYFTGSSVIVP

-3714 KDGQYN
+3714 KDEQYN
-3720 VGDNYQVKYYFT
+3720 VGNNYQVKYYFT
-3732 KGANFNIANYTGLTE
+3732 KGVNFNIANYTGLAE

-3770 SLQISGKAFENGRV
+3770 SLQISGKAFENGSE
-3784 QQVKTFEA
+3784 QQVKTFNA
-3792 TMPDYASNFTIDITS
+3792 SMPDHVADFAININSIFTT
-3807 IYTKEAAVGSYDA
+3807 AATPGSYDS
-3820 FEDLTV
+3820 FDELTI
-3826 DYTITRGEEQI
+3826 DYTITRGQEQI

-3845 VNGSYQI
+3845 VSGSYQI
-3852 VSSNLGYQLTLSA
+3852 ISSSLGYELALSA

-3906 SDENLIFS
+3906 SEDNLIFS

-3929 GAEVTFNISAT
+3929 GAEVTFNISAQS
-3940 LQDQILT
+3940 QDQVLT

-3957 ALTLLQALSSAV
+3957 ALTLLQTLSSAV

-4006 SQGFVYIPVGQSE
+4006 TQGFVYIPVGQSK

-4093 DEIDFEDVVSNLTN
+4093 DEIDFEDVVSNLNN
-4107 FNEEGEITYS
+4107 FNDEEITYS

-4123 GENSSIHTSKDGFTV
+4123 GENSSIHISKDGFTV

-4146 DYQIVVTAS
+4146 DYQIVVEAS

-4176 VGTVTVN
+4176 VGTVTIN

-4307 EITIGLVRE
+4307 EITIGLVRD
-4316 SGQASREYSFTDIN
+4316 SGEASREYSFTDIN

-4458 LTINLTISRRDITIN
+4458 LTINLTISRRDLTIN

-4499 DSVTL
+4499 DIVTL
-4504 NGSFASALV
+4504 SGSFASALV

-4675 PYGFSDNIDSL
+4675 PYGFSDNIDSI

-4794 YPTRPGYRA
+4794 YPTRPGYKA
-4803 VGWMIETEDGGY
+4803 VGWMIATEDGGY

-4946 IPDYTSRVDIEELL
+4946 IPDYTSRVDNEELL

-5006 LQEVID
+5006 LKEVID

-5100 SAWRATLTAQWVNN
+5100 SAWKATLTAQWVNN

-5152 NILTSRGYSFEIND
+5152 NILTSRGYNFEIND

-5224 SYEELSQNKII
+5224 SYEELLQNKII

-5252 ELSLT
+5252 ELNST

-5312 SISFGGVSYSITGGQ
+5312 SISFGGVSYSVTGGQ
-5327 VPIVTGQTMQI
+5327 VPIVTGQTIQI

-6027 IEAVYHPLFSLTT
+6027 VEAVYHPLFSLTT

-6059 SYDPSKTITLQAT
+6059 SYDPSKTIILQAT

-6147 SVDISRPF
+6147 SVDISQPF
-6155 SARVGQTIVAK
+6155 SAKVGQTIVAK

-6301 LTYLYSNGKLTITP
+6301 LTDLYSNGKLTITP

>member
-154 VEGDFSYMI
+154 IEGDFSYMI
-163 DEKYKNVGTLVGDIV
+163 DEKYKNVGTLVGNII

-186 DLTDSSYPSV
+186 DLSDSSYPSV

-208 NSDFNYTDTIGT
+208 NSDFKYDDTIGT
-220 TTGDLTWGTRT
+220 TTGYLTINTRT
-231 NTSNPTGRVAIYR
+231 STWNPSGRVAIYR
-244 FKEGT
+244 LSTGS
-249 NGNARFYLAD
+249 FYLAD
-259 PNAQTLWRESQMVRV
+259 PNAQTLWRESNMVRV
-274 VVGTRSEGGKYYNEP
+274 VLSATNTEEISSIK
-289 YTGTINNPLYT
+289 NPLYT
-300 THIPMLRN
+300 THIPRLRN
-308 DIVNISNVTEED
+308 SIVGIANVTTAN

-327 QGYKAELAYDLFA
+327 AGSRPSIPAVTKLIIN
-340 DGVRYGNVV
+340 GNVAV
-349 TISFNAA
+349 ISFNED
-356 TEQVYLTYG
+356 TEPVYLTYG

-377 DTSFY
+377 DTAF
-382 EIITQAA
+382 ENLNA
-389 YQQYMYRVGYTFNT
+389 QYINRVGYTLNT
-403 INGLTLNEIGIT
+403 INKMTLSSMGM
-415 YNEKGKI
+415 
-422 TETEDGK
+422 
-429 VYNKAYPVYSTNADS
+429 VYNKAYPVYSTSAGS
-444 NKFTWTANTDNQ
+444 NTNTFTWTAKTGKEGNQ
-456 FKIQFEKG
+456 FTIQFEKG
-464 AGDNRKDDDW
+464 ADDNREDDDW
-474 VISFTQ
+474 VISFTK

-496 NYIYAYNS
+496 DYIYEYNS
-504 HTSGTNVTITFTL
+504 HTSGTSVTIEFELSANYT
-517 ATSYVVSKVAKE
+517 VSGVAKE
-529 TVFSGEHPDYYYST
+529 TVISGTHPDYYYST
-543 NNQGKIVTDDF
+543 NNQGKIVTDDS
-554 YDPANITCN
+554 YLEANISY
-563 FTRKPDNEYT
+563 TRDTDNEYAAKT
-573 ARKYEITIEN
+573 YTVTIKN
-583 IVGNGGIYKI
+583 IVGKGGIYKI
-593 YIERANIET
+593 YIERADIET

-614 SLKSYSLTYQTSL
+614 SVKSYSLTYQTSL
-627 DGTSWGAATTVKS
+627 DGTSWGAATTVKG

-673 NINNENLTVNP
+673 NINNENLSVDPT
-684 STANQ
+684 TANQ

-783 YKLDPNDGLRTPYDG
+783 YELDPNDGLRTPYDG

-823 FALHENADNPGAVTD
+823 FALHENADEPGAVTD

-853 KFSIKNGEDEIFST
+853 KFSIKNGEDV
-867 IKNGEDEI
+867 I

-886 NPFKIKDT
+886 KSFKIEDT

-937 GKWTF
+937 GTWTF
-942 DIVVGKSH
+942 EVVVGKSR

-970 NEAHKIV
+970 NETHEIV
-977 ADAGFSVNGNP
+977 ADAGFSVNGNSI
-988 ELTGKYNVSS
+988 LTGKYNVSS
-998 TNVISLIYSNNIS
+998 TNVISLIYSDDIS

-1018 YYLVGWYLQNG
+1018 YYLLGWYLQNG
-1029 EVTSDLKSQFGQY
+1029 DTQGVDLTGQFGSY
-1042 KSYDSFARYT
+1042 KEHNTFTSYT
-1052 TDNEATFEFTI
+1052 TANQASFDFTI
-1063 SAIVGNRQIQVTY
+1063 KAIVGNRQIQVTY
-1076 NAGSAGANGELV
+1076 SAGSAGANGELV
-1088 MANGSALANIVDG
+1088 MADGSALANIVDD

-1113 TEEDTFHN
+1113 TESQTFHN
-1121 FGHNLQTWSFGTQ
+1121 FGHNLQTWSFGAQ

-1161 EWTGFYKNNDESLAN
+1161 TWSSFANDKDTDGYNNKEG
-1176 NSTASLLLTAVWSPI
+1176 SLLLTAVWSPI

-1212 TPSTNPGASGSF
+1212 TPSTNPGKSGSF
-1224 TMTRNGEQV
+1224 TITRNGEQV
-1233 GDVILSANKNGY
+1233 GDVILSANRNGY

-1261 KPGFQNQISITLS
+1261 KPGFQNQRSITLS

-1289 VNDANSLITVT
+1289 VNDANSLITIS
-1300 TNTEPVRYKLYIE
+1300 TNLEPVRYKLYIE
-1313 DSSYYDVVF
+1313 DSSYYDTVF

-1476 TAFGFNLYKNGSS
+1476 TAFGFNIYKNDSS
-1489 SAITLSSKNLLD
+1489 SAIILSSKNLLD

-1509 LLAGKYKVTFFVTVQ
+1509 LLAGSYKVTFFVTVQ

-1535 KSSYLTEEASD
+1535 TSSSSIEFTIE
-1546 FAINRNTVVL
+1546 RNTVVL

-1563 SVFTNSSEFVEARTA
+1563 SVFTNSSEFVAADGTN
-1578 KGYSSDNTFGTF
+1578 GNGQNNYGTF
-1590 RLYYSW
+1590 RLSFAW
-1596 NGVINS
+1596 DGSITS

-1608 ALSSFV
+1608 SLSSFV
-1614 DTTSTQIDGD
+1614 NLSSTQISGD

-1644 INDISIDGITNWNE
+1644 INDISVDGITNWNE

-1751 GISIGGFGDNW
+1751 GISIGGFEDNW

-1777 DMASAIRKAFEVRYL
+1777 DMAAAIRKAFEARYL
-1792 TASNG
+1792 TASNE

-1833 EQIYGSASELD
+1833 EQIYGTVSELD

-1877 NPSNLPALSFDLT
+1877 NPSNLQALSFDLT

-1930 TNYQITNHGTTLQ
+1930 TNYQFTNHGTTLQ

-1956 MNYNGGEN
+1956 MNYNGGKN

-1997 YQRMSGQASDPT
+1997 YQRMLGQASDPT
-2009 LNQITAGEISDGY
+2009 LNQKITAGEISDGY

-2056 FASLEQTRL
+2056 YASLDQTPL

-2106 NTTPSTL
+2106 DTTPSTL
-2113 SGTYTLKITLSYSD
+2113 SGTYTLTITLSYSD
-2127 AISGASE
+2127 AISGESK
-2134 VSKDLIEYV
+2134 VSKPLIGYE
-2143 LRIDKNVMAFD
+2143 LLINKNVMAFD
-2154 ERTYQLT
+2154 ESTYQLT

-2184 PTLNTL
+2184 PTLNTI

-2246 PLDLADYLDQI
+2246 QLDLADYLDQI

-2262 LGAADPTTLQTEITI
+2262 LGAADPTPLQTEITI
-2277 AANNSE
+2277 AENNSE

-2311 DRNNYE
+2311 DQNNYE
-2317 LVGSLTLEDKF
+2317 LVGSLILEDKF

-2361 KEDDN
+2361 NEDDN

-2407 GYINFAISASSKNA
+2407 GYINFAIRASSKNA

-2435 SAGWSRVELVSG
+2435 SAGWSRVELVSS
-2447 SYNNLVINQR
+2447 SYNNLVIDQR

-2503 TVIIASAQAGSQTIT
+2503 TVTIASAQAGSQTIT
-2518 GMPLDSTS
+2518 GMTLDSTS

-2556 SLYYGQILGDTNLS
+2556 SLYYGQILDDTNLS
-2570 AIRSLLEFTFS
+2570 AIRSLIEFTFS
-2581 GQNVGTISENF
+2581 GQNVGTIAENF
-2592 LSVTDFK
+2592 LSVTDFD
-2599 ITSASYSNG
+2599 ITSASYSTG
-2608 GYLKANNDGET
+2608 GYLKANNEGET

-2651 VNKVGLTIN
+2651 VNRVGLTIN
-2660 NAPSTQIIKP
+2660 NAPNTQIIKP
-2670 YDGNTTVLS
+2670 YDGNTTVLP
-2679 QFVGQEANQV
+2679 QFVGQEVNHA

-2745 VTLTFVKD
+2745 VTLTFVKN
-2753 VDTYDFVEDDGQSIK
+2753 VDTCDFVEDGVQSIQ

-2790 IESIVNEDNFATRVG
+2790 IEDIINEENFATRVG
-2805 YKQTGWTW
+2805 YYQKGWTW
-2813 NYEGADIALDAQMSQ
+2813 NYKGADIALDTQMSQ
-2828 SQKEAFLQAAVGAGA
+2828 PQKEDFLKAAVDAGA
-2843 SGLTLKVVWDIE
+2843 SGLTLKVVWEIK
-2855 KYDITFVVPSAVKLT
+2855 KYTITFKVPSHLT
-2870 KEGYDFTQAVLTDRP
+2870 LAKEGYDFTQAVLTDRP

-2891 DILATAAAGYIVT
+2891 DILATADEGHIVT

-2984 RVMSYSE
+2984 RVMSSSE
-2991 LSQKDLPLLIMSASN
+2991 LSQKDLPHLIMSASN

-3015 GEIIDDNLSSGSTIW
+3015 GEVSDGNLSSDSNTNIW
-3030 ERIGGSGLTQS
+3030 ERIDGKSLTQS
-3041 DTTTG
+3041 DTASG

-3071 YVNDEEEA
+3071 YVNDEEDA
-3079 ILPDGD
+3079 ILPAGD
-3085 TNNYI
+3085 TNNYT
-3090 VHYNDKIRIDV
+3090 VHFNDKIRIAV
-3101 ISSDWYKFVS
+3101 TSSDWYKFVS

-3124 SKETTGSFTID
+3124 SNATTGSFTID

-3165 TKVTNNLLET
+3165 TTVTNNLLKT

-3181 MQNGDTPLTFTSGIG
+3181 MQNGSAPLTFKSGIG
-3196 SYSATAGTYHQT
+3196 VYSATAGTYHQT
-3208 DWSYSSANV
+3208 DWQYNSAAV
-3217 GFGTTLIDFITDNG
+3217 ELSTTLVSFITANG
-3231 RIPTQD
+3231 GIPTQD

-3246 EGEKYTVTFLKGE
+3246 QGEQYTVTFLKGE

-3465 NKFTVSYDEDI
+3465 NEFTVSYDEDI

-3546 NDENSR
+3546 NDEDNR
-3552 YFSGTTTALD
+3552 YFSGTTTAVD

-3595 VEDIYYMIGDRESG
+3595 VEDIYYMIGDRDSG

-3643 GFTYKIYST
+3643 GFTYKIYSK

-3784 QQVKTFEA
+3784 QQVKTFNA
-3792 TMPDYASNFTIDITS
+3792 SMPDHVADFAININSIFTT
-3807 IYTKEAAVGSYDA
+3807 AATPDSYDS
-3820 FEDLTV
+3820 FDELTI
-3826 DYTITRGEEQI
+3826 DYTITRGQEQI

-3845 VNGSYQI
+3845 VSGSYQI
-3852 VSSNLGYQLTLSA
+3852 ISSSLGYELALSA

-3906 SDENLIFS
+3906 SDKNLIFS
-3914 ISGNGTEN
+3914 ISGNGTAN

-3929 GAEVTFNISAT
+3929 GAEVTFNISAQS
-3940 LQDQILT
+3940 QDQVLT
-3947 WTIGDVTAEQ
+3947 WTVGDITGEQ
-3957 ALTLLQALSSAV
+3957 ALTLLQTLSSV
-3969 TKTKS
+3969 ETKQRN
-3974 FTLSE
+3974 FTVNE
-3979 SQSTLSLIVT
+3979 SNSQLSLVVT
-3989 KYKAISLSLG
+3989 NYKAINLSLG
-3999 DRKGGGQ
+3999 DYKGGGQ
-4006 SQGFVYIPVGQSE
+4006 SQGYVYIPVGQSE

-4070 LQVLEGTA
+4070 LQPLSGTA
-4078 GNVERDAK
+4078 SDIERDAK
-4086 PAVDSKI
+4086 PAVGSEI
-4093 DEIDFEDVVSNLTN
+4093 DAIDFEDVVSSLSNY
-4107 FNEEGEITYS
+4107 NEEEITYS
-4117 YTWKLA
+4117 YAWRRA
-4123 GENSSIHTSKDGFTV
+4123 GSNSTLHDLKDGFTV
-4138 PANIDSSG
+4138 SANTDSDG

-4155 YGSYTPTTKTFS
+4155 YGSYTSQTSTFS
-4167 FHLTINKID
+4167 FHLTIDKID
-4176 VGTVTVN
+4176 VGSVTVD
-4183 GIEDLVYAKYDYI
+4183 GIEGLEYANYDYI
-4196 QDISLTFSR
+4196 ADISVTFSR
-4205 DDMANCELEELLDKD
+4205 DDMADSDLKDLLGADD
-4220 NLYYYFTLSGQS
+4220 QNYYFTLSGQS

-4259 QNIKVAE
+4259 QNIKVVE

-4307 EITIGLVRE
+4307 EITIGLVRD
-4316 SGQASREYSFTDIN
+4316 SGEASREYSFIDIN

-4343 EGLTFEIFASL
+4343 EGLTFEILASL

-4374 TLALVYDEKSSVWTI
+4374 TLALVYDEESSVWTI

-4458 LTINLTISRRDITIN
+4458 LTINLTISRRDLTIN

-4519 GLSITGTD
+4519 GLSITGAD
-4527 ADNYNLVDSGYA
+4527 ADNYNLVDSGYT
-4539 GSITP
+4539 GSIAP
-4544 LTATDV
+4544 LTATNV

-4632 FAGGQTTEG
+4632 FTGGQTTEG

-4668 YDETTSL
+4668 YDETPSL

-4696 VRIDIESS
+4696 VRIDIENS
-4704 HYEDATIGENKN
+4704 HYEDATVGENKN
-4716 VTIVLAGEDSA
+4716 VTIVLAGKDSA

-4763 DDDQTPVIEKPSF
+4763 DDGQTPVIENPSF

-4794 YPTRPGYRA
+4794 YPIRPGYKA
-4803 VGWMIETEDGGY
+4803 VGWMIATEDGGY

-4864 ITGEGYNAETGRA
+4864 ITGEGYNAETGKA
-4877 DYYSSVEIAITGE
+4877 DYYSSVKIAITGE

-4933 MSEINITV
+4933 MSKINITV

-4946 IPDYTSRVDIEELL
+4946 IPDYTSRVDNEELL
-4960 QSVSYFDLANM
+4960 QSVSYFDLASM

-4992 YTAGD
+4992 YTVGD

-5051 IEVIYGSVFGQP
+5051 IEVIYGSAFSQS

-5080 GMVYSEDDIYH
+5080 GMVYSEGDIYH

-5100 SAWRATLTAQWVNN
+5100 SAWKATLTAQWVNN

-5152 NILTSRGYSFEIND
+5152 NILTSRGYNFEIND

-5312 SISFGGVSYSITGGQ
+5312 SISFGGVSYSVTGGQ

-5623 LENDGNLVIGG
+5623 LENDDNLVIGG

-5810 VDGNTTIYIYVEPKV
+5810 VDGDTTIYIYVEPKV

-5887 DRFGDVTVAWK
+5887 DRFGDVTDAWK

-5962 PSSEIPWY
+5962 PSGEIPWY

-6014 SQFVMEFTQGDYV
+6014 SQFAMEFTQGDYV

-6040 NGAGGTTALLQDG
+6040 NGVGGTTALLQDG

-6147 SVDISRPF
+6147 SVDISQPF

-6184 SEESINNQTYAVYTY
+6184 SEESINYQTYAVYTY

-6301 LTYLYSNGKLTITP
+6301 LTDLYSNGKLTITP

>member
-154 VEGDFSYMI
+154 IKGDFSYMV
-163 DEKYKNVGTLVGDIV
+163 DEKYKNVGTLVGNII

-186 DLTDSSYPSV
+186 DLSDSSYPSV

-208 NSDFNYTDTIGT
+208 NSDFKYDDTIGT
-220 TTGDLTWGTRT
+220 TTGYLTINTRT
-231 NTSNPTGRVAIYR
+231 STWNPSGRVAIYR
-244 FKEGT
+244 LSTGS
-249 NGNARFYLAD
+249 FYLAD
-259 PNAQTLWRESQMVRV
+259 PNAQTLWRESNMVRV
-274 VVGTRSEGGKYYNEP
+274 VLSATNTEEISSIK
-289 YTGTINNPLYT
+289 NPLYT
-300 THIPMLRN
+300 THIPRLRN
-308 DIVNISNVTEED
+308 SIVGIANVTTAN

-327 QGYKAELAYDLFA
+327 AGSRPSIPAVTKLIIN
-340 DGVRYGNVV
+340 GNVAV
-349 TISFNAA
+349 ISFNED
-356 TEQVYLTYG
+356 TEPVYLTYG

-377 DTSFY
+377 DTAF
-382 EIITQAA
+382 ENLNA
-389 YQQYMYRVGYTFNT
+389 QYINRVGYTLNT
-403 INGLTLNEIGIT
+403 INKMTLSSMGM
-415 YNEKGKI
+415 
-422 TETEDGK
+422 
-429 VYNKAYPVYSTNADS
+429 VYNKAYPVYSTSAGS
-444 NKFTWTANTDNQ
+444 NTNTFTWTAKTGKEGNQ
-456 FKIQFEKG
+456 FTIQFEKG
-464 AGDNRKDDDW
+464 ADDNREDDDW
-474 VISFTQ
+474 VISFTK

-491 KDESS
+491 KDQSS

-504 HTSGTNVTITFTL
+504 HTSGTDVTITFTL

-529 TVFSGEHPDYYYST
+529 TVISGEHPDYYYST

-593 YIERANIET
+593 YIERADIET

-614 SLKSYSLTYQTSL
+614 SVKSYSLTYQTSL
-627 DGTSWGAATTVKS
+627 DGTSWGAATTVKG

-673 NINNENLTVNP
+673 NINNENLSVDPT
-684 STANQ
+684 TANQ

-703 SDSNDIPK
+703 SDSKDIPK

-783 YKLDPNDGLRTPYDG
+783 YELDPNDGLRTPYDG

-823 FALHENADNPGAVTD
+823 FALHENADEPGAVTD

-853 KFSIKNGEDEIFST
+853 KFSIKNGEDV
-867 IKNGEDEI
+867 I

-886 NPFKIKDT
+886 KSFKIEDT

-937 GKWTF
+937 GTWTF
-942 DIVVGKSH
+942 EVVVGKSH

-961 IRLTFDGVV
+961 ISLTFDGVV
-970 NEAHKIV
+970 NEAHEIV
-977 ADAGFSVNGNP
+977 ADAGFSVNGNSI
-988 ELTGKYNVSS
+988 LTGKYNVSS
-998 TNVISLIYSNNIS
+998 TNVISLIYSDDIS

-1018 YYLVGWYLQNG
+1018 YYLLGWYLQNG
-1029 EVTSDLKSQFGQY
+1029 DTQGVDLTGQFGSY
-1042 KSYDSFARYT
+1042 KEHNTFTSYT
-1052 TDNEATFEFTI
+1052 TANQASFDFTI
-1063 SAIVGNRQIQVTY
+1063 KAIVGNRQIQVTY
-1076 NAGSAGANGELV
+1076 SAGSAGANGELV
-1088 MANGSALANIVDG
+1088 MADGSALANIVDD

-1113 TEEDTFHN
+1113 TESQTFHN
-1121 FGHNLQTWSFGTQ
+1121 FGHNLQTWSFGAQ

-1161 EWTGFYKNNDESLAN
+1161 TWSSFANDKDTDGYNNKEG
-1176 NSTASLLLTAVWSPI
+1176 SLLLTAVWSPI

-1281 LADSYYYA
+1281 LANSYYYA
-1289 VNDANSLITVT
+1289 VNDANSLITIS
-1300 TNTEPVRYKLYIE
+1300 TNLEPVRYKLYIE
-1313 DSSYYDVVF
+1313 DLSYYDTVF

-1331 QSLGRELGGYED
+1331 QTLGRELGGYED

-1372 LEKDYLT
+1372 LEKGYLT

-1451 YSEDSTSYSGE
+1451 YSEDSTSYSSE

-1509 LLAGKYKVTFFVTVQ
+1509 LLVGSYKVTFFVTVQ

-1535 KSSYLTEEASD
+1535 TSSYLTEEASD

-1563 SVFTNSSEFVEARTA
+1563 SVFTNSSEFVAAMTA
-1578 KGYSSDNTFGTF
+1578 NGYSSDNTFGTF
-1590 RLYYSW
+1590 RLAHSW
-1596 NGVINS
+1596 NGTVNS

-1614 DTTSTQIDGD
+1614 NLSSTQISGD

-1644 INDISIDGITNWNE
+1644 INNISVDGITNWNE
-1658 MFSNVSASGSS
+1658 MFRNVSASGSS

-1751 GISIGGFGDNW
+1751 GISIGGFEDNW

-1777 DMASAIRKAFEVRYL
+1777 DMAAAIRKAFEARYL

-1877 NPSNLPALSFDLT
+1877 NPSNLQALSFDLT

-1930 TNYQITNHGTTLQ
+1930 TNYQFTNHGTTLQ

-1956 MNYNGGEN
+1956 MNYNGGKN

-1997 YQRMSGQASDPT
+1997 YKRISGQASDPT

-2046 SEVENKTIAF
+2046 SEVENKKIAF
-2056 FASLEQTRL
+2056 YASLEQTPL
-2065 PLTDFITENLYLEG
+2065 PLTYFITENLYPEG
-2079 GTFSYVLSNDDNTF
+2079 GTFSYVLSNGDNTF

-2106 NTTPSTL
+2106 KTTPSTL
-2113 SGTYTLKITLSYSD
+2113 SGTYTLTITLSYSD
-2127 AISGASE
+2127 AISGASGD
-2134 VSKDLIEYV
+2134 SKPLTGYK
-2143 LRIDKNVMAFD
+2143 LQIDKNVMAFD
-2154 ERTYQLT
+2154 DREYKLT
-2161 YNNNVQQDFSVGL
+2161 YNNNTQHAFTVGL
-2174 TKNGTAIDPK
+2174 TKNGELAAQNLNLQNLLTAP
-2184 PTLNTL
+2184 
-2190 LNASAETYGISV
+2190 ASEYGITV
-2202 AISGQGST
+2202 AISGKGST
-2210 IRNAGSYTVSAS
+2210 IKAAGDYTVTAS
-2222 LAEGMED
+2222 IASGMEN
-2229 YFTLGSKTTF
+2229 YFELGSKSSF
-2239 TVQVEQY
+2239 TVNVAKDT
-2246 PLDLADYLDQI
+2246 LNLAEDYIDQI

-2262 LGAADPTTLQTEITI
+2262 LGAADPIPLQTEITI

-2301 LINPR
+2301 LRNPR

-2311 DRNNYE
+2311 DQNNYQ
-2317 LVGSLTLEDKF
+2317 LVGSKTLADKF

-2336 LQLQMT
+2336 LQVQMT

-2361 KEDDN
+2361 NEDDN

-2398 PKEEGLVYA
+2398 PKEEGPVYA
-2407 GYINFAISASSKNA
+2407 GYVSFAISASSKNA

-2428 SLTQAAT
+2428 SRTQAAT
-2435 SAGWSRVELVSG
+2435 SAGWSRVELVSS
-2447 SYNNLVINQR
+2447 SYNNLVIDQR

-2503 TVIIASAQAGSQTIT
+2503 TVTIASAQAGSQTIT
-2518 GMPLDSTS
+2518 GRTLDSTS

-2547 TVSISKDEE
+2547 TVSISKDVA
-2556 SLYYGQILGDTNLS
+2556 SLYYGQILDDTNLS

-2753 VDTYDFVEDDGQSIK
+2753 VDTYDFVEDDGQSIE
-2768 NTGSFTEVYSGGDD
+2768 NPDSFTEVYSGGDD

-2790 IESIVNEDNFATRVG
+2790 IEDIINEENFATRVG
-2805 YKQTGWTW
+2805 YYQKGWTW
-2813 NYEGADIALDAQMSQ
+2813 NYKGADIALDTQMSQ
-2828 SQKEAFLQAAVGAGA
+2828 PQKEDFLEAAVGAGA
-2843 SGLTLKVVWDIE
+2843 SGLTLKVVWEIK
-2855 KYDITFVVPSAVKLT
+2855 KYTITFEVPSHLT
-2870 KEGYDFTQAVLTDRP
+2870 LAQEEYDFTTATLSNIP

-2891 DILATAAAGYIVT
+2891 NISVTADKGYIVT
-2904 GISANN
+2904 GISKDA
-2910 SNVTLQSSGINTR
+2910 NVTLSTSGINTR

-2965 ENDSS
+2965 EKDSS

-2984 RVMSYSE
+2984 RVMSFSE
-2991 LSQKDLPLLIMSASN
+2991 LRAKDLPRLIMSVSN
-3006 TYNFDAWYR
+3006 TYKLDKWYL
-3015 GEIIDDNLSSGSTIW
+3015 GEVASGTLSEGDTIW
-3030 ERIGGSGLTQS
+3030 KRIDGDGLTQS

-3046 FTFTATWTESPLTLT
+3046 YTFTATWTESPLTLT

-3071 YVNDEEEA
+3071 YVNDEEDA
-3079 ILPDGD
+3079 ILPAGD
-3085 TNNYI
+3085 TNNYT
-3090 VHYNDKIRIDV
+3090 VHFNDKIRIDV
-3101 ISSDWYKFVS
+3101 TSSDWYKFVS

-3124 SKETTGSFTID
+3124 SNATTGSFTID

-3155 PSSLEETLYG
+3155 PSSLEETLGG
-3165 TKVTNNLLET
+3165 TKVTNNLLKT

-3181 MQNGDTPLTFTSGIG
+3181 MQNGGTPLTFTSGIG
-3196 SYSATAGTYHQT
+3196 SYSATAGTYDQK
-3208 DWSYSSANV
+3208 DWSYSSANI
-3217 GFGTTLIDFITDNG
+3217 GFGTTLIKFITDNG
-3231 RIPTQD
+3231 EIPTQD

-3246 EGEKYTVTFLKGE
+3246 EGKKYTVTFLKGE

-3400 VDSENTRITYDGH
+3400 VDSKNTMITYDGH

-3449 TILVP
+3449 TISIR
-3454 NQKKEHVTASI
+3454 NYTHVTASI
-3465 NKFTVSYDEDI
+3465 NEFTVSYDEDI
-3476 TAIFDGVTF
+3476 STIFDGVTF
-3485 KRGGYTI
+3485 TRGGYTI

-3546 NDENSR
+3546 KDENNR
-3552 YFSGTTTALD
+3552 YYFSGTTTAEEGI
-3562 DLYYNASSQLVAN
+3562 YFNATSQLVAKTT
-3575 SRFTLSE
+3575 FTLSE
-3582 SLTVGALLNNLDR
+3582 NLTVGATLNNRDR
-3595 VEDIYYMIGDRESG
+3595 VEDIYYMIGDKDNG

-3614 ATGFT
+3614 AEGFT
-3619 LYYTNAINAQIC
+3619 LYYTNAINSKVC
-3631 MVVELADSLSQN
+3631 MVVELRDSLSKE

-3652 PDQLVI
+3652 QDDLVV
-3658 NASEINING
+3658 NQSEINILG
-3667 SNIQSYFTGSALIVP
+3667 ANIQSYYTGSALIVP

-3720 VGDNYQVKYYFT
+3720 VGTDYQVKYYFT
-3732 KGANFNIANYTGLTE
+3732 KGADFDIANYSGLTA

-3761 SATIVPSQI
+3761 SAQVVPSI
-3770 SLQISGKAFENGRV
+3770 ITLQISGKAFENGSV
-3784 QQVKTFEA
+3784 QQVKTFNA
-3792 TMPDYASNFTIDITS
+3792 SMPGHASNFTINITS

-3852 VSSNLGYQLTLSA
+3852 VLSTLGYQLTLSA

-3871 EISLS
+3871 SLTLTS
-3876 IRNDILFTF
+3876 RQDILFTF
-3885 NSFVVN
+3885 TSFTHNAV
-3891 TQSGNITDSEFSYLD
+3891 SKIISESEFSYLD
-3906 SDENLIFS
+3906 SKDNLIFS
-3914 ISGNGTEN
+3914 ISGNGTEKLK
-3922 IRVQIMK
+3922 VQIMK
-3929 GAEVTFNISAT
+3929 GEEVTFNISAA

-3947 WTIGDVTAEQ
+3947 WTIGDVTAQQ
-3957 ALTLLQALSSAV
+3957 ALTLLQTLSSAV

-3979 SQSTLSLIVT
+3979 SQSTLSLVVT

-3999 DRKGGGQ
+3999 DRKGGEQ
-4006 SQGFVYIPVGQSE
+4006 TQGYVYIPVGESE
-4019 IVALATENQWL
+4019 VVALAEENKWR
-4030 GFDFIGWTSS
+4030 GFDFNGWTTTSN
-4040 ASGVSVTD
+4040 GVSVTD

-4070 LQVLEGTA
+4070 LQPLSGTA
-4078 GNVERDAK
+4078 SDIERDAK
-4086 PAVDSKI
+4086 PAVGSEI
-4093 DEIDFEDVVSNLTN
+4093 DAIDFEDVVSSSNY
-4107 FNEEGEITYS
+4107 NEEEIRYL
-4117 YTWKLA
+4117 YAWRRA
-4123 GENSSIHTSKDGFTV
+4123 GSNSTLHDLKDGFTV
-4138 PANIDSSG
+4138 PANTDSNG

-4155 YGSYTPTTKTFS
+4155 YGSYTSQTSTFS
-4167 FHLTINKID
+4167 FHLTIDKID
-4176 VGTVTVN
+4176 VGSVTVD
-4183 GIEDLVYAKYDYI
+4183 GIEGLEYANYDYI
-4196 QDISLTFSR
+4196 ADISVTFSR
-4205 DDMANCELEELLDKD
+4205 DDMADSDLTDLLGADD
-4220 NLYYYFTLSGQS
+4220 QNYYFTLSGQS

-4239 GDYTLTL
+4239 GNYILTL
-4246 NLSDKVFNAASFT
+4246 QLSDKVFNSVSFT
-4259 QNIKVAE
+4259 QEISVSK
-4266 YTVTVNQSM
+4266 YGVTVSQDM
-4275 LPQELTSKYFGTDDP
+4275 LPENLISKYFGSDDP
-4290 KFEFTYTVNFTD
+4290 DFEFDYTVNFTD

-4307 EITIGLVRE
+4307 EITINLERE
-4316 SGQASREYSFTDIN
+4316 TGEASGIYDFTKV
-4330 TLNDDNYEVVMAQ
+4330 TTPNDANYDVTISK
-4343 EGLTFEIFASL
+4343 EGLTFEILASL

-4374 TLALVYDEKSSVWTI
+4374 TLALVYDEESSVWTI

-4458 LTINLTISRRDITIN
+4458 LTINLTISRRDLTIN

-4519 GLSITGTD
+4519 GLSITGAD
-4527 ADNYNLVDSGYA
+4527 ADNYNLVDSGYT
-4539 GSITP
+4539 GSIAP
-4544 LTATDV
+4544 LTATNV

-4675 PYGFSDNIDSL
+4675 PYGFSDNIDSI

-4946 IPDYTSRVDIEELL
+4946 IPDYTSRVDNEELL

-5006 LQEVID
+5006 LKEVID

-5312 SISFGGVSYSITGGQ
+5312 SISFGGVSYSVTGGQ

-5358 VETQEC
+5358 VEAQEC

-5391 ASPRSYNFII
+5391 AFPRSYNFII

-5810 VDGNTTIYIYVEPKV
+5810 VDGDTTIYIYVEPKV

-5887 DRFGDVTVAWK
+5887 DRFGDVTDAWK

-6014 SQFVMEFTQGDYV
+6014 SQFAMEFTQGDYV
-6027 IEAVYHPLFSLTT
+6027 VEAVYHPLFSLTT

-6147 SVDISRPF
+6147 SVDISQPF

-6315 DIIMNNFNYQLEF
+6315 DIIMNNFNYQLKF

-6485 KEMEEIANG
+6485 EEMEEIANG

>member
-1 MLLIAGIFTMVP
+1 MKSFVKGFLSLTFMLLIAGIFTMVP
-13 SFVNMALKQ
+13 SFVNKVSKE
-22 TSQSQLEEQINES
+22 TSQTELTTAADDEA
-35 SADGDVAA
+35 SANSDVSAL
-43 SGTDK
+43 STDS
-48 LNEKIYNGLSVYVI
+48 LDTKIYNGLSVYVI

-80 GYASANYYLK
+80 GYASANYYLAAD
-90 NNIDLGAS
+90 IDLGAS

-144 VSGGT
+144 VSGGS

-163 DEKYKNVGTLVGDIV
+163 DEKYTNVGTLVGDIV

-186 DLTDSSYPSV
+186 DLTNSSYPSV
-196 GTATS
+196 GANTNS
-201 SKYFRGY
+201 RYFKGY
-208 NSDFNYTDTIGT
+208 NSDFNYTDTTGT
-220 TTGDLTWGTRT
+220 DAGYLTINTRT
-231 NTSNPTGRVAIYR
+231 STWNPSGRVAIYR
-244 FKEGT
+244 LSAGS
-249 NGNARFYLAD
+249 FYLAN
-259 PNAQTLWRESQMVRV
+259 PTTQTLWRESTKVRV
-274 VVGTRSEGGKYYNEP
+274 VLSATNAE
-289 YTGTINNPLYT
+289 TISSIKNPLYT
-300 THIPMLRN
+300 THIPRLRN
-308 DIVNISNVTEED
+308 SIVGIANVTTAN
-320 KYVYPLL
+320 KYAYPLL
-327 QGYKAELAYDLFA
+327 AGSRPSIPAATTLSITN
-340 DGVRYGNVV
+340 GNVAV
-349 TISFNAA
+349 ISFNED
-356 TEQVYLTYG
+356 TEPVYLTYG

-377 DTSFY
+377 DTAF
-382 EIITQAA
+382 ENLNA
-389 YQQYMYRVGYTFNT
+389 QYINRVGYTLNT
-403 INGLTLNEIGIT
+403 INGMTLSSMGM
-415 YNEKGKI
+415 
-422 TETEDGK
+422 
-429 VYNKAYPVYSTNADS
+429 VYNKAYPVYSTSAGRNAY
-444 NKFTWTANTDNQ
+444 TWTAKTDNQ
-456 FKIQFEKG
+456 FTIQFEKG
-464 AGDNRKDDDW
+464 AGDNIDGWD
-474 VISFTQ
+474 INFTQ
-480 GPQITANATLN
+480 SPQITTNATLG
-491 KDESS
+491 ESS
-496 NYIYAYNS
+496 SYKYTYVS
-504 HTSGTNVTITFTL
+504 HTSGTSVTIKFQLSANYT
-517 ATSYVVSKVAKE
+517 VSGVGKE
-529 TVFSGEHPDYYYST
+529 TVSSDQHPDYDYQNS
-543 NNQGKIVTDDF
+543 TDDF
-554 YDPANITCN
+554 YEEASISY
-563 FTRKPDNEYT
+563 TRNTDNEYSAKT
-573 ARKYEITIEN
+573 YTVTINN
-583 IVGNGGIYKI
+583 IVGRGGIYKI

-614 SLKSYSLTYQTSL
+614 SVKSYSLTYQTSL
-627 DGTSWGAATTVKS
+627 DGTSWGAATTVED
-640 LSAGSPKTIDLL
+640 LSAGSPKTIELL
-652 LKADQ
+652 LKANQ
-657 TLYFKITI
+657 ALYFKITI
-665 TTADGYIL
+665 TTDDGYIL
-673 NINNENLTVNP
+673 NINNENLSVDPT
-684 STANQ
+684 TANQ
-689 TKTQTWELLVTEYP
+689 TKTQTWEFLVTEYP

-711 LNITIGDRVAK
+711 LNITIGDLLAK
-722 VATEIYDENGEKL
+722 VTTEIYDENGEKL
-735 TKLEGATISING
+735 TKLEGATISINR
-747 KVVGIDT
+747 KVVGINT

-759 DLTTEGNELSV
+759 DLTSAGNQQPSV
-770 ELNDTN
+770 VLNDTN

-783 YKLDPNDGLRTPYDG
+783 YELTPNDGLKTPYDG
-798 RGNGDYTIKI
+798 QGNGDYTIKI
-808 YLSKKTYDFNNTEIG
+808 YLSKKSYDFNNTEIG
-823 FALHENADNPGAVTD
+823 FALHKNADNPGAVTD

-853 KFSIKNGEDEIFST
+853 KFSIKNGEDVIFST
-867 IKNGEDEI
+867 
-875 FSTSDGQTGSN
+875 FDGQTGSN
-886 NPFKIKDT
+886 NPFKIEDT
-894 LTVTVELTELGKQL
+894 LTVTVALTELGKQL

-937 GKWTF
+937 GTWTF
-942 DIVVGKSH
+942 EVVVGKSR

-961 IRLTFDGVV
+961 ITLKFDGVV
-970 NEAHKIV
+970 NEAHEIV

-998 TNVISLIYSNNIS
+998 TNVISLIYSNNNIS

-1018 YYLVGWYLQNG
+1018 YYLLGWYLQNG
-1029 EVTSDLKSQFGQY
+1029 EVKVDLASQFGQY
-1042 KSYDSFARYT
+1042 TSYVSFAQYT
-1052 TDNEATFEFTI
+1052 TDNKATFEFTI
-1063 SAIVGNRQIQVTY
+1063 SAKVGNRQIQVTY
-1076 NAGSAGANGELV
+1076 SAGSAGANGELV
-1088 MANGSALANIVDG
+1088 MANGSALENIVAD
-1101 NKISYNTEYTVF
+1101 NKISYNTAYTVF

-1121 FGHNLQTWSFGTQ
+1121 FGHNLQTWSFGAQ
-1134 QGTIVNGT
+1134 KGAIVNGT

-1156 DGTSQ
+1156 EDKTSQ
-1161 EWTGFYKNNDESLAN
+1161 EWTGFYKDNDESLAN
-1176 NSTASLLLTAVWSPI
+1176 NSTASLLLTAVWTPI
-1191 SYNISFDGANR
+1191 SYKISFDGANR

-1212 TPSTNPGASGSF
+1212 TPSTDPGKSGSF
-1224 TMTRNGEQV
+1224 TITRNGATV
-1233 GDVILSANKNGY
+1233 GDVILSANKKGH

-1254 SLSGTNT
+1254 SLEGANT

-1281 LADSYYYA
+1281 LADNYYYA
-1289 VNDANSLITVT
+1289 VNDANSLITID
-1300 TNTEPVRYKLYIE
+1300 TNLEPVRYKLFIKDLIE

-1322 DMDSLLQVD
+1322 DMDGLLQVD
-1331 QSLGRELGGYED
+1331 QTLGRELGGYED
-1343 NNSSGSFDEGDR
+1343 ENSSGSFDEGDK
-1355 AFIYIVYAN
+1355 AFIYIVYDN
-1364 PADELRIA
+1364 PAEELSIA
-1372 LEKDYLT
+1372 LEKGYLE
-1379 ISRYGYKFTGEFE
+1379 ILRYGYKFTGKFE
-1392 NFNKSSNYALTVD
+1392 NFDKSSNYNLTVD

-1411 FTVND
+1411 FTVDD

-1438 LLNAKNIANGLLT
+1438 LLNSKNIANGLLT
-1451 YSEDSTSYSGE
+1451 YNEDSTSYSGE
-1462 GLSTTTILPNGERV
+1462 SLSLKTSTTKATILPNGERV
-1476 TAFGFNLYKNGSS
+1476 TAFGFNLYKNGSG
-1489 SAITLSSKNLLD
+1489 AEITISSKNLLD
-1501 LIDFVANN
+1501 LRDFVANN
-1509 LLAGKYKVTFFVTVQ
+1509 LLAGSYKVTFFVTVQ

-1535 KSSYLTEEASD
+1535 TSSYLTEEASD
-1546 FAINRNTVVL
+1546 FEIKTNTVVL
-1556 NSDNNIV
+1556 NEDDNNIV
-1563 SVFTNSSEFVEARTA
+1563 SVFTNSSEFVAARTA
-1578 KGYSSDNTFGTF
+1578 NGYASDNAFGTF
-1590 RLYYSW
+1590 RLASSW
-1596 NGVINS
+1596 NGTANS
-1602 DKAQEI
+1602 DNAKNI

-1614 DTTSTQIDGD
+1614 NLSSTQISGD
-1624 YNVGTGKSISIGV
+1624 YNVGTDKSISIGV

-1644 INDISIDGITNWNE
+1644 INNISIDGITNWNE
-1658 MFSNVSASGSS
+1658 MFSNVSTSGSS

-1733 SQTNGMF
+1733 SQNNGIF

-1751 GISIGGFGDNW
+1751 GISIGGFEDNW
-1762 QDSFEYRLSGNFELI
+1762 QDSFEYRLSGKFELI
-1777 DMASAIRKAFEVRYL
+1777 DMAAAIRKAFEARYL

-1833 EQIYGSASELD
+1833 EQIYGTVSELD

-1877 NPSNLPALSFDLT
+1877 NPSNLQALTLSFDLT

-1905 AWTTSTAVGDFD
+1905 AWTTSTEVGDFD

-1956 MNYNGGEN
+1956 MNYNGGKN
-1964 ADGAGSEIIYI
+1964 ADSAGSEIIYI

-1997 YQRMSGQASDPT
+1997 YQRMLGQASDPT

-2056 FASLEQTRL
+2056 YASLEQTLL
-2065 PLTDFITENLYLEG
+2065 PLTDFITESLYLEG
-2079 GTFSYVLSNDDNTF
+2079 GTFSYELSNDSNTF
-2093 AYQNGQFIITDAN
+2093 AYKDGQFIITDKE

-2113 SGTYTLKITLSYSD
+2113 SGTYTLTITLSYSD

-2134 VSKDLIEYV
+2134 VSKALIEYV

-2154 ERTYQLT
+2154 DREYKLT
-2161 YNNNVQQDFSVGL
+2161 YNNNTQHAFTVGL
-2174 TKNGTAIDPK
+2174 TKNGELAAQNLNLQNLLTAP
-2184 PTLNTL
+2184 
-2190 LNASAETYGISV
+2190 ASEYGITV
-2202 AISGQGST
+2202 AISGKGST
-2210 IRNAGSYTVSAS
+2210 IKAAGDYTVTAS
-2222 LAEGMED
+2222 IASGMEN
-2229 YFTLGSKTTF
+2229 YFELGSKSSF
-2239 TVQVEQY
+2239 TVNVAKY
-2246 PLDLADYLDQI
+2246 TLNLAEDYIDQI
-2257 SFSKE
+2257 GFSKE
-2262 LGAADPTTLQTEITI
+2262 LGAADPIPLQTEITI
-2277 AANNSE
+2277 AVNNSE

-2301 LINPR
+2301 LRNPQ

-2311 DRNNYE
+2311 DLNNYE
-2317 LVGSLTLEDKF
+2317 LVGSETLADKF
-2328 EIKVPEVS
+2328 EIKVPQVS
-2336 LQLQMT
+2336 LQVQMT

-2361 KEDDN
+2361 NEDDN

-2447 SYNNLVINQR
+2447 SYNNLVIDQR

-2503 TVIIASAQAGSQTIT
+2503 TVTIASAQAGSQTIT
-2518 GMPLDSTS
+2518 GMTLDSTS

-2547 TVSISKDEE
+2547 TVSISKGEE
-2556 SLYYGQILGDTNLS
+2556 SLYYGQILDDTNLS
-2570 AIRSLLEFTFS
+2570 AIRSLIEFTFS
-2581 GQNVGTISENF
+2581 GQNVGTIAENF
-2592 LSVTDFK
+2592 LSVTDFD
-2599 ITSASYSNG
+2599 ITSASYSTG
-2608 GYLKANNDGET
+2608 GYLKANNEGET

-2660 NAPSTQIIKP
+2660 NAPNTQIIKP

-2679 QFVGQEANQV
+2679 QFVGQEVNHA

-2745 VTLTFVKD
+2745 VTLTFAKD
-2753 VDTYDFVEDDGQSIK
+2753 VDTCDFVEDGVQSIQ

-2790 IESIVNEDNFATRVG
+2790 IEDIINEENFATRVG
-2805 YKQTGWTW
+2805 YKQTGWQWT
-2813 NYEGADIALDAQMSQ
+2813 YQGSDLTLSTTLTQE
-2828 SQKEAFLQAAVGAGA
+2828 QKEAFLKAAVGAGA

-2855 KYDITFVVPSAVKLT
+2855 KYTITFKVPSHLT
-2870 KEGYDFTQAVLTDRP
+2870 LAKEGYDFTTATLSNIS

-2891 DILATAAAGYIVT
+2891 NISVTADEGYIVT
-2904 GISANN
+2904 GISKDA
-2910 SNVTLQSSGINTR
+2910 NVTLSTSGINTK

-2951 NLNEPTGFNAVIDY
+2951 NLNEPTGFDAVIDY

-2970 WKDGDWTINGNTLT
+2970 WVEGNWTINGNILT

-2991 LSQKDLPLLIMSASN
+2991 LSQKDLPHLIMSASN

-3015 GEIIDDNLSSGSTIW
+3015 GEVSDGNLSSGSSIW
-3030 ERIGGSGLTQS
+3030 ERIDGDGLTQS
-3041 DTTTG
+3041 DTASG

-3061 INIANGSVAV
+3061 INIPNGNVAV
-3071 YVNDEEEA
+3071 YVNDAQQTISPE
-3079 ILPDGD
+3079 GD
-3085 TNNYI
+3085 TNKYT
-3090 VHYNDKIRIDV
+3090 VHYNDKIKIDV
-3101 ISSDWYKFVS
+3101 TSSDWYKFVG
-3111 ASIVGTQTTSVSG
+3111 ASIVGTQTEQVNG
-3124 SKETTGSFTID
+3124 SQQTNGSFTID
-3135 VLSESKTITIN
+3135 VLKEAKTINITI
-3146 TEEIVVTFN
+3146 EEIVVSFN

-3165 TKVTNNLLET
+3165 TTVTNTLLKT

-3181 MQNGDTPLTFTSGIG
+3181 MQNGGTPLTFTSGIG

-3231 RIPTQD
+3231 GIPTQD

-3246 EGEKYTVTFLKGE
+3246 QGESYTVSFDKGTPQQGESASFEGEEEPVTR
-3259 PLPNA
+3259 
-3264 DGFTPTPTFTSPGDS
+3264 T
-3279 GDSAT
+3279 
-3284 RVWIY
+3284 WIY
-3289 GSIIANMPEL
+3289 GDIISDMPVVV
-3299 EASGQGYYW
+3299 AAGQRYYW
-3308 ALEANPAVTFANG
+3308 ANRENTKETFANG
-3321 NRFTLAKP
+3321 SRFILTTP
-3329 DSESPYELTLEAQ
+3329 DDASPFELTLQAQ
-3342 WAHDHYTITINFAG
+3342 WSNVQYSLDANI
-3356 STDKIG
+3356 IG
-3362 SLTVDGTQITISDN
+3362 SADKVTNIAVGGQNYTVETLPSLSVIYGDSRTFVLTLSQGYMIDNENTKIISDN
-3376 VATVT
+3376 HGEFT
-3381 NVVYGDS
+3381 
-3388 KDLILSLMTGYM
+3388 
-3400 VDSENTRITYDGH
+3400 
-3413 IEGSDPA
+3413 PA
-3420 TLSFIGDDVTVTGV
+3420 SISVSGNSVTVSGI
-3434 HGNIELTITVKAKSY
+3434 HGNVEINISIKAKPH
-3449 TILVP
+3449 TFTMP
-3454 NQKKEHVTASI
+3454 NQGKHVTASV
-3465 NKFTVSYDEDI
+3465 NSFDVSYDEDI
-3476 TAIFDGVTF
+3476 STIFDGVDF
-3485 KRGGYTI
+3485 KRDGYTI
-3492 SALYDGNTLFAS
+3492 SSIYEGNNLFATYS
-3504 CIDGD
+3504 NGVWSFD
-3509 WQFEDEYVV
+3509 EDYVT
-3518 ITDNNSDG
+3518 ITDG
-3526 ENEYIYQ
+3526 KYIYT
-3533 TDRGLTLDMVWTV
+3533 TDRDLTLSMGWTV
-3546 NDENSR
+3546 KDENNR
-3552 YFSGTTTALD
+3552 YLSGTTTAVD

-3575 SRFTLSE
+3575 SQFTLSESE

-3595 VEDIYYMIGDRESG
+3595 VEDIYYMIGDRDSG

-3643 GFTYKIYST
+3643 DFTYKIYST

-3667 SNIQSYFTGSALIVP
+3667 SNIQSYFTGSSVIVP

-3720 VGDNYQVKYYFT
+3720 VGNNYQVKYYFT

-3770 SLQISGKAFENGRV
+3770 SLQISGKAFENGSV
-3784 QQVKTFEA
+3784 QQVKTFNA
-3792 TMPDYASNFTIDITS
+3792 SMPDHVADFAININSIFTTAATPDIYDNFDELTI
-3807 IYTKEAAVGSYDA
+3807 
-3820 FEDLTV
+3820 
-3826 DYTITRGEEQI
+3826 DYTITRGQEQI

-3845 VNGSYQI
+3845 VSGSYQI
-3852 VSSNLGYQLTLSA
+3852 MSSSLGYELALSA

-3929 GAEVTFNISAT
+3929 GAEVTFNISAQS
-3940 LQDQILT
+3940 QDQVLT
-3947 WTIGDVTAEQ
+3947 WTVGDITGEQ
-3957 ALTLLQALSSAV
+3957 ALTLLQTLSSV
-3969 TKTKS
+3969 ETKQRN
-3974 FTLSE
+3974 FTVNE
-3979 SQSTLSLIVT
+3979 SNSQLSLVVT
-3989 KYKAISLSLG
+3989 NYKAINLSLG
-3999 DRKGGGQ
+3999 DYKGGGQ
-4006 SQGFVYIPVGQSE
+4006 SQGFVYIPVGQSK

-4040 ASGVSVTD
+4040 VSGVSVTD

-4070 LQVLEGTA
+4070 LQPLSGTA
-4078 GNVERDAK
+4078 SDIERDAK
-4086 PAVDSKI
+4086 PAVGSEI
-4093 DEIDFEDVVSNLTN
+4093 DAIDFEDVVSNLTN
-4107 FNEEGEITYS
+4107 FNEEEIPYS

-4155 YGSYTPTTKTFS
+4155 YGSYTSQTSTFS
-4167 FHLTINKID
+4167 FHLTIDKID
-4176 VGTVTVN
+4176 VGSVTVD
-4183 GIEDLVYAKYDYI
+4183 GIEGLVYAKYDYI
-4196 QDISLTFSR
+4196 ADISVTFSR
-4205 DDMANCELEELLDKD
+4205 DDMADSDLKDLLGADD
-4220 NLYYYFTLSGQS
+4220 QNYYFTLSGQS

-4307 EITIGLVRE
+4307 EITIGLVRD
-4316 SGQASREYSFTDIN
+4316 SGEASREYSFTDIN

-4343 EGLTFEIFASL
+4343 EGLTFEILSSL

-4374 TLALVYDEKSSVWTI
+4374 TLALVYDEESSVWTI

-4409 THSLNSALYRLALEN
+4409 THSLNSAFYRLALEN

-4519 GLSITGTD
+4519 GLSITGAD

-4539 GSITP
+4539 GSIAP
-4544 LTATDV
+4544 LTATNV

-4632 FAGGQTTEG
+4632 FTGGQTTEG

-4668 YDETTSL
+4668 YDETPSL

-4696 VRIDIESS
+4696 VRIDIENS
-4704 HYEDATIGENKN
+4704 HYEDATVGENKN
-4716 VTIVLAGEDSA
+4716 VTIVLAGKDSA

-4763 DDDQTPVIEKPSF
+4763 DDGQTPVIENPSF

-4794 YPTRPGYRA
+4794 YPIRPGYKA
-4803 VGWMIETEDGGY
+4803 VGWMIATEDGGY

-4864 ITGEGYNAETGRA
+4864 ITGEGYNAETGKA
-4877 DYYSSVEIAITGE
+4877 DYYSSVKIAITGE

-4933 MSEINITV
+4933 MSKINITV

-4946 IPDYTSRVDIEELL
+4946 IPDYTSRVDNEELL
-4960 QSVSYFDLANM
+4960 QSVSYFDLASM

-4992 YTAGD
+4992 YTVGD

-5051 IEVIYGSVFGQP
+5051 IEVIYGSAFSQS

-5080 GMVYSEDDIYH
+5080 GMVYSEGDIYH

-5100 SAWRATLTAQWVNN
+5100 SAWKATLTAQWVNN

-5152 NILTSRGYSFEIND
+5152 NILTSRGYNFEIND

-5175 DENEIILSNL
+5175 DGNEIILSNL

-5203 YFAFN
+5203 YFTFN
-5208 IDKVEL
+5208 VDKVEL
-5214 GTADA
+5214 GTVDS

-5224 SYEELSQNKII
+5224 SYEELLQNRII
-5235 ANTGSTV
+5235 ANTESTV

-5252 ELSLT
+5252 ELNST

-5312 SISFGGVSYSITGGQ
+5312 SISFGGVSYSVTGGQ
-5327 VPIVTGQTMQI
+5327 VPIVTGQTIQI

-5346 DSALVSSLPDGK
+5346 DSALVSSLPDEK
-5358 VETQEC
+5358 VEAQEC

-5504 GEEILLTG
+5504 GEEILLIG

-5685 GVKEGASVTVTFT
+5685 GVKEGASVTVIFT

-5801 NTASLQISQ
+5801 NTASLQLSQ
-5810 VDGNTTIYIYVEPKV
+5810 VDGDTTIYIYVEPKV

-5887 DRFGDVTVAWK
+5887 DRFGDVTDAWK

-5962 PSSEIPWY
+5962 PSGEIPWY

-6014 SQFVMEFTQGDYV
+6014 SQFAMEFTQGDYV

-6040 NGAGGTTALLQDG
+6040 NGVGGTTALLQDG

-6137 NDLTVTLDGE
+6137 KDLTVTLDGE
-6147 SVDISRPF
+6147 SVDISQPF

-6291 TMFDGTLYPN
+6291 TMFDGTLDPN

-6315 DIIMNNFNYQLEF
+6315 DIIMKNFNYQLEF

>member
-154 VEGDFSYMI
+154 IEGDFSYMI
-163 DEKYKNVGTLVGDIV
+163 DEKYKNVGTLVGNII

-186 DLTDSSYPSV
+186 DLSDSSYPSV

-208 NSDFNYTDTIGT
+208 NSDFKYDDTIGT
-220 TTGDLTWGTRT
+220 TTGYLTINTRT
-231 NTSNPTGRVAIYR
+231 STWNPSGRVAIYR
-244 FKEGT
+244 LSTGS
-249 NGNARFYLAD
+249 FYLAD
-259 PNAQTLWRESQMVRV
+259 PNAQTLWRESNMVRV
-274 VVGTRSEGGKYYNEP
+274 VLSATNTEEISSIK
-289 YTGTINNPLYT
+289 NPLYT
-300 THIPMLRN
+300 THIPRLRN
-308 DIVNISNVTEED
+308 SIVGIANVTTAN

-327 QGYKAELAYDLFA
+327 AGSRPSIPAVTKLIIN
-340 DGVRYGNVV
+340 GNVAV
-349 TISFNAA
+349 ISFNQD
-356 TEQVYLTYG
+356 TEPVYLTYG

-377 DTSFY
+377 DTAF
-382 EIITQAA
+382 ENLNA
-389 YQQYMYRVGYTFNT
+389 QYINRVGYTLNT
-403 INGLTLNEIGIT
+403 INKMTLSSMGM
-415 YNEKGKI
+415 
-422 TETEDGK
+422 
-429 VYNKAYPVYSTNADS
+429 VYNKAYPVYSTSAGS
-444 NKFTWTANTDNQ
+444 NTNTFTWTAKTGKEGNQ
-456 FKIQFEKG
+456 FTIQFEKG
-464 AGDNRKDDDW
+464 ADDNREDDDW
-474 VISFTQ
+474 VISFTK

-496 NYIYAYNS
+496 DYIYEYNS
-504 HTSGTNVTITFTL
+504 HTSGTSVTIEFELSANYT
-517 ATSYVVSKVAKE
+517 VSGVAKE
-529 TVFSGEHPDYYYST
+529 TVISGTHPDYYYST
-543 NNQGKIVTDDF
+543 NNQGKIVTDDS
-554 YDPANITCN
+554 YLEANISY
-563 FTRKPDNEYT
+563 TRDTDNEYAAKT
-573 ARKYEITIEN
+573 YTVTIKN
-583 IVGNGGIYKI
+583 IVGKGGIYKI
-593 YIERANIET
+593 YIERADIET

-614 SLKSYSLTYQTSL
+614 SVKSYNLTYQTSL
-627 DGTSWGAATTVKS
+627 NGTSWGAATTVEG
-640 LSAGSPKTIDLL
+640 LSVSNPHTIEDLY
-652 LKADQ
+652 LKANQ

-673 NINNENLTVNP
+673 NINNENLSVNP
-684 STANQ
+684 STANP
-689 TKTQTWELLVTEYP
+689 TKTQTLQLSVSGYP
-703 SDSNDIPK
+703 SSDETRPK
-711 LNITIGDRVAK
+711 LNITIGDQVARVTAL
-722 VATEIYDENGEKL
+722 VYDEDKNKISESDLG
-735 TKLEGATISING
+735 GAKIYINDDG
-747 KVVGIDT
+747 VGIDNT
-754 DTNWV
+754 SFVGVTSA
-759 DLTTEGNELSV
+759 EGSLSV
-770 ELNDTN
+770 VLKNYTD
-776 SIYDSLS
+776 SIYNSLS
-783 YKLDPNDGLRTPYDG
+783 YKLEPDDGLKTPYDG
-798 RGNGDYTIKI
+798 RGGGDYTIEI
-808 YLSKKTYDFNNTEIG
+808 YLSKKSYDFNNTEIG

-886 NPFKIKDT
+886 KSFKIEDT

-942 DIVVGKSH
+942 EVVVGKSH

-998 TNVISLIYSNNIS
+998 TNVISLIYSDDIS

-1018 YYLVGWYLQNG
+1018 YYLLGWYLQNG
-1029 EVTSDLKSQFGQY
+1029 DTQGVDLTGQFGSY
-1042 KSYDSFARYT
+1042 KEHNAFTSYT
-1052 TDNEATFEFTI
+1052 TANQASFDFTI
-1063 SAIVGNRQIQVTY
+1063 KAIVGNRQIQVTY
-1076 NAGSAGANGELV
+1076 SAGSAGENGELV
-1088 MANGSALANIVDG
+1088 MANGSALENIVAG

-1113 TEEDTFHN
+1113 TESQTFHN
-1121 FGHNLQTWSFGTQ
+1121 FGHNLQTWSFGAQ

-1161 EWTGFYKNNDESLAN
+1161 TWSSFANDKDTDGYNNKEG
-1176 NSTASLLLTAVWSPI
+1176 SLLLTAVWSPI

-1281 LADSYYYA
+1281 LANSYYYA
-1289 VNDANSLITVT
+1289 VNDANSLITIS
-1300 TNTEPVRYKLYIE
+1300 TNLEPVRYKLYIE
-1313 DSSYYDVVF
+1313 DLSYYDTVF

-1331 QSLGRELGGYED
+1331 QTLGRELGGYED

-1379 ISRYGYKFTGEFE
+1379 ILRYGYKFTGEFE

-1462 GLSTTTILPNGERV
+1462 GLSTATILPNGERV

-1509 LLAGKYKVTFFVTVQ
+1509 LLAGSYKVTFFVTVQ

-1563 SVFTNSSEFVEARTA
+1563 SVFTNSSEFVAAMTA
-1578 KGYSSDNTFGTF
+1578 NGYSSDNTFGTF
-1590 RLYYSW
+1590 RLAHSW
-1596 NGVINS
+1596 NGTVNS

-1614 DTTSTQIDGD
+1614 NLSSTQISGD
-1624 YNVGTGKSISIGV
+1624 YNVGTDKSISIGV

-1644 INDISIDGITNWNE
+1644 INNISIDGITNWNE
-1658 MFSNVSASGSS
+1658 MFSNVSTSGSS

-1751 GISIGGFGDNW
+1751 GISIGGFEDNW

-1777 DMASAIRKAFEVRYL
+1777 DMAAAIRKAFEARYL

-1877 NPSNLPALSFDLT
+1877 NPSNLQALSFDLT

-1956 MNYNGGEN
+1956 MNYNGGKN

-2009 LNQITAGEISDGY
+2009 LNQITTGEISDGY

-2056 FASLEQTRL
+2056 YASLEQTPL

-2106 NTTPSTL
+2106 DTTPSTL
-2113 SGTYTLKITLSYSD
+2113 SGTYTLTITLSYSD
-2127 AISGASE
+2127 AISGASG

-2143 LRIDKNVMAFD
+2143 LRIDENVMAFND
-2154 ERTYQLT
+2154 SAYQLT

-2190 LNASAETYGISV
+2190 LNASAGTYGISV
-2202 AISGQGST
+2202 AISGKGST
-2210 IRNAGSYTVSAS
+2210 IKAAGDYTVTAS
-2222 LAEGMED
+2222 IASGMEN
-2229 YFTLGSKTTF
+2229 YFELGSKSLF
-2239 TVQVEQY
+2239 TVNVAKY
-2246 PLDLADYLDQI
+2246 TLNLAEDYIDQI
-2257 SFSKE
+2257 GFSKE
-2262 LGAADPTTLQTEITI
+2262 LGATDPTPLQTEITI

-2311 DRNNYE
+2311 DQNNYE
-2317 LVGSLTLEDKF
+2317 LVGNKTLADKF

-2361 KEDDN
+2361 NEDDN

-2435 SAGWSRVELVSG
+2435 SAGWSRVELVSS
-2447 SYNNLVINQR
+2447 SYNNLVIDQR

-2503 TVIIASAQAGSQTIT
+2503 TVTIASAQAGSQTIT
-2518 GMPLDSTS
+2518 GMTLDSTS

-2608 GYLKANNDGET
+2608 GYLKANNEGET

-2651 VNKVGLTIN
+2651 VNRVGLTIN
-2660 NAPSTQIIKP
+2660 NAPNTQIIKP

-2965 ENDSS
+2965 EKDSS
-2970 WKDGDWTINGNTLT
+2970 WKDGDWTINGNILT
-2984 RVMSYSE
+2984 REMTSSE
-2991 LSQKDLPLLIMSASN
+2991 LRDKDLPLLIMSVPN
-3006 TYNFDAWYR
+3006 TYELDKWYL
-3015 GEIIDDNLSSGSTIW
+3015 GEVSDGNLSSGSSIW
-3030 ERIGGSGLTQS
+3030 ERIDGDSLTQS
-3041 DTTTG
+3041 DTASG

-3061 INIANGSVAV
+3061 INIANGNVAV
-3071 YVNDEEEA
+3071 YVNDA
-3079 ILPDGD
+3079 QQPISPDGD
-3085 TNNYI
+3085 TNKYT
-3090 VHYNDKIRIDV
+3090 VHYNDKIKIDV
-3101 ISSDWYKFVS
+3101 KSSDWYKFVG
-3111 ASIVGTQTTSVSG
+3111 ASIVGTQTEQVNG
-3124 SKETTGSFTID
+3124 SQQTTGSFTID
-3135 VLSESKTITIN
+3135 VLKEAKTITIN

-3165 TKVTNNLLET
+3165 TTVTNNLLKT

-3196 SYSATAGTYHQT
+3196 SYSARAGTYHQT
-3208 DWSYSSANV
+3208 DWLYSSANI
-3217 GFGTTLIDFITDNG
+3217 GFGTTLIKFITDNG

-3246 EGEKYTVTFLKGE
+3246 QGEKYTVSFDKGTPQQDASASFEGEKE
-3259 PLPNA
+3259 PV
-3264 DGFTPTPTFTSPGDS
+3264 
-3279 GDSAT
+3279 T
-3284 RVWIY
+3284 RTWIY
-3289 GSIIANMPEL
+3289 GDIISDMPVVV
-3299 EASGQGYYW
+3299 AAGQSYYW
-3308 ALEANPAVTFANG
+3308 ANSENTKETFANG
-3321 NRFTLAKP
+3321 SRFILTTP
-3329 DSESPYELTLEAQ
+3329 DDASPFELTLQAQ
-3342 WAHDHYTITINFAG
+3342 WSNVQYSLDANI
-3356 STDKIG
+3356 IG
-3362 SLTVDGTQITISDN
+3362 SADK
-3376 VATVT
+3376 VT
-3381 NVVYGDS
+3381 NIAVGGQNYTVETLPSLSVIYGDS
-3388 KDLILSLMTGYM
+3388 RTFVLTLSQGYM
-3400 VDSENTRITYDGH
+3400 IDADNTTI
-3413 IEGSDPA
+3413 ISDDHGEFTPA
-3420 TLSFIGDDVTVTGV
+3420 SISVSGNSVTVSGI
-3434 HGNIELTITVKAKSY
+3434 HGDVEINISIKAKPH
-3449 TILVP
+3449 TFTMP
-3454 NQKKEHVTASI
+3454 DQGEHVTASV
-3465 NKFTVSYDEDI
+3465 NSFDVSYDEDI
-3476 TAIFDGVTF
+3476 STIFNNVIFT
-3485 KRGGYTI
+3485 RGGYTI
-3492 SALYDGNTLFAS
+3492 SSIYEGNNLFATYS
-3504 CIDGD
+3504 NGVWSFD
-3509 WQFEDEYVV
+3509 EDYVT
-3518 ITDNNSDG
+3518 ITDG
-3526 ENEYIYQ
+3526 KYIYT
-3533 TDRGLTLDMVWTV
+3533 TDRDLTLSMGWTV
-3546 NDENSR
+3546 KDENNR
-3552 YFSGTTTALD
+3552 YLSGTTTAVD

-3575 SRFTLSE
+3575 SQFTLSESE

-3595 VEDIYYMIGDRESG
+3595 VEDIYYMIGDRDSG

-3631 MVVELADSLSQN
+3631 MVVELADSLSQK

-3652 PDQLVI
+3652 EDQLVI

-3784 QQVKTFEA
+3784 QQVKTFNA
-3792 TMPDYASNFTIDITS
+3792 SMPDHVADFAININSIFTTAVTPDI
-3807 IYTKEAAVGSYDA
+3807 YDS
-3820 FEDLTV
+3820 FDELTI
-3826 DYTITRGEEQI
+3826 DYTITRGQEQI

-3845 VNGSYQI
+3845 VSGSYQI
-3852 VSSNLGYQLTLSA
+3852 RSSRLGYELALSA

-3871 EISLS
+3871 SLTLTS
-3876 IRNDILFTF
+3876 RQDILFTF
-3885 NSFVVN
+3885 TSFTHNAV
-3891 TQSGNITDSEFSYLD
+3891 SEIISESEFSYLD
-3906 SDENLIFS
+3906 SEDNLIFS
-3914 ISGNGTEN
+3914 ISGNGTESLK
-3922 IRVQIMK
+3922 VQIMK
-3929 GAEVTFNISAT
+3929 GEEVTFNISAA

-3957 ALTLLQALSSAV
+3957 ALTLLQTLSSAV

-3979 SQSTLSLIVT
+3979 SQSTLSLVVT
-3989 KYKAISLSLG
+3989 KYKPISLSLG

-4006 SQGFVYIPVGQSE
+4006 TQGYVYIPVGESE
-4019 IVALATENQWL
+4019 VVALAEENKWL
-4030 GFDFIGWTSS
+4030 GFDFNGWTTTSN
-4040 ASGVSVTD
+4040 GVSITE

-4070 LQVLEGTA
+4070 LQPLSGTA
-4078 GNVERDAK
+4078 SDIERDAK
-4086 PAVDSKI
+4086 PAVGSEI
-4093 DEIDFEDVVSNLTN
+4093 DAIDFEDVVSSLSNY
-4107 FNEEGEITYS
+4107 NEEEITYS
-4117 YTWKLA
+4117 YAWRRA
-4123 GENSSIHTSKDGFTV
+4123 GSNSTLHDLKDGFTV
-4138 PANIDSSG
+4138 SANTDSDG

-4155 YGSYTPTTKTFS
+4155 YGSYTSQTSTFS
-4167 FHLTINKID
+4167 FHLTIDKID
-4176 VGTVTVN
+4176 VGSVTVD
-4183 GIEDLVYAKYDYI
+4183 GIEGLEYAHYDYI
-4196 QDISLTFSR
+4196 ADISVTFSR
-4205 DDMANCELEELLDKD
+4205 DDMADSDLKDLLGADD
-4220 NLYYYFTLSGQS
+4220 QNYYFTLSGQS

-4316 SGQASREYSFTDIN
+4316 SGEASREYSFTDIS

-4343 EGLTFEIFASL
+4343 EGLTFEILASL

-4374 TLALVYDEKSSVWTI
+4374 TLALVYDEESSVWTI

-4458 LTINLTISRRDITIN
+4458 LTINLTISRRDLTIN

-4577 TSIETTIDTISG
+4577 TSIETTIDAISG

-4675 PYGFSDNIDSL
+4675 PYGFSDNIDSI

-4696 VRIDIESS
+4696 VRIDIENS

-4794 YPTRPGYRA
+4794 YPIRPGYKA
-4803 VGWMIETEDGGY
+4803 VGWMIATEDGGY

-4946 IPDYTSRVDIEELL
+4946 IPDYTSRVDNEELL

-4979 LVTSG
+4979 LVTRG

-5006 LQEVID
+5006 LKEVID

-5152 NILTSRGYSFEIND
+5152 NILTSRGYNFEIND

-5312 SISFGGVSYSITGGQ
+5312 SISFGGVSYSVTGGQ

-5472 DGNLYIYASFRER
+5472 DENLYIYASFRER

-5504 GEEILLTG
+5504 GEEILLIG

-6027 IEAVYHPLFSLTT
+6027 VEAVYHPLFSLTT

-6059 SYDPSKTITLQAT
+6059 SYDPSKTIILQAT

-6147 SVDISRPF
+6147 SVDISQPF
-6155 SARVGQTIVAK
+6155 SAKVGQTIVAK

>member
-1 MLLIAGIFTMVP
+1 MKSFVKGFLSLTFMLLIAGIFTMVP

-163 DEKYKNVGTLVGDIV
+163 DEKYTNVGTLVGDIV

-208 NSDFNYTDTIGT
+208 NSDFNYTDTTGT
-220 TTGDLTWGTRT
+220 DTGYLTINTRT
-231 NTSNPTGRVAIYR
+231 STWNPTGRVAIYR
-244 FKEGT
+244 LSTGS
-249 NGNARFYLAD
+249 FYLAD
-259 PNAQTLWRESQMVRV
+259 PKSQTLWRESQKARV
-274 VVGTRSEGGKYYNEP
+274 VLSATNTEIKSSIK
-289 YTGTINNPLYT
+289 NPLYT

-308 DIVNISNVTEED
+308 SIVGIADVTTAN

-327 QGYKAELAYDLFA
+327 AGSRPSIPAATTLSITN
-340 DGVRYGNVV
+340 GNVAV
-349 TISFNAA
+349 ISFNAA
-356 TEQVYLTYG
+356 TEPVYLTYG
-365 YGTRSGIYDLPY
+365 YGNRSGKYYLPY
-377 DTSFY
+377 DTAF
-382 EIITQAA
+382 ENLNA
-389 YQQYMYRVGYTFNT
+389 QYINRVGYTLNT
-403 INGLTLNEIGIT
+403 INGMTLSSMGM
-415 YNEKGKI
+415 
-422 TETEDGK
+422 
-429 VYNKAYPVYSTNADS
+429 VYNKAYPVYSTSAGSNAY
-444 NKFTWTANTDNQ
+444 TWTAKTDNQ
-456 FKIQFEKG
+456 FTIQFEKG
-464 AGDNRKDDDW
+464 AGDNIDGWD
-474 VISFTQ
+474 INFTQ
-480 GPQITANATLN
+480 SPQITTNATLG
-491 KDESS
+491 ESS
-496 NYIYAYNS
+496 GYKYTYVS
-504 HTSGTNVTITFTL
+504 HTSGTSVTIKFQLSANYT
-517 ATSYVVSKVAKE
+517 VSGVGKE
-529 TVFSGEHPDYYYST
+529 TVSSYQHPNYDYQNS
-543 NNQGKIVTDDF
+543 TDDF
-554 YDPANITCN
+554 YEEASISY
-563 FTRKPDNEYT
+563 TRNTDNEYSAKT
-573 ARKYEITIEN
+573 YTVTINN
-583 IVGNGGIYKI
+583 IVGRGGIYKI

-614 SLKSYSLTYQTSL
+614 SVKSYSLTYQTSL
-627 DGTSWGAATTVKS
+627 DGTSWGAATTVKG

-652 LKADQ
+652 LKANQ
-657 TLYFKITI
+657 ALYFKITI
-665 TTADGYIL
+665 TTDDGYIL
-673 NINNENLTVNP
+673 NINNENLSVDPT
-684 STANQ
+684 TANQ

-711 LNITIGDRVAK
+711 LNIIIGDLVAK
-722 VATEIYDENGEKL
+722 VATEIYDEDGVKITN
-735 TKLEGATISING
+735 LEGATISINR
-747 KVVGIDT
+747 KVVGINT

-759 DLTTEGNELSV
+759 DLTSAGNQQPSV
-770 ELNDTN
+770 VLNDTN

-783 YKLDPNDGLRTPYDG
+783 YELTPNDGLKTPYDG
-798 RGNGDYTIKI
+798 QGNGDYTIKI
-808 YLSKKTYDFNNTEIG
+808 YLSKKSYDFNNTEIG
-823 FALHENADNPGAVTD
+823 FALHKNADKPGAVTD

-853 KFSIKNGEDEIFST
+853 KFSIKNGEDVIFST
-867 IKNGEDEI
+867 
-875 FSTSDGQTGSN
+875 FDGQTGSN
-886 NPFKIKDT
+886 NPFKIEDT

-937 GKWTF
+937 GTWTF
-942 DIVVGKSH
+942 EVVVGKSH
-950 PQVNVNFAFKN
+950 PQINVNFAFKN

-970 NEAHKIV
+970 NEAHEIV
-977 ADAGFSVNGNP
+977 SDAGFSVNGNSI
-988 ELTGKYNVSS
+988 LTGKYNVSS
-998 TNVISLIYSNNIS
+998 TNVISLIYLNNNIS

-1018 YYLVGWYLQNG
+1018 YYLLGWYLQNG
-1029 EVTSDLKSQFGQY
+1029 EVTQDLTSQFGQY
-1042 KSYDSFARYT
+1042 TSYDSFAQYT

-1088 MANGSALANIVDG
+1088 MADGSALENIVAG

-1113 TEEDTFHN
+1113 IESQTFHN
-1121 FGHNLQTWSFGTQ
+1121 FGHNLQTWSFGAQ

-1161 EWTGFYKNNDESLAN
+1161 TWSSFANDKDTDGYNNKE
-1176 NSTASLLLTAVWSPI
+1176 ASLLLTAVWSPI

-1212 TPSTNPGASGSF
+1212 TPSTNPGKSGSF
-1224 TMTRNGEQV
+1224 TITRNGEQV
-1233 GDVILSANKNGY
+1233 GDVILSANKNGH
-1245 TAENFNIIQ
+1245 TVENFNIIQ

-1289 VNDANSLITVT
+1289 VNDANSLITIS
-1300 TNTEPVRYKLYIE
+1300 TNLEPVRYKLYIE

-1331 QSLGRELGGYED
+1331 QTLGRELGGYED

-1372 LEKDYLT
+1372 LEKGYLT
-1379 ISRYGYKFTGEFE
+1379 ITRYGYNFNGEFE
-1392 NFNKSSNYALTVD
+1392 NFNKSSNYVLTVD

-1438 LLNAKNIANGLLT
+1438 LLNSKNIANGLLT

-1462 GLSTTTILPNGERV
+1462 GLSTATILPNGERV
-1476 TAFGFNLYKNGSS
+1476 TAFGFNLYKNGSGA
-1489 SAITLSSKNLLD
+1489 AIILSSKNLLD

-1509 LLAGKYKVTFFVTVQ
+1509 LLAGSYKVTFFVTVQ
-1524 DVMDNSNTKTF
+1524 DVMDNSHTKTF
-1535 KSSYLTEEASD
+1535 TSSSSIEFTIE
-1546 FAINRNTVVL
+1546 RNTVVL

-1563 SVFTNSSEFVEARTA
+1563 SVFTNSSEFVAAMTA
-1578 KGYSSDNTFGTF
+1578 NGYSSDNTFGTF
-1590 RLYYSW
+1590 RLAHSW
-1596 NGVINS
+1596 NGTVNS

-1608 ALSSFV
+1608 ALSNFV
-1614 DTTSTQIDGD
+1614 NLSSTQISGD
-1624 YNVGTGKSISIGV
+1624 YNVGTGNSISIGV

-1644 INDISIDGITNWNE
+1644 INNISIDGITNWNE
-1658 MFSNVSASGSS
+1658 MFRNVSASGSS

-1751 GISIGGFGDNW
+1751 GISIGGFEDNW

-1777 DMASAIRKAFEVRYL
+1777 DMAAAIRKAFEARYL

-1815 ISNITYGGQ
+1815 ISNITYGRQ

-1833 EQIYGSASELD
+1833 EQIYGTVSELD

-1877 NPSNLPALSFDLT
+1877 NPSNLQALSFDLT

-1997 YQRMSGQASDPT
+1997 YQRMSGQTSDPT
-2009 LNQITAGEISDGY
+2009 LNLITAGEISDGY

-2056 FASLEQTRL
+2056 YASLEQTPL

-2106 NTTPSTL
+2106 GTTPSTL
-2113 SGTYTLKITLSYSD
+2113 SGTYTLTITLSYSD

-2134 VSKDLIEYV
+2134 FSKALIGYM
-2143 LRIDKNVMAFD
+2143 LQIDENVMAFD
-2154 ERTYQLT
+2154 DSAYQLT
-2161 YNNNVQQDFSVGL
+2161 YNNNVQQDFGVGL

-2190 LNASAETYGISV
+2190 LNASAETYGISL
-2202 AISGQGST
+2202 AISGKGST
-2210 IRNAGSYTVSAS
+2210 IKAAGDYTVTAS
-2222 LAEGMED
+2222 IASGMEN
-2229 YFTLGSKTTF
+2229 YFELGSKSSF
-2239 TVQVEQY
+2239 TVNVAKY
-2246 PLDLADYLDQI
+2246 TLNLAEDYIDQI
-2257 SFSKE
+2257 GFSKE
-2262 LGAADPTTLQTEITI
+2262 LGGADPVLQQEITI
-2277 AANNSE
+2277 SANNNE
-2283 RVLIAFDRETG
+2283 KVLINFTRESG
-2294 ETAGSYD
+2294 ESADKYD
-2301 LINPR
+2301 LLTPS
-2306 IVESD
+2306 IVDSD
-2311 DRNNYE
+2311 DKNNYE
-2317 LVGSLTLEDKF
+2317 LVGSKTLADKF

-2361 KEDDN
+2361 NEDDN

-2447 SYNNLVINQR
+2447 SYNNLVIDQR

-2503 TVIIASAQAGSQTIT
+2503 TVTIASAQAGSQTIT
-2518 GMPLDSTS
+2518 GMTLDSTS

-2536 GLTATITPSSE
+2536 DLTATITPSSE

-2556 SLYYGQILGDTNLS
+2556 SLYYGQILDDTNLS
-2570 AIRSLLEFTFS
+2570 AIRSLIEFTFS

-2592 LSVTDFK
+2592 LSVTDFD

-2608 GYLKANNDGET
+2608 GYLKANNEGET

-2651 VNKVGLTIN
+2651 VNRVGLTIN
-2660 NAPSTQIIKP
+2660 NAPNTQIIKP
-2670 YDGNTTVLS
+2670 YDGNATVLAK
-2679 QFVGQEANQV
+2679 FVNQEANQQG
-2689 NGYYTASGLLS
+2689 GYYTASGLLS

-2745 VTLTFVKD
+2745 VTLTFVKN
-2753 VDTYDFVEDDGQSIK
+2753 VDTCDFVEDGDQSIQ
-2768 NTGSFTEVYSGGDD
+2768 NTGNFTEVYSGGDD

-2790 IESIVNEDNFATRVG
+2790 IEDIINEENFATRVG
-2805 YKQTGWTW
+2805 YYQTGWQWT
-2813 NYEGADIALDAQMSQ
+2813 YQGSDLTLSTTLTQE
-2828 SQKEAFLQAAVGAGA
+2828 QKEAFLKAAVGAGA
-2843 SGLTLKVVWDIE
+2843 SGLTLKVVWEIK
-2855 KYDITFVVPSAVKLT
+2855 KYTITFEVPSHLT
-2870 KEGYDFTQAVLTDRP
+2870 LAQEEYDFTTATLSNIP

-2891 DILATAAAGYIVT
+2891 NISVTADKGYIVT
-2904 GISANN
+2904 GISKDA
-2910 SNVTLQSSGINTR
+2910 NVTLSTSGINTR

-2965 ENDSS
+2965 EKDSS

-2984 RVMSYSE
+2984 RVMSFSE
-2991 LSQKDLPLLIMSASN
+2991 LRAKDLPRLIMSVSN
-3006 TYNFDAWYR
+3006 TYKLDKWYL
-3015 GEIIDDNLSSGSTIW
+3015 GEVASGTLSEGDTIW
-3030 ERIGGSGLTQS
+3030 ERIGGDGLTQS
-3041 DTTTG
+3041 DTASG

-3071 YVNDEEEA
+3071 YVNDA
-3079 ILPDGD
+3079 QQPISPDGD
-3085 TNNYI
+3085 TNKYT
-3090 VHYNDKIRIDV
+3090 VHYNDKIKIDV
-3101 ISSDWYKFVS
+3101 TSSDWYKFVG
-3111 ASIVGTQTTSVSG
+3111 ASIVGTQTEQING
-3124 SKETTGSFTID
+3124 SQQTTGSFTID
-3135 VLSESKTITIN
+3135 VLSESKTITIS

-3155 PSSLEETLYG
+3155 PSSLEETLDG
-3165 TKVTNNLLET
+3165 TTVTNNLLKT

-3181 MQNGDTPLTFTSGIG
+3181 MQNGGTPLTFTSGIG

-3231 RIPTQD
+3231 GIPTQD
-3237 ISYPISAIW
+3237 ISYSISAIW
-3246 EGEKYTVTFLKGE
+3246 QGESYTVSFDKGTPQQGESASFEGEEEPVTR
-3259 PLPNA
+3259 
-3264 DGFTPTPTFTSPGDS
+3264 T
-3279 GDSAT
+3279 
-3284 RVWIY
+3284 WIY
-3289 GSIIANMPEL
+3289 GDIISNMPVVV
-3299 EASGQGYYW
+3299 AAGQSYYW
-3308 ALEANPAVTFANG
+3308 ANRESTNETFANG
-3321 NRFTLAKP
+3321 SRFILTTP
-3329 DSESPYELTLEAQ
+3329 DDASPFELTLQAQ
-3342 WAHDHYTITINFAG
+3342 WSSDQYSLDANI
-3356 STDKIG
+3356 IG
-3362 SLTVDGTQITISDN
+3362 SADK
-3376 VATVT
+3376 VT
-3381 NVVYGDS
+3381 NIAVGGQNYTVETLPSLSVIYGDS
-3388 KDLILSLMTGYM
+3388 RTFVLTLSQGYM
-3400 VDSENTRITYDGH
+3400 IDADNTTI
-3413 IEGSDPA
+3413 ISDDHGEFTPA
-3420 TLSFIGDDVTVTGV
+3420 SISVSGNSVTVSGI
-3434 HGNIELTITVKAKSY
+3434 HGDVEINISIKAKPH
-3449 TILVP
+3449 TFTMP
-3454 NQKKEHVTASI
+3454 NQGTHVTASV
-3465 NKFTVSYDEDI
+3465 NSFDVSYDEDI
-3476 TAIFDGVTF
+3476 STIFDGVTF
-3485 KRGGYTI
+3485 TRGGYTI
-3492 SALYDGNTLFAS
+3492 SSIYEGNNLFATCS
-3504 CIDGD
+3504 NGVWSFD
-3509 WQFEDEYVV
+3509 EDYVT
-3518 ITDNNSDG
+3518 ITDG
-3526 ENEYIYQ
+3526 KYIYT
-3533 TDRGLTLDMVWTV
+3533 TDRDLTLSMGWTV
-3546 NDENSR
+3546 KDEDNR

-3575 SRFTLSE
+3575 SQFTLSE
-3582 SLTVGALLNNLDR
+3582 PLTVGATLNNRDR
-3595 VEDIYYMIGDRESG
+3595 VEDIYYMIGDKDNG

-3643 GFTYKIYST
+3643 DFTYKIYST

-3667 SNIQSYFTGSALIVP
+3667 SNIQSYFTGSSVIVP

-3784 QQVKTFEA
+3784 QQVKTFNA
-3792 TMPDYASNFTIDITS
+3792 SMPDHVADFAININSIFTT
-3807 IYTKEAAVGSYDA
+3807 AATPDSYDS
-3820 FEDLTV
+3820 FDELTI
-3826 DYTITRGEEQI
+3826 DYTITRGQEQI

-3845 VNGSYQI
+3845 VSGSYQI
-3852 VSSNLGYQLTLSA
+3852 ISSSLGYELALSA

-3906 SDENLIFS
+3906 SDKNLIFS
-3914 ISGNGTEN
+3914 ISGNGTAN

-3929 GAEVTFNISAT
+3929 GAEVTFNISAQS
-3940 LQDQILT
+3940 QDQVLT
-3947 WTIGDVTAEQ
+3947 WTVGDITGEQ
-3957 ALTLLQALSSAV
+3957 ALTLLQTLSSV
-3969 TKTKS
+3969 ETKQRN
-3974 FTLSE
+3974 FTVNE
-3979 SQSTLSLIVT
+3979 SNSQLSLVVT
-3989 KYKAISLSLG
+3989 NYKAINLSLG
-3999 DRKGGGQ
+3999 DYKGGGQ

-4030 GFDFIGWTSS
+4030 GFDFLGWTSS

-4070 LQVLEGTA
+4070 LQVLDGTA

-4093 DEIDFEDVVSNLTN
+4093 DEIDFEDVVSNLNN
-4107 FNEEGEITYS
+4107 FNDEEIRYS

-4138 PANIDSSG
+4138 PANIDSDG
-4146 DYQIVVTAS
+4146 DYQIVVKAS

-4316 SGQASREYSFTDIN
+4316 SGEASREYSFTDIS

-4343 EGLTFEIFASL
+4343 EGLTFEILASL

-4374 TLALVYDEKSSVWTI
+4374 TLALVYDKESSVWTI

-4409 THSLNSALYRLALEN
+4409 THSLNSAFYRLALEN

-4442 SFTVTAE
+4442 SFTVKAE

-4458 LTINLTISRRDITIN
+4458 LTINLTISRRDLTIN

-4632 FAGGQTTEG
+4632 FAGDQTTEG

-4946 IPDYTSRVDIEELL
+4946 IPDYTSRVDNEELL

-5006 LQEVID
+5006 LKEVID

-5152 NILTSRGYSFEIND
+5152 NILTSRGYNFEIND

-5312 SISFGGVSYSITGGQ
+5312 SISFGGVSYSVTGGQ

-5346 DSALVSSLPDGK
+5346 DNALVSSLPDGK
-5358 VETQEC
+5358 VEAQEC

-5550 EDYGFDAQT
+5550 EDYSFDAQT

-5623 LENDGNLVIGG
+5623 LENDDNLVIGG

-5872 GGYYTIQYGQGVQYI
+5872 AGYYTIQYGQGVQYI

-6027 IEAVYHPLFSLTT
+6027 VEAVYHPLFSLTT

-6147 SVDISRPF
+6147 SVDISQPF

>member
-13 SFVNMALKQ
+13 SFVNKLSKE
-22 TSQSQLEEQINES
+22 TSQTELTTATDDEA
-35 SADGDVAA
+35 SANSDVSAL
-43 SGTDK
+43 STDS
-48 LNEKIYNGLSVYVI
+48 LDDKIYNGLDVYVI
-62 NSATDLASV
+62 ESAADLASV

-154 VEGDFSYMI
+154 IKGDFSYMV
-163 DEKYKNVGTLVGDIV
+163 DEKYKNVGTLVGNII

-186 DLTDSSYPSV
+186 DLSDSSYPSV

-208 NSDFNYTDTIGT
+208 NSDFKYDDTIGT
-220 TTGDLTWGTRT
+220 TTGYLTINTRT
-231 NTSNPTGRVAIYR
+231 STWNPSGRVAIYR
-244 FKEGT
+244 LSTGS
-249 NGNARFYLAD
+249 FYLAD
-259 PNAQTLWRESQMVRV
+259 PNAQTLWRESNMVRV
-274 VVGTRSEGGKYYNEP
+274 VLSATNTEEISSIK
-289 YTGTINNPLYT
+289 NPLYT
-300 THIPMLRN
+300 THIPRLRN
-308 DIVNISNVTEED
+308 SIVGIANVTTAN

-327 QGYKAELAYDLFA
+327 AGSRPSIPAVTKLIIN
-340 DGVRYGNVV
+340 GNVV

-365 YGTRSGIYDLPY
+365 YGTRSGTYDLPY
-377 DTSFY
+377 DTAFAELDADSEY
-382 EIITQAA
+382 K
-389 YQQYMYRVGYTFNT
+389 QYLNRVGYSLTSINDEKLDDIGLELDTNGNT
-403 INGLTLNEIGIT
+403 QAKKSLNLI
-415 YNEKGKI
+415 
-422 TETEDGK
+422 
-429 VYNKAYPVYSTNADS
+429 YNKAYPVYSTSAGSNAY
-444 NKFTWTANTDNQ
+444 TWTAKTDNQ

-464 AGDNRKDDDW
+464 ANDNRKDDDW

-480 GPQITANATLN
+480 GPQITANATLG
-491 KDESS
+491 ESS
-496 NYIYAYNS
+496 GYKYTYNS
-504 HTSGTNVTITFTL
+504 HTSGTDVTITFTL

-529 TVFSGEHPDYYYST
+529 TVSSGEHPDYYYST
-543 NNQGKIVTDDF
+543 NNQDKIVTDDF

-583 IVGNGGIYKI
+583 IVGRGGIYKI

-614 SLKSYSLTYQTSL
+614 SVKSYSLTYQTSL
-627 DGTSWGAATTVKS
+627 DGTSWGAATTVEG
-640 LSAGSPKTIDLL
+640 LSAGSPKTIALL

-665 TTADGYIL
+665 ADGYIL
-673 NINNENLTVNP
+673 NINNENLSVDST
-684 STANQ
+684 TANQ

-783 YKLDPNDGLRTPYDG
+783 YELDPNDGLKTPYDG

-808 YLSKKTYDFNNTEIG
+808 YLSKKSYDFNNTEIG

-853 KFSIKNGEDEIFST
+853 KFSIKNGEDVIFST
-867 IKNGEDEI
+867 FDGE
-875 FSTSDGQTGSN
+875 TGSN
-886 NPFKIKDT
+886 NPFKIEDT

-937 GKWTF
+937 GTWTF
-942 DIVVGKSH
+942 EVVVGKSH

-961 IRLTFDGVV
+961 IKLTFDGVV
-970 NEAHKIV
+970 NEAHEIV
-977 ADAGFSVNGNP
+977 SDAGFSVNGNP

-998 TNVISLIYSNNIS
+998 TNVISLIYSNNNIS

-1018 YYLVGWYLQNG
+1018 YYLLGWYLQNG
-1029 EVTSDLKSQFGQY
+1029 DTQGVDLAGQFGSY
-1042 KSYDSFARYT
+1042 KEHNTFTRYT
-1052 TDNEATFEFTI
+1052 TANQASFDFTI
-1063 SAIVGNRQIQVTY
+1063 KAKVGNRQIQVTY
-1076 NAGSAGANGELV
+1076 SAGSAGANGELV
-1088 MANGSALANIVDG
+1088 MANGSALENIVDG

-1113 TEEDTFHN
+1113 TEKDTFHN
-1121 FGHNLQTWSFGTQ
+1121 FGHNLQTWSFGEQ

-1161 EWTGFYKNNDESLAN
+1161 TWLRFANDEDTDGYN
-1176 NSTASLLLTAVWSPI
+1176 NKEGSLLLTAVWSPI

-1212 TPSTNPGASGSF
+1212 TPSTNPGASGRF
-1224 TMTRNGEQV
+1224 TITRNGEQV
-1233 GDVILSANKNGY
+1233 GDVILSANRNGY

-1476 TAFGFNLYKNGSS
+1476 TAFGFNIYKNDSS
-1489 SAITLSSKNLLD
+1489 SAIILSSKNLLD

-1535 KSSYLTEEASD
+1535 KSSYLTEEEDD
-1546 FAINRNTVVL
+1546 FEIKTNTVVL

-1563 SVFTNSSEFVEARTA
+1563 SVFTNSSEFVAAKTA
-1578 KGYSSDNTFGTF
+1578 NGYSSDNTFGTF

-1596 NGVINS
+1596 NGAINS

-1614 DTTSTQIDGD
+1614 NLSSTQISGD

-1644 INDISIDGITNWNE
+1644 INNISIDGITNWNE
-1658 MFSNVSASGSS
+1658 MFRNVSASGSS

-1733 SQTNGMF
+1733 SQNNGTF

-1751 GISIGGFGDNW
+1751 GISIGDFEDNW

-1777 DMASAIRKAFEVRYL
+1777 DMAAAIRKAFEARYL

-1877 NPSNLPALSFDLT
+1877 NPSNLQALSFDLT

-1956 MNYNGGEN
+1956 MNYNGGKN

-2009 LNQITAGEISDGY
+2009 LNQIITGEISDGY

-2056 FASLEQTRL
+2056 YASLEQTLL

-2093 AYQNGQFIITDAN
+2093 AYQNDQFIITDKE

-2113 SGTYTLKITLSYSD
+2113 SGTYTLTITLSYSD
-2127 AISGASE
+2127 AISGASGF
-2134 VSKDLIEYV
+2134 SKALIGYM
-2143 LRIDKNVMAFD
+2143 LQIDENVMAFD
-2154 ERTYQLT
+2154 EREYKLT
-2161 YNNNVQQDFSVGL
+2161 YNNNTQHAFTVGL
-2174 TKNGTAIDPK
+2174 TKNGELAAQNLNLQNLLTAP
-2184 PTLNTL
+2184 
-2190 LNASAETYGISV
+2190 ASEYGITV
-2202 AISGQGST
+2202 AISGKGST
-2210 IRNAGSYTVSAS
+2210 IKAAGDYTVTAS
-2222 LAEGMED
+2222 IASGMEN
-2229 YFTLGSKTTF
+2229 YFKLGSKSSF
-2239 TVQVEQY
+2239 TVNVAKY
-2246 PLDLADYLDQI
+2246 TLNLAEDYIDQI

-2262 LGAADPTTLQTEITI
+2262 LGAADPTPLQTEITI

-2311 DRNNYE
+2311 DRNNYW
-2317 LVGSLTLEDKF
+2317 LDVSLILEDRF

-2342 SGLTYI
+2342 LGLTYI

-2361 KEDDN
+2361 NEDDN
-2366 SYIITGLAGAD
+2366 SYSITGLAGAD

-2407 GYINFAISASSKNA
+2407 GYINFAIRASSKNA

-2447 SYNNLVINQR
+2447 SYNNLVIDQR

-2464 TNVFNQMTTLAFTN
+2464 TNVFNQMTTLPFTN

-2491 DSGIVSGDVVNI
+2491 DDGIVSGDVVNI
-2503 TVIIASAQAGSQTIT
+2503 TVTIASAQAGSQTIT
-2518 GMPLDSTS
+2518 GMTLDSTS
-2526 EANYELSMTS
+2526 EANYELSRTS

-2556 SLYYGQILGDTNLS
+2556 SLYYGQILDDTNLS
-2570 AIRSLLEFTFS
+2570 AIRSLIEFTFS

-2592 LSVTDFK
+2592 LSVTDFN
-2599 ITSASYSNG
+2599 ITSASYSTGG
-2608 GYLKANNDGET
+2608 GYLKANNKGET

-2651 VNKVGLTIN
+2651 VNRVGLTIN
-2660 NAPSTQIIKP
+2660 NAPNTQIIKP
-2670 YDGNTTVLS
+2670 YDGNATVLAK
-2679 QFVGQEANQV
+2679 FVNQEANQQG
-2689 NGYYTASGLLS
+2689 GYYTASGLLS

-2740 GEIGS
+2740 GEIDS
-2745 VTLTFVKD
+2745 VTLTFKKD
-2753 VDTYDFVEDDGQSIK
+2753 VDHYDFVEDDGQIIQ
-2768 NTGSFTEVYSGGDD
+2768 NPGNFTEVYSGGDD

-2790 IESIVNEDNFATRVG
+2790 IEDIINEENFATRVG
-2805 YKQTGWTW
+2805 YYQKGWTW
-2813 NYEGADIALDAQMSQ
+2813 NYKGADIALDTQMSQ
-2828 SQKEAFLQAAVGAGA
+2828 PQKEDFLEAAVGAGA
-2843 SGLTLKVVWDIE
+2843 SGLTLKVVWEIK
-2855 KYDITFVVPSAVKLT
+2855 KYTITFEVPSHLT
-2870 KEGYDFTQAVLTDRP
+2870 LAQEEYDFTTATLSNIP

-2891 DILATAAAGYIVT
+2891 NISVTADKGYIVT
-2904 GISANN
+2904 GISKDA
-2910 SNVTLQSSGINTR
+2910 NVTLSTSGINTR

-2965 ENDSS
+2965 EKDSS

-2984 RVMSYSE
+2984 RVMSFSE
-2991 LSQKDLPLLIMSASN
+2991 LRAKDLPRLIMSVSN
-3006 TYNFDAWYR
+3006 TYKLDKWYL
-3015 GEIIDDNLSSGSTIW
+3015 GEVASGTLSEGDTIW
-3030 ERIGGSGLTQS
+3030 KRIDGDGLTQS

-3046 FTFTATWTESPLTLT
+3046 YTFTATWTESPLTLT

-3085 TNNYI
+3085 TNKYN

-3101 ISSDWYKFVS
+3101 KSSDWYKFVG
-3111 ASIVGTQTTSVSG
+3111 ASIVGTQTEQVNG
-3124 SKETTGSFTID
+3124 SQQTTGSFTID
-3135 VLSESKTITIN
+3135 VLKEAKTITIN

-3155 PSSLEETLYG
+3155 PSSLEETLGG
-3165 TKVTNNLLET
+3165 TQVTDTLLKT
-3175 TFTYSE
+3175 SFTYSE
-3181 MQNGDTPLTFTSGIG
+3181 MQNGGTPLTFTSGIG
-3196 SYSATAGTYHQT
+3196 SYSATAGTYDQK
-3208 DWSYSSANV
+3208 DWSYSSANI

-3231 RIPTQD
+3231 GIPTQD

-3246 EGEKYTVTFLKGE
+3246 EGEQYTVTFLKGE

-3465 NKFTVSYDEDI
+3465 NKFPVSYDEDI

-3552 YFSGTTTALD
+3552 YFSGTTTAVD
-3562 DLYYNASSQLVAN
+3562 GLYYNASSQLVAN
-3575 SRFTLSE
+3575 SQFTLSE
-3582 SLTVGALLNNLDR
+3582 SLTVGAMLNNLDK
-3595 VEDIYYMIGDRESG
+3595 VEDIYYMIGDRDSG

-3643 GFTYKIYST
+3643 DFTYKIYST

-3667 SNIQSYFTGSALIVP
+3667 SNIQSYFTGSSVIVP

-3720 VGDNYQVKYYFT
+3720 VGNNYQVKYYFT
-3732 KGANFNIANYTGLTE
+3732 KGVNFNIANYTGLTE

-3770 SLQISGKAFENGRV
+3770 TLQISGKAFENGSV
-3784 QQVKTFEA
+3784 QQVKTFNA
-3792 TMPDYASNFTIDITS
+3792 SMPDHVADFAININSIFTT
-3807 IYTKEAAVGSYDA
+3807 AATPGSYDS
-3820 FEDLTV
+3820 FDELTI
-3826 DYTITRGEEQI
+3826 DYTITRGQEQI
-3837 DKANFTIV
+3837 DKANFTII

-3852 VSSNLGYQLTLSA
+3852 ISSRLGYELALSA

-3929 GAEVTFNISAT
+3929 GAEVTFNISAQS
-3940 LQDQILT
+3940 QDQVLT
-3947 WTIGDVTAEQ
+3947 WTVGDITAEQ
-3957 ALTLLQALSSAV
+3957 ALTLLQTLSSV
-3969 TKTKS
+3969 ETKQRN
-3974 FTLSE
+3974 FTVNE
-3979 SQSTLSLIVT
+3979 SNSQLSLVVT
-3989 KYKAISLSLG
+3989 NYKAINLSLG
-3999 DRKGGGQ
+3999 DYKGGGQ

-4063 SVVANWR
+4063 SVVASWK

-4078 GNVERDAK
+4078 GNVEREAK

-4093 DEIDFEDVVSNLTN
+4093 DAIDFEDVVSNLNN
-4107 FNEEGEITYS
+4107 FNEEGEITYL
-4117 YTWKLA
+4117 YAWRRA
-4123 GENSSIHTSKDGFTV
+4123 GSNSTLHDLKDGFTV
-4138 PANIDSSG
+4138 PANTDSDG

-4155 YGSYTPTTKTFS
+4155 YGSYTSQTSTFS
-4167 FHLTINKID
+4167 FHLTIDKID
-4176 VGTVTVN
+4176 VGSVTVD
-4183 GIEDLVYAKYDYI
+4183 GIEGLEYANYDYI
-4196 QDISLTFSR
+4196 ADISVTFSR
-4205 DDMANCELEELLDKD
+4205 DDMADSDLKDLLGADD
-4220 NLYYYFTLSGQS
+4220 QNYYFTLSGQS

-4266 YTVTVNQSM
+4266 YTVTVSQDM

-4307 EITIGLVRE
+4307 EIIINLERE
-4316 SGQASREYSFTDIN
+4316 TGEASGIYNFKQVTTPNAA
-4330 TLNDDNYEVVMAQ
+4330 NYDVKISEK
-4343 EGLTFEIFASL
+4343 GLTFEILASL

-4366 MTYDKTTP
+4366 MTYDKTAP
-4374 TLALVYDEKSSVWTI
+4374 TLALVYDEESSVWTI

-4458 LTINLTISRRDITIN
+4458 LTINLTISRRDLTIN

-4519 GLSITGTD
+4519 GLSITGAD
-4527 ADNYNLVDSGYA
+4527 ADNYNLVDSSYA
-4539 GSITP
+4539 GSIAP
-4544 LTATDV
+4544 LTATNV

-4649 SLTIDSMQ
+4649 SLTIDAMQ

-4727 NYIPYNAHGTINEFA
+4727 NYIPYNARGTINEFA

-4864 ITGEGYNAETGRA
+4864 ITGEGYNAETGKA

-4946 IPDYTSRVDIEELL
+4946 IPDYTSRVDNEELL

-5006 LQEVID
+5006 LKEVID

-5080 GMVYSEDDIYH
+5080 GMVYSEGDIYH

-5100 SAWRATLTAQWVNN
+5100 SAWKATLTAQWVNN

-5152 NILTSRGYSFEIND
+5152 NILTSRGYNFEIND

-5872 GGYYTIQYGQGVQYI
+5872 AGYYTIQYGQGVQYI

-6014 SQFVMEFTQGDYV
+6014 SQFAMEFTQGDYV

-6147 SVDISRPF
+6147 SVDISQPF

-6271 FGQTVTLSI
+6271 FSQTVTLSI

>member
-1 MLLIAGIFTMVP
+1 MKSFVKGFLSLTFMLLIAGIFTMVP
-13 SFVNMALKQ
+13 SFVNKVSKE
-22 TSQSQLEEQINES
+22 TSQTELSTATDDEA
-35 SADGDVAA
+35 SANSDVSAL
-43 SGTDK
+43 STDS
-48 LNEKIYNGLSVYVI
+48 LDTTIYNGLSVYVI

-163 DEKYKNVGTLVGDIV
+163 DEKYTNVGTLVGDIV

-186 DLTDSSYPSV
+186 DLSDSSYPSV
-196 GTATS
+196 GTATN
-201 SKYFRGY
+201 SKYFIGY

-220 TTGDLTWGTRT
+220 TTGGLTV
-231 NTSNPTGRVAIYR
+231 NKKTSTLATSGRVAIYR
-244 FKEGT
+244 LSTGS
-249 NGNARFYLAD
+249 FYLAD
-259 PNAQTLWRESQMVRV
+259 PNAQTLWRESQKARV
-274 VVGTRSEGGKYYNEP
+274 VLSATNTEGISSIK
-289 YTGTINNPLYT
+289 NPLYT
-300 THIPMLRN
+300 THIPRLRN
-308 DIVNISNVTEED
+308 SIVGIANVTTAN

-327 QGYKAELAYDLFA
+327 AGSRPSIPAVTKLSITN
-340 DGVRYGNVV
+340 GNVAV
-349 TISFNAA
+349 ISFNED
-356 TEQVYLTYG
+356 TEPVYLTYG

-377 DTSFY
+377 DTTF
-382 EIITQAA
+382 ENLNA
-389 YQQYMYRVGYTFNT
+389 QYINRVGYTLNT
-403 INGLTLNEIGIT
+403 INKMTLSSMGM
-415 YNEKGKI
+415 
-422 TETEDGK
+422 
-429 VYNKAYPVYSTNADS
+429 VYNKAYPVYSTSAGSNAY
-444 NKFTWTANTDNQ
+444 TWTAKTDNQ
-456 FKIQFEKG
+456 FEIQFEKG
-464 AGDNRKDDDW
+464 AGDNIDGWD
-474 VISFTQ
+474 INFTQ
-480 GPQITANATLN
+480 SPQITTNATLG
-491 KDESS
+491 ESS
-496 NYIYAYNS
+496 GYKYTYVS
-504 HTSGTNVTITFTL
+504 HTSGTSVTIKFQLSANYT
-517 ATSYVVSKVAKE
+517 VSGVGKE
-529 TVFSGEHPDYYYST
+529 TVSSDQHPNYDYQNS
-543 NNQGKIVTDDF
+543 TDDF
-554 YDPANITCN
+554 YEEANISY
-563 FTRKPDNEYT
+563 TRNTDNEYSAKT
-573 ARKYEITIEN
+573 YTVTINN
-583 IVGNGGIYKI
+583 IVGRGSIYKI

-614 SLKSYSLTYQTSL
+614 SVKSYSLTYQTSL
-627 DGTSWGAATTVKS
+627 DGTSWGAATTVKG

-652 LKADQ
+652 LKADIHQ
-657 TLYFKITI
+657 KMPLYFNITI
-665 TTADGYIL
+665 SSTDGVIL
-673 NINNENLTVNP
+673 NINPSDNLKILN
-684 STANQ
+684 SSEANQ
-689 TKTQTWELLVTEYP
+689 TKTQTLQLSVSGYP
-703 SDSNDIPK
+703 SSDATRPK
-711 LNITIGDRVAK
+711 LNITIGDLMARVTAL
-722 VATEIYDENGEKL
+722 VYDEDKN
-735 TKLEGATISING
+735 TISESDLGGANIYING
-747 KVVGIDT
+747 DKVGINNPSFVGVT
-754 DTNWV
+754 AA
-759 DLTTEGNELSV
+759 GGSLSV
-770 ELNDTN
+770 ELKNYTN
-776 SIYDSLS
+776 SIYNSLS
-783 YKLDPNDGLRTPYDG
+783 YELTPNDGLKTPYDG
-798 RGNGDYTIKI
+798 QGNGDYTIKI
-808 YLSKKTYDFNNTEIG
+808 YLSKKSYDFNNTEIG
-823 FALHENADNPGAVTD
+823 FALHENADNPGVVDGTN

-853 KFSIKNGEDEIFST
+853 KFSIKNGEDVIFST
-867 IKNGEDEI
+867 
-875 FSTSDGQTGSN
+875 FDGQTGSN
-886 NPFKIKDT
+886 KSFKIKDT

-908 VYIPEENFA
+908 VYIPEKNFA
-917 TFFNMGNDGISEI
+917 TFFNIGNDGISEI

-937 GKWTF
+937 GTWTF
-942 DIVVGKSH
+942 EVVVGKSH

-977 ADAGFSVNGNP
+977 ADAGFSVNGNSK
-988 ELTGKYNVSS
+988 LTGKYNVSS
-998 TNVISLIYSNNIS
+998 TNVISLTYSNNIS

-1018 YYLVGWYLQNG
+1018 YYLLGWYLQNRDTQG
-1029 EVTSDLKSQFGQY
+1029 VDLAGQFGSY
-1042 KSYDSFARYT
+1042 KEHNTFTSYT
-1052 TDNEATFEFTI
+1052 TANQASFDFTI
-1063 SAIVGNRQIQVTY
+1063 KAKVGNRQIQVTY

-1088 MANGSALANIVDG
+1088 MANGSALDIIVDD
-1101 NKISYNTEYTVF
+1101 NKISYNKEYTVF
-1113 TEEDTFHN
+1113 IESQTFHN
-1121 FGHNLQTWSFGTQ
+1121 FGHVLQTWSFGAQ

-1161 EWTGFYKNNDESLAN
+1161 EWTGFYKDNDESLAN
-1176 NSTASLLLTAVWSPI
+1176 NSTASLLLTAVWNPI
-1191 SYNISFDGANR
+1191 NYNISFDGASR

-1212 TPSTNPGASGSF
+1212 TPSTDPGKSGSF
-1224 TMTRNGEQV
+1224 TITRNGATV
-1233 GDVILSANKNGY
+1233 GDVILSANKNGH

-1281 LADSYYYA
+1281 LADNYYYA
-1289 VNDANSLITVT
+1289 VNDANSLITID
-1300 TNTEPVRYKLYIE
+1300 TNLEPVRYKLFIKDLIE

-1331 QSLGRELGGYED
+1331 QTLGRELGGYED
-1343 NNSSGSFDEGDR
+1343 ENSSGSFDEGDK
-1355 AFIYIVYAN
+1355 AFIYIVYDN
-1364 PADELRIA
+1364 PAEELRIA
-1372 LEKDYLT
+1372 LEKGYLE
-1379 ISRYGYKFTGEFE
+1379 ILRYGYKFTGEFE
-1392 NFNKSSNYALTVD
+1392 NFDKSSNYNLTID

-1411 FTVND
+1411 FTVD
-1416 SVTTASASIAFDS
+1416 VSVTTASASIAFDS

-1438 LLNAKNIANGLLT
+1438 LLNSKNIANGLLT
-1451 YSEDSTSYSGE
+1451 YNEDSKSYSGE
-1462 GLSTTTILPNGERV
+1462 SLSLKTSTTKATILPNGERV

-1501 LIDFVANN
+1501 LRDFVANN

-1524 DVMDNSNTKTF
+1524 DVMDSKNTKTF
-1535 KSSYLTEEASD
+1535 TSSYLTEEASD

-1556 NSDNNIV
+1556 NSDNNVV
-1563 SVFTNSSEFVEARTA
+1563 SVFTNSSEFVAAMTA
-1578 KGYSSDNTFGTF
+1578 NGYSSDNTFGTF

-1596 NGVINS
+1596 NGAINS

-1614 DTTSTQIDGD
+1614 NLSSTQISGD
-1624 YNVGTGKSISIGV
+1624 YNVGTGNSISIGV

-1644 INDISIDGITNWNE
+1644 INNISIDGITNWNE
-1658 MFSNVSASGSS
+1658 MFRNVSASGSS

-1751 GISIGGFGDNW
+1751 GISIGGFKDNW

-1777 DMASAIRKAFEVRYL
+1777 DMAAAIRKAFEARYL
-1792 TASNG
+1792 TASHG

-1877 NPSNLPALSFDLT
+1877 NPSNLQALSFDLT

-1956 MNYNGGEN
+1956 MNYNGGKN
-1964 ADGAGSEIIYI
+1964 AGGAGSEIIYI

-1997 YQRMSGQASDPT
+1997 YQRTAGQTSDPT
-2009 LNQITAGEISDGY
+2009 LNLITAGEISDGY

-2056 FASLEQTRL
+2056 PASLEQTLL

-2106 NTTPSTL
+2106 DTTPSTL
-2113 SGTYTLKITLSYSD
+2113 SGTYTLTITLSYSD

-2134 VSKDLIEYV
+2134 VPKPLTGYK
-2143 LRIDKNVMAFD
+2143 LQIDKNVMAFD

-2210 IRNAGSYTVSAS
+2210 IKNAGSYTVSAS
-2222 LAEGMED
+2222 LAEGMKD

-2239 TVQVEQY
+2239 TVQVKQY

-2262 LGAADPTTLQTEITI
+2262 LGAADPTPLQTEITI
-2277 AANNSE
+2277 AENNSE

-2301 LINPR
+2301 LRNPR

-2311 DRNNYE
+2311 DQNNYE
-2317 LVGSLTLEDKF
+2317 LVGSKTLADKF

-2361 KEDDN
+2361 NEDDN

-2407 GYINFAISASSKNA
+2407 GYINFAIRASSKNA

-2447 SYNNLVINQR
+2447 SYNNLVIDQR

-2503 TVIIASAQAGSQTIT
+2503 TVTIASAQAGSQTIT
-2518 GMPLDSTS
+2518 GMTLDSTS
-2526 EANYELSMTS
+2526 EANYELSRTS

-2556 SLYYGQILGDTNLS
+2556 SLYYGQILDDTNLS
-2570 AIRSLLEFTFS
+2570 AIRSLIEFTFS

-2592 LSVTDFK
+2592 LSVTDFD

-2670 YDGNTTVLS
+2670 YDGKTTVLS
-2679 QFVGQEANQV
+2679 QFVGQEANQA

-2724 YGNDDS
+2724 YGDDDS

-2745 VTLTFVKD
+2745 VTLTFKKD
-2753 VDTYDFVEDDGQSIK
+2753 VDTCDFVEDGDQIIQNRG
-2768 NTGSFTEVYSGGDD
+2768 NFTEVYSGGDD

-2790 IESIVNEDNFATRVG
+2790 IEDIINEDNFATREG
-2805 YKQTGWTW
+2805 YYQKGWTW
-2813 NYEGADIALDAQMSQ
+2813 NYEGADIALDTQMSQ
-2828 SQKEAFLQAAVGAGA
+2828 PQKEAFLQAAVDAGA
-2843 SGLTLKVVWDIE
+2843 SGLTLKVVWDIK
-2855 KYDITFVVPSAVKLT
+2855 KYTITFKVPSHLT
-2870 KEGYDFTQAVLTDRP
+2870 LAQEEYDFTTATLSNIP

-2891 DILATAAAGYIVT
+2891 NISVTADEGYIVT
-2904 GISANN
+2904 GISKDA
-2910 SNVTLQSSGINTR
+2910 NVTLSTSGINTK

-2933 GDSEITLTESEMQ
+2933 GGSEITLTESEMQ

-2984 RVMSYSE
+2984 RVMSHSE
-2991 LSQKDLPLLIMSASN
+2991 LSDKDLPRLIMSVSN
-3006 TYNFDAWYR
+3006 TYKLDKWYL
-3015 GEIIDDNLSSGSTIW
+3015 GEVSDGNLSSGSSIW
-3030 ERIGGSGLTQS
+3030 ERIDGDGLTQS
-3041 DTTTG
+3041 DTASG

-3061 INIANGSVAV
+3061 INIPNGNVAV
-3071 YVNDEEEA
+3071 YVNDAQQPISPE
-3079 ILPDGD
+3079 GD
-3085 TNNYI
+3085 TNKYT
-3090 VHYNDKIRIDV
+3090 VHYNDKIKIDV
-3101 ISSDWYKFVS
+3101 TSSYWYKFVG
-3111 ASIVGTQTTSVSG
+3111 ASIVGTQTEQVNG
-3124 SKETTGSFTID
+3124 SQQTTGSFTID
-3135 VLSESKTITIN
+3135 VLTEAKTINITV
-3146 TEEIVVTFN
+3146 EEIVVSFK
-3155 PSSLEETLYG
+3155 PSSLEDTLDG
-3165 TKVTNNLLET
+3165 TQVTDTLLKT
-3175 TFTYSE
+3175 SFTYSE
-3181 MQNGDTPLTFTSGIG
+3181 MQNGSAPLTFESGIG

-3217 GFGTTLIDFITDNG
+3217 GFGKTLIDFITDNG
-3231 RIPTQD
+3231 EIPTQD

-3246 EGEKYTVTFLKGE
+3246 QGEQYTVTFLKGE

-3299 EASGQGYYW
+3299 EASSGQGYYW

-3465 NKFTVSYDEDI
+3465 NEFTVSYDEDI

-3643 GFTYKIYST
+3643 DFTYKIYST

-3667 SNIQSYFTGSALIVP
+3667 SNIQSYFTGSSVIVP

-3706 ISRVELVA
+3706 ISKVELVA

-3720 VGDNYQVKYYFT
+3720 VGNNYQVKYYFT

-3770 SLQISGKAFENGRV
+3770 SLQISGKAFENGSV
-3784 QQVKTFEA
+3784 QQIKTFEA
-3792 TMPDYASNFTIDITS
+3792 TMPDYASNFTINITS
-3807 IYTKEAAVGSYDA
+3807 IYTKEAAVGIYDA

-3852 VSSNLGYQLTLSA
+3852 VSSGLGYELALSA

-3929 GAEVTFNISAT
+3929 GAEVTFNISAQS
-3940 LQDQILT
+3940 QDQVLT
-3947 WTIGDVTAEQ
+3947 WTVGDITAEQ
-3957 ALTLLQALSSAV
+3957 ALTLLQTLSSV
-3969 TKTKS
+3969 ETKQRN
-3974 FTLSE
+3974 FTVNE
-3979 SQSTLSLIVT
+3979 SNSQLSLVVT
-3989 KYKAISLSLG
+3989 NYKAINLSLG
-3999 DRKGGGQ
+3999 DYKGGGQ

-4019 IVALATENQWL
+4019 IVALATENKWP

-4070 LQVLEGTA
+4070 LQPLSGTA
-4078 GNVERDAK
+4078 SDIERDAK
-4086 PAVDSKI
+4086 PAVGSEI
-4093 DEIDFEDVVSNLTN
+4093 DAIDFEDVVSSLSNY
-4107 FNEEGEITYS
+4107 NEEEITYS
-4117 YTWKLA
+4117 YAWRRA
-4123 GENSSIHTSKDGFTV
+4123 GSNSTLHDLKDGFTV
-4138 PANIDSSG
+4138 SANTDSDG

-4155 YGSYTPTTKTFS
+4155 YGSYTSQTSTFS
-4167 FHLTINKID
+4167 FHLTIDKID
-4176 VGTVTVN
+4176 VGSVTVD
-4183 GIEDLVYAKYDYI
+4183 GIEGLEYANYDYI
-4196 QDISLTFSR
+4196 ADISVTFSR
-4205 DDMANCELEELLDKD
+4205 DDMADSDLKDLLGADD
-4220 NLYYYFTLSGQS
+4220 QNYYFTLSGQS

-4259 QNIKVAE
+4259 QNIKVVE

-4307 EITIGLVRE
+4307 EIIINLERE
-4316 SGQASREYSFTDIN
+4316 TGEASGIYNFKQVTTPNAA
-4330 TLNDDNYEVVMAQ
+4330 NYDVKISEK
-4343 EGLTFEIFASL
+4343 GLTFEILASL

-4374 TLALVYDEKSSVWTI
+4374 TLALVYDEESSVWTI

-4409 THSLNSALYRLALEN
+4409 THSLNSAFYRLALEN

-4458 LTINLTISRRDITIN
+4458 LTINLTISRRDLTIN

-4519 GLSITGTD
+4519 GLSITGAD
-4527 ADNYNLVDSGYA
+4527 ADNYNLVDSGYT
-4539 GSITP
+4539 GSIAP
-4544 LTATDV
+4544 LTATNV

-4632 FAGGQTTEG
+4632 FTGGQTTEG

-4649 SLTIDSMQ
+4649 SLTIDAMQ

-4668 YDETTSL
+4668 YDETSSL
-4675 PYGFSDNIDSL
+4675 PYGFSENIDSL

-4696 VRIDIESS
+4696 VRIDIENS
-4704 HYEDATIGENKN
+4704 HYENATIGENKN

-4763 DDDQTPVIEKPSF
+4763 DDGQTPVIENPSF

-4794 YPTRPGYRA
+4794 YPIRPGYKA
-4803 VGWMIETEDGGY
+4803 VGWMIATEDGGY

-4864 ITGEGYNAETGRA
+4864 ITGEGYNAETGKA
-4877 DYYSSVEIAITGE
+4877 DYYSSVKIAITGE

-4933 MSEINITV
+4933 MSKINITV

-4946 IPDYTSRVDIEELL
+4946 IPDYTSRVDNEELL
-4960 QSVSYFDLANM
+4960 QSVSYFDLASM

-5006 LQEVID
+5006 LQKVID

-5080 GMVYSEDDIYH
+5080 GMVYSEGDIYH

-5152 NILTSRGYSFEIND
+5152 NILTSRGYNFEIND

-5312 SISFGGVSYSITGGQ
+5312 SISFGGVSYSVTGGQ

-5504 GEEILLTG
+5504 GEEILLIG

-5685 GVKEGASVTVTFT
+5685 GVKEGASVTVIFT

-5801 NTASLQISQ
+5801 NTASLQLSQ
-5810 VDGNTTIYIYVEPKV
+5810 VDGDTTIYIYVEPKV

-5887 DRFGDVTVAWK
+5887 DRFGDVTDAWK

-5962 PSSEIPWY
+5962 PSGEIPWY

-6014 SQFVMEFTQGDYV
+6014 SQFAMEFTQGDYV

-6040 NGAGGTTALLQDG
+6040 NGVGGTTALLQDG

-6147 SVDISRPF
+6147 SVDISQPF

-6184 SEESINNQTYAVYTY
+6184 SEESINYQTYAVYTY

-6315 DIIMNNFNYQLEF
+6315 DIIMNNFNYQLKF